1 MDREHK
7 DAKSLAISI
16 GIALSA
22 GMFSIIP
29 VAYGAPSGGKVEAG
43 NVAIVD
49 AGKEVNITST
59 TKNNVISWQDF
70 SIAKDETVKFDGGN
84 KTNNYLNI
92 IRGANT
98 SQIDGKIEG
107 GNDVYIVNPNGVI
120 FGKGASVNVG
130 NLYVSTRYVSDDVA
144 KNACDV
150 NDMTSVLASTDKKL
164 ASDVVNLGTISA
176 NKVIAE
182 GKNIRFLADN
192 INASKV
198 ELRALGAKERDSA
211 KKDLDN
217 GYIHVGSSDGT
228 TKNGTRY
235 VAKATND
242 AMEATDDN
250 KITWY
255 TTVDKDNFVSKVN
268 NNLSG
273 NYMLTE
279 DIVLDKNNNNNFVA
293 IHNFAG
299 SFDGMFHTVSGLN
312 IDIANQD
319 AGLFASV
326 NDARIENI
334 GVTDSIINAQ
344 TDTNRAGAI
353 VGYAKN
359 SVINNVYND
368 KTKVTANDETIA
380 GGIAG
385 QLSDTKIY
393 NSYNT
398 GETNGGGIYG
408 YNDKF
413 GNSYVKNCYNV
424 GTTGNDNKYGIFAST
439 DTPNSTLVENSYT
452 SSLQFNSN
460 EGKTIVNSF
469 RLDKNSNTITLYNS
483 ASKNN
488 YSDTKQTEHY
498 VDAGWSITD
507 TGGVKIDDAGNVT
520 KSTWRIY
527 GGTSNPLLTAFFK
540 GTTAASYDYTMGG
553 VSGNNEGK
561 DFSKVY
567 NGSALNISNVTFGAN
582 ADNSQINY
590 SNSKDKN
597 VTTGTYANFTSGQQG
612 YDVAGSNITI
622 SKRQVNANVD
632 TDFKPVKEYDGTAD
646 VIVAA
651 VAGALTK
658 TDIEDSGLVAGDTV
672 TLGGTVTGKYYSD
685 EAHTKE
691 DKTVGKGKYGVI
703 KFSGLKLEGADSGNY
718 DLHING
724 TENKDISF
732 KAGEITPK
740 ALTLTADASKR
751 LTKVYDGTNAIKGT
765 AADAIANLQVTGTV
779 ASDTVNVKGTADAEV
794 KYDDVN
800 AGTRNLIINGLT
812 LDGDAAKNYYLKDSN
827 GKVLYDPMGYFGKQ
841 IVTAD
846 NVTANNAGLITPRML
861 DKNSFKVYNAVTG
874 IWENGSKTYDGTA
887 DFSYDANTRLGQD
900 TIADGFGTDNGI
912 LASDIDKIKFTLG
925 GAKFTTD
932 DGTTVASDATASGL
946 ATAAKK
952 LSYTVTITGTDNK
965 VLSNYTF
972 DTTSTE
978 NSTTLAQQPNTTVS
992 GAGTINKRDIKLAGN
1007 NRTNLDKEY
1016 DSQDTVAA
1024 NYNTWD
1030 PATGVI
1036 TYADGSNA
1044 LVAGDGTSVKLTG
1057 KYSDKNVAYDVDGN
1071 VINKNITFAAELT
1084 GAKAANY
1091 NLMTPS
1097 ITQNKDNTAISG
1109 KITPK
1114 NLTVTFGDVTKVYDG
1129 TTKVTTA
1136 MLTGKESLNGKISG
1150 DDLTIDLANTA
1161 AKANYNSADV
1171 NTANKVYYTGI
1182 TLGGADAKNYNL
1194 QNTDYT
1200 GNGTIIKKTIN
1211 SVADLEWRVN
1221 DKLTKI
1227 YDGNSN
1233 LPSTVTKDNLQL
1245 FVNGVSYDNGSTGLN
1260 YTVGTG
1266 SHYDSANSNNSQAQA
1281 VTYQIKLTDNSGNYD
1296 FGTGDFTNT
1305 VAGAGVIT
1313 PRKVFVSVKNGL
1325 TKEYDATT
1333 EVKNAK
1339 NNIAIKNTDRDTGFI
1354 NGDANNL
1361 SVNGQYADKNAGSD
1375 KNVDYT
1381 LSLSGDSAGN
1391 YQLLQAD
1398 NTAADRLQGK
1408 GEITKHKL
1416 ALTINDVR
1424 KTYDGDAAVA
1434 ADKVAGAITAQDNV
1448 TAIDADF
1455 ANDFK
1460 TDKVTGTY
1468 GKQDS
1473 TGFTADANAGTDKT
1487 VKYEHLNT
1495 LLTGTSADNY
1505 ELTLQGTPLGD
1516 IAYGK
1521 GTIDKLAINAA
1532 NGWNFNFDFS
1542 GLHKVYD
1549 NSTDALVN
1557 GFDGKDKV
1565 SALNFSNGNKT
1576 IDFLHNYDVNSVSYD
1591 SVNAGTRNVTYNIK
1605 LNGDLSN
1612 NYDLTSLDTLGGVN
1626 YDSTTQTISKTIAGA
1641 GTIEQRKV
1649 YVGVQNN
1656 NSVSKIYDGTKELKP
1671 EAIANS
1677 SLIVKPK
1684 DNDRGSGLLGTDN
1697 VTVSNTTAVKAHYAD
1712 VNAGKNK
1719 EVRYETGLLNDANN
1733 NYLLVDIKGNAL
1745 AKENGTSYVTGLGE
1759 IKKRSLYVNFDSP
1772 VKDYDGETKANV
1784 NAVTNLVNSADTG
1797 LVNGD
1802 IFDSTKLNGDYG
1814 QVENGMF
1821 TASPDVTSDKVK
1833 YTGLL
1838 AALGDKAGNYEVQ
1851 AKAGQDSANVADYV
1865 DVDVDGSFIGTGK
1878 INKYKITNANL
1889 KWDVD
1894 HANKIYNGDIKVTHL
1909 AEDGT
1914 TVNEAGSNIKNL
1926 AVKLNN
1932 GQEEKLQYNLADA
1945 DYDDANAGS
1954 NKNVTYRL
1962 NLTNLKNFD
1971 IDNSLNGWDGTKLNL
1986 NGKGDIKKRH
1996 LSVDFADISKTYDGT
2011 KAVTSPISAVLNA
2024 GTKTGADVIARDGL
2038 NIDNVRIS
2046 GEYADKNAADGKDI
2060 NYSGIAGALTAGNA
2074 GVLNNYEI
2082 SDRATGKGAITKRK
2096 LYVSANDVP
2105 ALSKI
2110 YDGTTAIENNNLAN
2124 RIEIATKNNDS
2135 GLTGNDDVTINGST
2149 SNLANAMSGRYS
2161 DKNAGQAKDVY
2172 YEVALTGSDAGN
2184 YQLLNADGSELT
2196 KENGTSYVLGKGDI
2210 KKRSLN
2216 ITFKNPNKD
2225 YDGSTYAKVNA
2236 VLEQA
2241 TATTGLVAGDNFAS
2255 AAIKGSYGYIDTDGK
2270 FVASPD
2276 VISNKVKYTGLA
2288 AALGADAGNYVLN
2301 AGDDMQTLTPVTADT
2316 FVGGGTINKL
2326 KITDSNLK
2334 VLLAKASKIYN
2345 GDSEVTH
2352 KTEDGSSLIAA
2363 KDNVKTLSVI
2373 LKQADGSKDKEEKL
2387 DFSVIAANYAD
2398 ANAGKDKSVTYKLE
2412 LKNLDNFTIDSNSF
2426 SGWDGTSLNLNGTG
2440 DIAKRQ
2446 LKVNF
2451 ADVSKTY
2458 DGTNVVTDNIKATL
2472 NAGTKLGAE
2481 VINRDGLTLD
2491 NSKITGV
2498 YRDKN
2503 AGTAK
2508 DVSYKGILAA
2518 LKAGDSS
2525 VLTNY
2530 ELDDIGNGQGNI
2542 SKATL
2547 KVKQPSELV
2556 NKVYDGTTELVNNP
2570 YATVDKL
2577 IDTTVI
2583 DRNGDKVNDILKF
2596 NPQDAAYSDKNAGTH
2611 DVDYKVNVDNTNY
2624 ELVVEPIAGSNSQ
2637 VELISGADGSTDI
2650 KLKGMGVIDKRT
2662 LTFAIADASK
2672 EYDGTTFV
2680 KDAINN
2686 IKATNV
2692 IGDDNINLVVKK
2704 AWYDDKNAGISED
2717 TDKLKYHD
2725 VSYAIS
2731 INNDNYQLT
2740 KDTLAGHGTI
2750 TRAAVTVKA
2759 NPQEFR
2765 LGEKLPDTY
2774 NGQFYGVVVDAD
2786 KNKME
2791 QDFSFKLA
2799 EDEKDS
2805 TDVRYDIYPV
2815 WGWYNNRTS
2824 GNYGQNYTF
2833 TQDSTNKTAVKV
2845 TRALLPDANIVVDP
2859 DHNKTAGDVTNEV
2872 IKDVAKDI
2880 KFTPDNTSY
2889 QQASGDGANNL
2900 KLTGST
2906 AIEYRDINGNLIANI
2921 GTGKDEDDRQA
2932 SMQLKGSKTVVNLA
2946 GADVASKAA
2955 IALSSEGTGVN
2966 LTAEA

>member
-7 DAKSLAISI
+7 DAKSLAIRI

-43 NVAIVD
+43 HVDIVNAAVD
-49 AGKEVNITST
+49 IVNAAKEVNITST

-144 KNACDV
+144 QNAYSANNMATVMD
-150 NDMTSVLASTDKKL
+150 STDKKM
-164 ASDVVNLGTISA
+164 ASDVVNMGHISA
-176 NKVIAE
+176 DKVVAE
-182 GKNIRFLADN
+182 GKNIRFMNTAGN
-192 INASKV
+192 MTNANTV
-198 ELRALGAKERDSA
+198 ELRSD
-211 KKDLDN
+211 D
-217 GYIHVGSSDGT
+217 GYIHVGNADGASDAKYSGKTTGHSGT
-228 TKNGTRY
+228 AINIDWYKTVSADDVKN
-235 VAKATND
+235 
-242 AMEATDDN
+242 N
-250 KITWY
+250 KSIIGAGGS
-255 TTVDKDNFVSKVN
+255 NSC
-268 NNLSG
+268 

-279 DIVLDKNNNNNFVA
+279 NVVLDDSENNITPVSNFT
-293 IHNFAG
+293 G
-299 SFDGMFHTVSGLN
+299 KFDGMFNTVSNAN
-312 IDIANQD
+312 INSAGEAGIFGTTNGARIDNFGVINSKISTSVVKKGVGAIVGNATNSIINNVYNENTTVTGPRYLWVGGIVGEMTDTTINNAYNTGQSAGGGILGISHGTSD
-319 AGLFASV
+319 WSNKIDNSYNTGAVGSNNKAGLFASA
-326 NDARIENI
+326 D
-334 GVTDSIINAQ
+334 D
-344 TDTNRAGAI
+344 D
-353 VGYAKN
+353 
-359 SVINNVYND
+359 NV
-368 KTKVTANDETIA
+368 K
-380 GGIAG
+380 
-385 QLSDTKIY
+385 L
-393 NSYNT
+393 
-398 GETNGGGIYG
+398 
-408 YNDKF
+408 
-413 GNSYVKNCYNV
+413 VK
-424 GTTGNDNKYGIFAST
+424 
-439 DTPNSTLVENSYT
+439 NSYT
-452 SSLQFNSN
+452 TTNDISDNTSVTVDNSFIISATGAKVVNPEVNSSLTATQTYDN
-460 EGKTIVNSF
+460 
-469 RLDKNSNTITLYNS
+469 
-483 ASKNN
+483 
-488 YSDTKQTEHY
+488 KQTDVY
-498 VDAGWSITD
+498 NKANWDITD

-553 VSGNNEGK
+553 VSDNNEGK

-582 ADNSQINY
+582 ADKSQINY

-646 VIVAA
+646 VTVAA

-724 TENKDISF
+724 TENTDISF

-827 GKVLYDPMGYFGKQ
+827 GKVLYDPTGYFGKQ

-900 TIADGFGTDNGI
+900 TIANGFGTDSGI
-912 LASDIDKIKFTLG
+912 LASDIDKIKFNLG

-932 DGTTVASDATASGL
+932 DGTTAASDATASGL

-952 LSYTVTITGTDNK
+952 LAYTVTITGTDNK

-992 GAGTINKRDIKLAGN
+992 GAGTINKRDITLVGN
-1007 NRTNLDKEY
+1007 NKTNLDKEY
-1016 DSQDTVAA
+1016 DSKDNVAD

-1030 PATGVI
+1030 PAAGVI
-1036 TYADGSNA
+1036 TYADGSA
-1044 LVAGDGTSVKLTG
+1044 VLVAGDGTSVKLTG
-1057 KYSDKNVAYDVDGN
+1057 KYSDKNVAYDADGN

-1091 NLMTPS
+1091 NLVTQS
-1097 ITQNKDNTAISG
+1097 ITKNKDNTAIAG

-1114 NLTVTFGDVTKVYDG
+1114 NLNVAFGDVTKVYDG
-1129 TTKVTTA
+1129 TTKVTA
-1136 MLTGKESLNGKISG
+1136 DMLNGKESLNGKISG
-1150 DDLTIDLANTA
+1150 DDLTIDLINTA

-1266 SHYDSANSNNSQAQA
+1266 SYYDSANSNNSQAQA

-1473 TGFTADANAGTDKT
+1473 TGFTADANAGTDKA
-1487 VKYEHLNT
+1487 VEYKNLNT
-1495 LLTGTSADNY
+1495 LLTGTSANNY
-1505 ELTLQGTPLGD
+1505 ELTLQGTALGD

-1521 GTIDKLAINAA
+1521 GIIDKLAINAA

-1591 SVNAGTRNVTYNIK
+1591 SVNAGTRNVTYKIK

-1712 VNAGKNK
+1712 VNAGENK

-1733 NYLLVDIKGNAL
+1733 NYLLVDLNGNAL

-1814 QVENGMF
+1814 QVENGIF

-1838 AALGDKAGNYEVQ
+1838 AALGDKAKNYEVQ
-1851 AKAGQDSANVADYV
+1851 AKVGQDSANIADYA
-1865 DVDVDGSFIGTGK
+1865 DVAADGSFIGTGK

-1894 HANKIYNGDIKVTHL
+1894 NANKIYNGDIKVTHL

-1914 TVNEAGSNIKNL
+1914 TVNEAGANIKNL

-1971 IDNSLNGWDGTKLNL
+1971 IDNSLNGWDGTKLTL

-2024 GTKTGADVIARDGL
+2024 GTKVGADVIARDGL
-2038 NIDNVRIS
+2038 NIDNVRVS
-2046 GEYADKNAADGKDI
+2046 GEYADKNTADGKDI

-2082 SDRATGKGAITKRK
+2082 SDRATGKGVITKRK

-2110 YDGTTAIENNNLAN
+2110 YDGTTAIENNSLAN
-2124 RIEIATKNNDS
+2124 RIEIATKTNDS

-2149 SNLANAMSGRYS
+2149 SNLAKAMSGRYS

-2216 ITFKNPNKD
+2216 ITFTDPVKD

-2241 TATTGLVAGDNFAS
+2241 TATTGLVPGDTFAS
-2255 AAIKGSYGYIDTDGK
+2255 AAINGSYGYIDTDGK

-2288 AALGADAGNYVLN
+2288 AALGADADNYLLN
-2301 AGDDMQTLTPVTADT
+2301 AGDDTQTLTPVTADT

-2334 VLLAKASKIYN
+2334 VLLAKANKIYN

-2387 DFSVIAANYAD
+2387 DFSVKEANYAD

-2412 LKNLDNFTIDSNSF
+2412 LKKLDNFTIDSNSF

-2458 DGTNVVTDNIKATL
+2458 DGTNAVTDNINAVL

-2481 VINRDGLTLD
+2481 IINRDGLKLD

-2518 LKAGDSS
+2518 FKAGDSS

-2556 NKVYDGTTELVNNP
+2556 NKVYDGTTKLVNNP

-2637 VELISGADGSTDI
+2637 VELISKADGSTDI

-2717 TDKLKYHD
+2717 TDELKYHD

-2774 NGQFYGVVVDAD
+2774 NGQFYGVVDAD

-2921 GTGKDEDDRQA
+2921 GTGEDEDDRQA

>member
-7 DAKSLAISI
+7 DAKSLAIRI

-29 VAYGAPSGGKVEAG
+29 VAYGAPSGGEVKAG
-43 NVAIVD
+43 NAAIVN
-49 AGKEVNITST
+49 AAKEVNITST

-144 KNACDV
+144 KNAYSANNMATVMD
-150 NDMTSVLASTDKKL
+150 STDKKM
-164 ASDVVNLGTISA
+164 ASDVVNMGHISA
-176 NKVIAE
+176 DKVVAE
-182 GKNIRFLADN
+182 GKNIRFMNTAGN
-192 INASKV
+192 MTNANTV
-198 ELRALGAKERDSA
+198 ELRSD
-211 KKDLDN
+211 D
-217 GYIHVGSSDGT
+217 GYIHVGNVDGAGDAKYSGKT
-228 TKNGTRY
+228 TGPSGTAINIDWYKTVSADDVKN
-235 VAKATND
+235 
-242 AMEATDDN
+242 N
-250 KITWY
+250 KSIIGAGGS
-255 TTVDKDNFVSKVN
+255 N
-268 NNLSG
+268 SG

-279 DIVLDKNNNNNFVA
+279 NVVLDGSENNITPVSNFT
-293 IHNFAG
+293 G
-299 SFDGMFHTVSGLN
+299 KFDGMFNTVSNAN
-312 IDIANQD
+312 INS
-319 AGLFASV
+319 AGEAGIFGTT
-326 NDARIENI
+326 DGARIENF
-334 GVTDSIINAQ
+334 GVVNSIVNS
-344 TDTNRAGAI
+344 NLKNMGAGAI
-353 VGYAKN
+353 VGNAKN
-359 SVINNVYND
+359 SILKNVYNEG
-368 KTKVTANDETIA
+368 TNITALTSQRA
-380 GGIAG
+380 GGIVG
-385 QLSDTKIY
+385 EMSDTTIES
-393 NSYNT
+393 SYNT
-398 GETNGGGIYG
+398 GNSNGGGILG
-408 YNDKF
+408 RSTTTTNMIQ
-413 GNSYVKNCYNV
+413 NV
-424 GTTGNDNKYGIFAST
+424 YSTGTTGNNNQYGIFAVTLHANDLLVKNAYTLSKLVSSNKSST
-439 DTPNSTLVENSYT
+439 VQDSFNVDT
-452 SSLQFNSN
+452 
-460 EGKTIVNSF
+460 I
-469 RLDKNSNTITLYNS
+469 
-483 ASKNN
+483 
-488 YSDTKQTEHY
+488 DTKKQKTQY
-498 VDAGWSITD
+498 NDANWDITD

-582 ADNSQINY
+582 ADNRQINY

-646 VIVAA
+646 VTVAA

-724 TENKDISF
+724 TENTDISF

-779 ASDTVNVKGTADAEV
+779 DSDTVNVKGTADAEV

-827 GKVLYDPMGYFGKQ
+827 GKVLYDPTGYFGKQ

-887 DFSYDANTRLGQD
+887 KFSYDANTRLGQD
-900 TIADGFGTDNGI
+900 TIADGFGTDSGI

-932 DGTTVASDATASGL
+932 DGTTAAPDATASGL
-946 ATAAKK
+946 TTAAKK
-952 LSYTVTITGTDNK
+952 LAYTVTITGTDNK

-992 GAGTINKRDIKLAGN
+992 GAGTINKRDITLAGN
-1007 NRTNLDKEY
+1007 NKTNLDKEY
-1016 DSQDTVAA
+1016 DSKDNVAD
-1024 NYNTWD
+1024 NYNTWN

-1036 TYADGSNA
+1036 TYADGSDA
-1044 LVAGDGTSVKLTG
+1044 LVASDGTSVKLTG
-1057 KYSDKNVAYDVDGN
+1057 KYSDKNVAYDADGK

-1091 NLMTPS
+1091 NLVTPS
-1097 ITQNKDNTAISG
+1097 ITKNKDNTAISG
-1109 KITPK
+1109 KINPK
-1114 NLTVTFGDVTKVYDG
+1114 DLTVTFGDVTKVYDG
-1129 TTKVTTA
+1129 TTKVTAA
-1136 MLTGKESLNGKISG
+1136 MLNGKESLNGKISS

-1161 AKANYNSADV
+1161 DNANYNSADV

-1182 TLGGADAKNYNL
+1182 TLDGADAKNYNL

-1221 DKLTKI
+1221 NKLTKI

-1266 SHYDSANSNNSQAQA
+1266 SHYDSANSNNNQAQA
-1281 VTYQIKLTDNSGNYD
+1281 VTYQIKLTDISGNYD

-1339 NNIAIKNTDRDTGFI
+1339 NYIKYDIAINTDTDTGFI
-1354 NGDANNL
+1354 NSDANNL
-1361 SVNGQYADKNAGSD
+1361 SVNGQYADKNVGSD

-1416 ALTINDVR
+1416 ALTINDVY

-1434 ADKVAGAITAQDNV
+1434 ADKVAGAIIAKDNI

-1473 TGFTADANAGTDKT
+1473 TGFTADANAGNDKKT
-1487 VKYEHLNT
+1487 VKYENLNT

-1505 ELTLQGTPLGD
+1505 ELTLQGKPLGN

-1532 NGWNFNFDFS
+1532 DGWNFNFDFS

-1565 SALNFSNGNKT
+1565 STLNFSNGNKT

-1591 SVNAGTRNVTYNIK
+1591 SVNAGRRNVTYNIK

-1612 NYDLTSLDTLGGVN
+1612 NYDLTSLNTVGGVH
-1626 YDSTTQTISKTIAGA
+1626 YDSTTQTISKTITGA

-1671 EAIANS
+1671 EDIANS
-1677 SLIVKPK
+1677 SLIVQPK

-1697 VTVSNTTAVKAHYAD
+1697 VTVSNVTAVKAHYAD
-1712 VNAGKNK
+1712 VNASEDKK

-1733 NYLLVDIKGNAL
+1733 NYLLVDLNGNAL

-1759 IKKRSLYVNFDSP
+1759 IKKRSLYVNFVPP
-1772 VKDYDGETKANV
+1772 VNKTYDGETKAEV

-1814 QVENGMF
+1814 QVENGIF
-1821 TASPDVTSDKVK
+1821 TASPDVTSDKVR

-1838 AALGDKAGNYEVQ
+1838 AALGDKAGNYEVK
-1851 AKAGQDSANVADYV
+1851 AKDGQDSANIADYV
-1865 DVDVDGSFIGTGK
+1865 DVAVDGSFIGTGK
-1878 INKYKITNANL
+1878 IKKYKITNANL

-1914 TVNEAGSNIKNL
+1914 TVKAGSNIKNL
-1926 AVKLNN
+1926 AVKLKN
-1932 GQEEKLQYNLADA
+1932 GQEEKLQYNLDDADA
-1945 DYDDANAGS
+1945 DYADANAGI

-1962 NLTNLKNFD
+1962 KLTNLKNFE

-1986 NGKGDIKKRH
+1986 NGKGDIEKRH

-2105 ALSKI
+2105 PLSKI
-2110 YDGTTAIENNNLAN
+2110 YDGTTAIENNSLAN
-2124 RIEIATKNNDS
+2124 RIEIATKTNDS

-2149 SNLANAMSGRYS
+2149 SNFANAMSGRYS
-2161 DKNAGQAKDVY
+2161 DKNAGKDKKVY
-2172 YEVALTGSDAGN
+2172 YEVALTGSAAGN

-2236 VLEQA
+2236 VLEKA

-2276 VISNKVKYTGLA
+2276 VISNKVKYTDLA
-2288 AALGADAGNYVLN
+2288 AALGADADNYVLN
-2301 AGDDMQTLTPVTADT
+2301 AGDNTQILTPVTDNN
-2316 FVGGGTINKL
+2316 FVGGGTINPL

-2345 GDSEVTH
+2345 GDKDVTH
-2352 KTEDGSSLIAA
+2352 KTEDGSSSIAA

-2373 LKQADGSKDKEEKL
+2373 LKQYDGSKDKEEKL
-2387 DFSVIAANYAD
+2387 DFSVKEANYAD

-2412 LKNLDNFTIDSNSF
+2412 LKNLDNFTIDSNSV
-2426 SGWDGTSLNLNGTG
+2426 SGWDGTSLNLYGTG

-2458 DGTNVVTDNIKATL
+2458 DGTNAVTDNIKATL

-2481 VINRDGLTLD
+2481 IINRDGLTLD

-2498 YRDKN
+2498 YCDKN

-2556 NKVYDGTTELVNNP
+2556 NKVYKVYDGTTKLVNNP

-2650 KLKGMGVIDKRT
+2650 KLKGMGVIDKRK

-2672 EYDGTTFV
+2672 EYDGTTAV

-2717 TDKLKYHD
+2717 TDELKYHN

-2731 INNDNYQLT
+2731 INNENYQLT

-2774 NGQFYGVVVDAD
+2774 NGQFYGGVVDAD
-2786 KNKME
+2786 KNQME

-2859 DHNKTAGDVTNEV
+2859 DHNKTAGDVTDEV

-2906 AIEYRDINGNLIANI
+2906 AIEYRDIHGNLIANI
-2921 GTGKDEDDRQA
+2921 GTGENEDDRQA

>member
-7 DAKSLAISI
+7 DAKSLAIRI

-43 NVAIVD
+43 NAAIVN
-49 AGKEVNITST
+49 AAKEVNITST

-144 KNACDV
+144 QNAYSANNMATVMD
-150 NDMTSVLASTDKKL
+150 STDKKM
-164 ASDVVNLGTISA
+164 ASDVVNMGHISA
-176 NKVIAE
+176 DKVVAE
-182 GKNIRFLADN
+182 GKNIRFMNTAGN
-192 INASKV
+192 MTNANTV
-198 ELRALGAKERDSA
+198 ELRSD
-211 KKDLDN
+211 D
-217 GYIHVGSSDGT
+217 GYIHVGNADGASDAKYSGKTTGPSGT
-228 TKNGTRY
+228 AINIDWYKTVSADDVKN
-235 VAKATND
+235 
-242 AMEATDDN
+242 N
-250 KITWY
+250 KSIIGAAGS
-255 TTVDKDNFVSKVN
+255 N
-268 NNLSG
+268 SG

-279 DIVLDKNNNNNFVA
+279 NVVLDGSENNITPVSNF
-293 IHNFAG
+293 IG
-299 SFDGMFHTVSGLN
+299 KFDGMFNTVSNAN
-312 IDIANQD
+312 INSAGEAGIFGTTNGARIDNFGVINSKISTSVVKKGVGAIVGNATNSIINNVYNENTTVTGPRYLWVGGIVGEMTDTTINNAYNTGQSAGGGILGISHGTSD
-319 AGLFASV
+319 WSNKIDNSYNTGAVGSNNKAGLFASA
-326 NDARIENI
+326 D
-334 GVTDSIINAQ
+334 D
-344 TDTNRAGAI
+344 D
-353 VGYAKN
+353 
-359 SVINNVYND
+359 NV
-368 KTKVTANDETIA
+368 K
-380 GGIAG
+380 
-385 QLSDTKIY
+385 L
-393 NSYNT
+393 
-398 GETNGGGIYG
+398 
-408 YNDKF
+408 
-413 GNSYVKNCYNV
+413 VK
-424 GTTGNDNKYGIFAST
+424 
-439 DTPNSTLVENSYT
+439 NSYT
-452 SSLQFNSN
+452 TTNDISDNTSVTVDNSFIISATGAKVVNPEVNSSLTATQTYDN
-460 EGKTIVNSF
+460 
-469 RLDKNSNTITLYNS
+469 
-483 ASKNN
+483 
-488 YSDTKQTEHY
+488 KQTDVY
-498 VDAGWSITD
+498 NKANWDITD

-582 ADNSQINY
+582 ADNRQINY

-646 VIVAA
+646 VTVAA

-724 TENKDISF
+724 TENTDISF

-827 GKVLYDPMGYFGKQ
+827 GKVLYDPTGYFGKQ

-900 TIADGFGTDNGI
+900 TIANGFGTDSGI
-912 LASDIDKIKFTLG
+912 IASDIDKIKFTLG

-932 DGTTVASDATASGL
+932 DGTTAAPDATASGL
-946 ATAAKK
+946 TTAAKK
-952 LSYTVTITGTDNK
+952 LAYTVTITGTDNK

-978 NSTTLAQQPNTTVS
+978 NSTTLAQQPNNTVS
-992 GAGTINKRDIKLAGN
+992 GAGTINKRDITLAGN
-1007 NRTNLDKEY
+1007 NKTNLDKEY
-1016 DSQDTVAA
+1016 DSKDNVAD

-1030 PATGVI
+1030 PAAGVI
-1036 TYADGSNA
+1036 TYADGSA
-1044 LVAGDGTSVKLTG
+1044 VLVAGDGTSVKLTG
-1057 KYSDKNVAYDVDGN
+1057 KYSDKNVAYDADGN

-1091 NLMTPS
+1091 NLVTQS
-1097 ITQNKDNTAISG
+1097 ITKNKDNTAIAG

-1114 NLTVTFGDVTKVYDG
+1114 NLNVAFGDVTKVYDG
-1129 TTKVTTA
+1129 TAKVTAA
-1136 MLTGKESLNGKISG
+1136 MLNGKESLNGKISG
-1150 DDLTIDLANTA
+1150 DDLTIDLINTA

-1468 GKQDS
+1468 GKQDGN
-1473 TGFTADANAGTDKT
+1473 GFVADANAGTDKA

-1495 LLTGTSADNY
+1495 LLTGTSAGNY
-1505 ELTLQGTPLGD
+1505 ELTLQDTPLDD

-1591 SVNAGTRNVTYNIK
+1591 SVNAGTRNVTYKIK

-1712 VNAGKNK
+1712 VNAGENK

-1733 NYLLVDIKGNAL
+1733 NYLLVDLNGNAL
-1745 AKENGTSYVTGLGE
+1745 AKENGTSYITGLGE

-1814 QVENGMF
+1814 QVENGIF

-1838 AALGDKAGNYEVQ
+1838 AALGDKAKNYEVQ
-1851 AKAGQDSANVADYV
+1851 AKVGQDSANVADYA
-1865 DVDVDGSFIGTGK
+1865 DVAADGSFIGTGK

-1945 DYDDANAGS
+1945 DYDDAKADS

-1986 NGKGDIKKRH
+1986 NGKGDIKKRP

-2161 DKNAGQAKDVY
+2161 DKNAGQSKDVY

-2216 ITFKNPNKD
+2216 ITFTDPVKD

-2241 TATTGLVAGDNFAS
+2241 TATTGLVPGDTFAS

-2301 AGDDMQTLTPVTADT
+2301 AGDDTQTLTPVTADT

-2398 ANAGKDKSVTYKLE
+2398 ANAGKDKSVTYKLA
-2412 LKNLDNFTIDSNSF
+2412 LNNLDNFTIDSNSF

-2458 DGTNVVTDNIKATL
+2458 DGTNAVTDNINAVL

-2491 NSKITGV
+2491 NIKITGV

-2556 NKVYDGTTELVNNP
+2556 KKVYDGTTELVNNP

-2583 DRNGDKVNDILKF
+2583 DRIGDKVNDILKF

-2637 VELISGADGSTDI
+2637 VELISKADGSTDI

-2672 EYDGTTFV
+2672 EYDGTTAV

-2774 NGQFYGVVVDAD
+2774 NGQFYGVVDAD

-2921 GTGKDEDDRQA
+2921 GTGEDEDDRQA

>member
-7 DAKSLAISI
+7 DAKSLAIRI

-43 NVAIVD
+43 KVDIVN
-49 AGKEVNITST
+49 AAKEVNITST

-144 KNACDV
+144 QNAYSANNMATVMD
-150 NDMTSVLASTDKKL
+150 STDKKM
-164 ASDVVNLGTISA
+164 ASDVVNMGHISA
-176 NKVIAE
+176 DKVVAE
-182 GKNIRFLADN
+182 GKNIRFMNTAGN
-192 INASKV
+192 MTNANTV
-198 ELRALGAKERDSA
+198 ELRSD
-211 KKDLDN
+211 D
-217 GYIHVGSSDGT
+217 GYIHVGNADGAGDAKYSGKT
-228 TKNGTRY
+228 TGPFGTAINIDWYKTVSADDVKN
-235 VAKATND
+235 
-242 AMEATDDN
+242 N
-250 KITWY
+250 KSIIGAGGS
-255 TTVDKDNFVSKVN
+255 N
-268 NNLSG
+268 SG

-279 DIVLDKNNNNNFVA
+279 NVVLDGSENNITPVSNFT
-293 IHNFAG
+293 G
-299 SFDGMFHTVSGLN
+299 KFDGMFNTVSNAN
-312 IDIANQD
+312 INSAGEAGIFGTTNGARIDNFGVINSKISTSVVKKGVGAIVGNATNSIINNVYNENTTVTGPRYLWVGGIVGEMTDTTINNAYNTGQSAGGGILGISHGTSD
-319 AGLFASV
+319 WSNKIDNSYNTGAVGSNNKAGLFASA
-326 NDARIENI
+326 D
-334 GVTDSIINAQ
+334 D
-344 TDTNRAGAI
+344 D
-353 VGYAKN
+353 
-359 SVINNVYND
+359 NV
-368 KTKVTANDETIA
+368 K
-380 GGIAG
+380 
-385 QLSDTKIY
+385 L
-393 NSYNT
+393 
-398 GETNGGGIYG
+398 
-408 YNDKF
+408 
-413 GNSYVKNCYNV
+413 VK
-424 GTTGNDNKYGIFAST
+424 
-439 DTPNSTLVENSYT
+439 NSYT
-452 SSLQFNSN
+452 TTNDISDNTSVTVDNSFIISATGAKVVNPEVNSSLTATQTYDN
-460 EGKTIVNSF
+460 
-469 RLDKNSNTITLYNS
+469 
-483 ASKNN
+483 
-488 YSDTKQTEHY
+488 KQTDVY
-498 VDAGWSITD
+498 NKANWDITD

-582 ADNSQINY
+582 ADNRQINY

-646 VIVAA
+646 VTVAA

-724 TENKDISF
+724 TENTDISF

-827 GKVLYDPMGYFGKQ
+827 GKVLYDPTGYFGKQ

-900 TIADGFGTDNGI
+900 TIANGFGTDSGI
-912 LASDIDKIKFTLG
+912 IASDIDKIKFTLG

-932 DGTTVASDATASGL
+932 DGTTAAPDATASGL
-946 ATAAKK
+946 ITAAKK
-952 LSYTVTITGTDNK
+952 LAYTVTITGTDNK

-978 NSTTLAQQPNTTVS
+978 NSTTLAQQPNNTVS
-992 GAGTINKRDIKLAGN
+992 GAGTINKRDITLAGN
-1007 NRTNLDKEY
+1007 NKTNLDKEY
-1016 DSQDTVAA
+1016 NSKDNVAD

-1030 PATGVI
+1030 PAAGVI
-1036 TYADGSNA
+1036 TYADGSA
-1044 LVAGDGTSVKLTG
+1044 VLVAGDGTSVKLTG
-1057 KYSDKNVAYDVDGN
+1057 KYSDKNVAYDADGN

-1091 NLMTPS
+1091 NLVTQS
-1097 ITQNKDNTAISG
+1097 ITKNKDNTAIAG

-1114 NLTVTFGDVTKVYDG
+1114 NLNVAFGDVTKVYDG
-1129 TTKVTTA
+1129 TAKVTAA
-1136 MLTGKESLNGKISG
+1136 MLNGKESLNGKISG

-1266 SHYDSANSNNSQAQA
+1266 SYYDSANSNNSQAQA

-1712 VNAGKNK
+1712 VNAGENK

-1733 NYLLVDIKGNAL
+1733 NYLLVDLNGNAL

-1772 VKDYDGETKANV
+1772 VKDYDGENKANV

-1814 QVENGMF
+1814 QVENGIF

-1838 AALGDKAGNYEVQ
+1838 AALGDKAKNYEVQ
-1851 AKAGQDSANVADYV
+1851 AKVGQDSANIADYV
-1865 DVDVDGSFIGTGK
+1865 DVAADGSFIGTGK

-1914 TVNEAGSNIKNL
+1914 TVNEAGANIKNL

-2011 KAVTSPISAVLNA
+2011 KAVTSPISAKLNA
-2024 GTKTGADVIARDGL
+2024 GTKVGADVIARDGL
-2038 NIDNVRIS
+2038 NIDNVRVS

-2096 LYVSANDVP
+2096 LYVKANDVP
-2105 ALSKI
+2105 TLSKI
-2110 YDGTTAIENNNLAN
+2110 YDGTTAIENNSLAN
-2124 RIEIATKNNDS
+2124 RIEIATKTNDS

-2216 ITFKNPNKD
+2216 ITFTDPVKD

-2241 TATTGLVAGDNFAS
+2241 TATTGLVAGDTFAS
-2255 AAIKGSYGYIDTDGK
+2255 AAINGSYGYMDTDGK

-2288 AALGADAGNYVLN
+2288 AALGADADNYVLN
-2301 AGDDMQTLTPVTADT
+2301 AGDDTQTLTPVTADT

-2334 VLLAKASKIYN
+2334 VLLAKANKIYN
-2345 GDSEVTH
+2345 GDSKVEH

-2387 DFSVIAANYAD
+2387 DFSVKEANYAD

-2426 SGWDGTSLNLNGTG
+2426 SGWNGTSLNLNGTG

-2451 ADVSKTY
+2451 ADVSKIY
-2458 DGTNVVTDNIKATL
+2458 DGTNAVTDNINATL

-2491 NSKITGV
+2491 NSQITGV
-2498 YRDKN
+2498 YCDKN

-2672 EYDGTTFV
+2672 EYDGTTAV

-2717 TDKLKYHD
+2717 TNELKYHD

-2765 LGEKLPDTY
+2765 LGEKLPNTY
-2774 NGQFYGVVVDAD
+2774 NGQFYGVVDAD
-2786 KNKME
+2786 KNQME

-2921 GTGKDEDDRQA
+2921 GTGEDEDDRQA

>member
-279 DIVLDKNNNNNFVA
+279 DIVLDKNINNNFVA

-408 YNDKF
+408 YNDRL

-469 RLDKNSNTITLYNS
+469 RLDKNSSTITLYNS
-483 ASKNN
+483 ASKTN
-488 YSDTKQTEHY
+488 YSDTKQAEHY

-540 GTTAASYDYTMGG
+540 GTTTASYDYTMGG
-553 VSGNNEGK
+553 VSGNNKGK

-582 ADNSQINY
+582 ADKNQINY

-646 VIVAA
+646 VTVAA

-658 TDIEDSGLVAGDTV
+658 TDIKDSGLVAGDTV

-724 TENKDISF
+724 TENTDISF

-794 KYDDVN
+794 KYDAVN

-827 GKVLYDPMGYFGKQ
+827 GKVLYDPTGYFGKQ

-900 TIADGFGTDNGI
+900 TIADGFGTDSGI
-912 LASDIDKIKFTLG
+912 LASDIDKIKFALG

-932 DGTTVASDATASGL
+932 DGTTAASDATASGL

-952 LSYTVTITGTDNK
+952 LAYTVTITGTDNK

-1036 TYADGSNA
+1036 TYADGSA
-1044 LVAGDGTSVKLTG
+1044 VLVASDGTSVKLTG
-1057 KYSDKNVAYDVDGN
+1057 KYNDKNVAYDVDGN

-1091 NLMTPS
+1091 NLITPS

-1129 TTKVTTA
+1129 TTKVTAA

-1171 NTANKVYYTGI
+1171 IMADKVTYTGI
-1182 TLGGADAKNYNL
+1182 ALDGTDAKNYHL
-1194 QNTDYT
+1194 QNTAYT
-1200 GNGTIIKKTIN
+1200 GNGTITKKTIN
-1211 SVADLEWRVN
+1211 RAADLEWRVN

-1227 YDGNSN
+1227 YDGNTN
-1233 LPSTVTKDNLQL
+1233 LPSNVTKDNLQL
-1245 FVNGVSYDNGSTGLN
+1245 FVNGVSYANNSTGLN
-1260 YTVGTG
+1260 YTLGTS
-1266 SHYDSANSNNSQAQA
+1266 SHYDSANSNNGQVQA
-1281 VTYQIKLTDNSGNYD
+1281 VTYQIQLTDDSGNYN
-1296 FGTGDFTNT
+1296 FGAGDFINT

-1313 PRKVFVSVKNGL
+1313 PRKVFVSVNNRP

-1339 NNIAIKNTDRDTGFI
+1339 NNIAIQNTDRDTGFI
-1354 NGDANNL
+1354 NRDANNL
-1361 SVNGQYADKNAGSD
+1361 SVNGQYADKNAGLN
-1375 KNVDYT
+1375 KQVNYN

-1391 YQLLQAD
+1391 YLLLQ
-1398 NTAADRLQGK
+1398 NNGTAGNSLQGI
-1408 GEITKHKL
+1408 GDITKHKL
-1416 ALTINDVR
+1416 ALTIINNVR
-1424 KTYDGDAAVA
+1424 KTYDGDADVT
-1434 ADKVAGAITAQDNV
+1434 ADQVAGAITAQDNV

-1455 ANDFK
+1455 ANDFN
-1460 TDKVTGTY
+1460 TDNVIGTY

-1473 TGFTADANAGTDKT
+1473 TGFTADANAGTDKA
-1487 VKYEHLNT
+1487 VEYKNLNT
-1495 LLTGTSADNY
+1495 LLTGTSANNY
-1505 ELTLQGTPLGD
+1505 ELTLQGTALGD

-1521 GTIDKLAINAA
+1521 GTIDKLAINAV

-1565 SALNFSNGNKT
+1565 LALNFSNGNKT

-1591 SVNAGTRNVTYNIK
+1591 SVNAGTRNVTYKIK

-1677 SLIVKPK
+1677 SLIVQSKA
-1684 DNDRGSGLLGTDN
+1684 NDSGLLGTDS

-1712 VNAGKNK
+1712 VNAGENK
-1719 EVRYETGLLNDANN
+1719 EVRYETGLLNDINN
-1733 NYLLVDIKGNAL
+1733 NYLLVDMNDKAL
-1745 AKENGTSYVTGLGE
+1745 ATENGTSYVTGRGE
-1759 IKKRSLYVNFDSP
+1759 IKKRNLYVNFDSP
-1772 VKDYDGETKANV
+1772 VKDYDGETKAKV
-1784 NAVTNLVNSADTG
+1784 NAVTNLVSSADTG

-1814 QVENGMF
+1814 QVENGIF

-1851 AKAGQDSANVADYV
+1851 AKVGQDSANIADYV
-1865 DVDVDGSFIGTGK
+1865 NVDVDGSFIGTGK

-1889 KWDVD
+1889 KWDVAD
-1894 HANKIYNGDIKVTHL
+1894 ANKIYNGDTKVTHL
-1909 AEDGT
+1909 DENGT
-1914 TVNEAGSNIKNL
+1914 TVNEAKSNIKNL
-1926 AVKLNN
+1926 AVTLKN

-2024 GTKTGADVIARDGL
+2024 GTKVGADVIARDGL
-2038 NIDNVRIS
+2038 NIDNVRVS
-2046 GEYADKNAADGKDI
+2046 GEYADKNAADDKDI
-2060 NYSGIAGALTAGNA
+2060 NYSGITGALTAGNA

-2110 YDGTTAIENNNLAN
+2110 YDGTTTIKNSDLVN
-2124 RIEIATKNNDS
+2124 RIEIAAKTNDS
-2135 GLTGNDDVTINGST
+2135 GLAGNDDATINGST
-2149 SNLANAMSGRYS
+2149 GNLANAMSGRYS
-2161 DKNAGQAKDVY
+2161 DKKAGQAKDVY

-2184 YQLLNADGSELT
+2184 YQLLNADGSELA

-2210 KKRSLN
+2210 KKRGLN
-2216 ITFKNPNKD
+2216 IKFTDPVKD

-2241 TATTGLVAGDNFAS
+2241 TATTGLVAGDTFVS
-2255 AAIKGSYGYIDTDGK
+2255 AAINGSYGYIDTDGK

-2288 AALGADAGNYVLN
+2288 AALGADADNYVLN
-2301 AGDDMQTLTPVTADT
+2301 AGDATQAITPVTADT

-2363 KDNVKTLSVI
+2363 KDNVKTLSVT

-2398 ANAGKDKSVTYKLE
+2398 ANAGKDKSVTYKLA
-2412 LKNLDNFTIDSNSF
+2412 LNNLDNFTIDSNSF

-2458 DGTNVVTDNIKATL
+2458 DGTNAVTDNINAVL

-2481 VINRDGLTLD
+2481 VINRDGLKLD

-2525 VLTNY
+2525 VLENY
-2530 ELDDIGNGQGNI
+2530 ELADIGNGQGNI

-2547 KVKQPSELV
+2547 KVKQPSEPV
-2556 NKVYDGTTELVNNP
+2556 KKVYDGTTELVNNP

-2650 KLKGMGVIDKRT
+2650 KLKGMGVIDKRK

-2672 EYDGTTFV
+2672 EYDGTTAV

-2717 TDKLKYHD
+2717 TDELKYHD

-2731 INNDNYQLT
+2731 INNENYQLT

-2750 TRAAVTVKA
+2750 TRAAVIVKA

-2774 NGQFYGVVVDAD
+2774 NGQFYGGVVDAD
-2786 KNKME
+2786 KNQME

-2906 AIEYRDINGNLIANI
+2906 AIEYRDIYGNLIANI
-2921 GTGKDEDDRQA
+2921 GTGENEDDRQA

>member
-7 DAKSLAISI
+7 DAKSLAIRI

-43 NVAIVD
+43 NVDIVK
-49 AGKEVNITST
+49 AAKEVNITST

-144 KNACDV
+144 QNAYSANNMATVMD
-150 NDMTSVLASTDKKL
+150 STDKKM
-164 ASDVVNLGTISA
+164 ASDVVNMGHISA
-176 NKVIAE
+176 DKVVAE
-182 GKNIRFLADN
+182 GKNIRFMNTAGN
-192 INASKV
+192 MTNANTV
-198 ELRALGAKERDSA
+198 ELRSD
-211 KKDLDN
+211 D
-217 GYIHVGSSDGT
+217 GYIHVGNADGASDAKYSGKTTGPSGT
-228 TKNGTRY
+228 AINIDWYKTVSADDVKN
-235 VAKATND
+235 
-242 AMEATDDN
+242 N
-250 KITWY
+250 KSIIGAAGS
-255 TTVDKDNFVSKVN
+255 N
-268 NNLSG
+268 SG

-279 DIVLDKNNNNNFVA
+279 NVVLDGSENNITPVSNF
-293 IHNFAG
+293 IG
-299 SFDGMFHTVSGLN
+299 KFDGMFNTVSNAN
-312 IDIANQD
+312 INSAGEAGIFGTTNGARIDNFGVINSKISTSVVKKGVGAIVGNATNSIINNVYNENTTVTGPRYLWVGGIVGEMTDTTINNAYNTGQSAGGGILGISHGTLD
-319 AGLFASV
+319 WSNKIDNSYNTGAVGSNNKAGLFASA
-326 NDARIENI
+326 D
-334 GVTDSIINAQ
+334 D
-344 TDTNRAGAI
+344 D
-353 VGYAKN
+353 
-359 SVINNVYND
+359 NV
-368 KTKVTANDETIA
+368 K
-380 GGIAG
+380 
-385 QLSDTKIY
+385 L
-393 NSYNT
+393 
-398 GETNGGGIYG
+398 
-408 YNDKF
+408 
-413 GNSYVKNCYNV
+413 VK
-424 GTTGNDNKYGIFAST
+424 
-439 DTPNSTLVENSYT
+439 NSYT
-452 SSLQFNSN
+452 TTNDISDNTSVTVDNSFIISATGAKVVNPEVNSSLTATQTYDN
-460 EGKTIVNSF
+460 
-469 RLDKNSNTITLYNS
+469 
-483 ASKNN
+483 
-488 YSDTKQTEHY
+488 KQTDVY
-498 VDAGWSITD
+498 NKANWDITD

-582 ADNSQINY
+582 ADNRQINY

-646 VIVAA
+646 VTVAA

-724 TENKDISF
+724 TENTDISF

-827 GKVLYDPMGYFGKQ
+827 GKVLYDPTGYFGKQ

-887 DFSYDANTRLGQD
+887 DFSYDTNTRLGQD
-900 TIADGFGTDNGI
+900 TIANGFGTDSGI
-912 LASDIDKIKFTLG
+912 IASDIDKIKFTLG

-932 DGTTVASDATASGL
+932 DGTTAAPDATASGL
-946 ATAAKK
+946 TTAAKK
-952 LSYTVTITGTDNK
+952 LAYTVTITGTDNK

-978 NSTTLAQQPNTTVS
+978 NSTTLAQQPNNTVS
-992 GAGTINKRDIKLAGN
+992 GAGTINKRDITLVGN
-1007 NRTNLDKEY
+1007 NKTNLDKEY
-1016 DSQDTVAA
+1016 DSKDNVAA

-1030 PATGVI
+1030 PAAGVI
-1036 TYADGSNA
+1036 TYADGSA
-1044 LVAGDGTSVKLTG
+1044 VLVAGDGTSVKLTG
-1057 KYSDKNVAYDVDGN
+1057 KYSDKNVAYDADGN

-1091 NLMTPS
+1091 NLVTQS
-1097 ITQNKDNTAISG
+1097 ITKNKDNTAIAG

-1114 NLTVTFGDVTKVYDG
+1114 NLNVAFGDVTKVYDG
-1129 TTKVTTA
+1129 TAKVTAA
-1136 MLTGKESLNGKISG
+1136 MLNGKESLNGKISG
-1150 DDLTIDLANTA
+1150 DDLTIDLINTA

-1194 QNTDYT
+1194 QNTNYT
-1200 GNGTIIKKTIN
+1200 GNGKIIKKTIN

-1245 FVNGVSYDNGSTGLN
+1245 FVSGVSYDNGSTGLN

-1266 SHYDSANSNNSQAQA
+1266 SHYASANSNNGQVQA

-1361 SVNGQYADKNAGSD
+1361 SVNGQYADKNAGSN

-1487 VKYEHLNT
+1487 VEYNEINS
-1495 LLTGTSADNY
+1495 LLTGTSAGNY
-1505 ELTLQGTPLGD
+1505 EFTLNGSVVGNT
-1516 IAYGK
+1516 AYGK
-1521 GTIDKLAINAA
+1521 GKIDKLTIDPAS
-1532 NGWNFNFDFS
+1532 GWNFNFDFS

-1612 NYDLTSLDTLGGVN
+1612 NYDLTSLDTLGGVH

-1712 VNAGKNK
+1712 VNAGENK

-1733 NYLLVDIKGNAL
+1733 NYLLVDLNGNAL
-1745 AKENGTSYVTGLGE
+1745 AKENGTSYITGLGE

-1814 QVENGMF
+1814 QVENGIF

-1838 AALGDKAGNYEVQ
+1838 AALGDKAKNYEVQ
-1851 AKAGQDSANVADYV
+1851 AKVGQDSANVADYA
-1865 DVDVDGSFIGTGK
+1865 DVAVDGSFIGTGK

-1986 NGKGDIKKRH
+1986 NGKGDIEKRH

-2082 SDRATGKGAITKRK
+2082 SDRATGKGVITKRK

-2110 YDGTTAIENNNLAN
+2110 YDGTTAIENNSLAN
-2124 RIEIATKNNDS
+2124 RIEIATKTNDS
-2135 GLTGNDDVTINGST
+2135 GLTGNDGVTINGST
-2149 SNLANAMSGRYS
+2149 SNLAKAMSGRYS

-2216 ITFKNPNKD
+2216 ITFTDPVKD

-2236 VLEQA
+2236 VLEPA

-2255 AAIKGSYGYIDTDGK
+2255 AAIKGSYGYIDTDGQ

-2288 AALGADAGNYVLN
+2288 AALGADADNYVLN
-2301 AGDDMQTLTPVTADT
+2301 AGDDTQTLTPVTADN

-2398 ANAGKDKSVTYKLE
+2398 ANAGKDKLVTYKLA
-2412 LKNLDNFTIDSNSF
+2412 LNNLDNFTIDSNSF

-2458 DGTNVVTDNIKATL
+2458 DGTNAVTDNINAVL

-2518 LKAGDSS
+2518 LKAGLKAGDSS

-2530 ELDDIGNGQGNI
+2530 ELADIGNGQGNI

-2547 KVKQPSELV
+2547 KVKQPIELV
-2556 NKVYDGTTELVNNP
+2556 KKVYDGTTELVNNP

-2717 TDKLKYHD
+2717 TDELKYHD

-2774 NGQFYGVVVDAD
+2774 NGQFYGVVDAD

-2845 TRALLPDANIVVDP
+2845 NRALLPDANIVVDP

-2921 GTGKDEDDRQA
+2921 GTGEDEDDRQA

>member
-43 NVAIVD
+43 HAAIVK
-49 AGKEVNITST
+49 AANEVNITST

-144 KNACDV
+144 KNAYSANNMATVMD
-150 NDMTSVLASTDKKL
+150 STDKKM
-164 ASDVVNLGTISA
+164 ASDVVNMGHISA
-176 NKVIAE
+176 DKVVAE
-182 GKNIRFLADN
+182 GKNIRFMNTAGNMTDAN
-192 INASKV
+192 TI
-198 ELRALGAKERDSA
+198 ELRSD
-211 KKDLDN
+211 D
-217 GYIHVGSSDGT
+217 GYIHVGNADGARDAKYSGKTTGTSGTAINIDWYKTVSADDVKNNKSIIGAGGSNSS
-228 TKNGTRY
+228 
-235 VAKATND
+235 
-242 AMEATDDN
+242 
-250 KITWY
+250 
-255 TTVDKDNFVSKVN
+255 
-268 NNLSG
+268 

-279 DIVLDKNNNNNFVA
+279 NVVLDDSENNITPVSNFT
-293 IHNFAG
+293 G
-299 SFDGMFHTVSGLN
+299 KFDGMFNTVSKAN
-312 IDIANQD
+312 INSAGEAGIFGTTNGARIDNFGVINSKISTSVAKKGVGAIVGNAKNSIINNVYNENTTVTGPRYLWVGGIVGEMTDTTINNAYNTGQSAGGGILGISHGTSD
-319 AGLFASV
+319 WSNKIDNSYNTGAVGSNNKAGLFASA
-326 NDARIENI
+326 D
-334 GVTDSIINAQ
+334 D
-344 TDTNRAGAI
+344 D
-353 VGYAKN
+353 
-359 SVINNVYND
+359 NV
-368 KTKVTANDETIA
+368 K
-380 GGIAG
+380 
-385 QLSDTKIY
+385 L
-393 NSYNT
+393 
-398 GETNGGGIYG
+398 
-408 YNDKF
+408 
-413 GNSYVKNCYNV
+413 VK
-424 GTTGNDNKYGIFAST
+424 
-439 DTPNSTLVENSYT
+439 NSYT
-452 SSLQFNSN
+452 TTNDISDNTSLTVDNSFIISATGAKVVNPEVNSSLTATQTYDN
-460 EGKTIVNSF
+460 
-469 RLDKNSNTITLYNS
+469 
-483 ASKNN
+483 
-488 YSDTKQTEHY
+488 KQTDVY
-498 VDAGWSITD
+498 NKANWDITD

-527 GGTSNPLLTAFFK
+527 GGASNPLLTAFFK

-553 VSGNNEGK
+553 VSSNNKGK

-582 ADNSQINY
+582 ADKSQINY

-646 VIVAA
+646 VTVAA

-724 TENKDISF
+724 TENTDISF

-765 AADAIANLQVTGTV
+765 VADAIANLQVTGTV

-794 KYDDVN
+794 KYDAVN

-827 GKVLYDPMGYFGKQ
+827 GKVLYDPTGYFGEQ

-874 IWENGSKTYDGTA
+874 IWENGNKTYDGTA

-900 TIADGFGTDNGI
+900 TIADGFGTDSGI
-912 LASDIDKIKFTLG
+912 LASDINKINFTLG
-925 GAKFTTD
+925 GAKFTTA
-932 DGTTVASDATASGL
+932 DGVTEAADATASGL
-946 ATAAKK
+946 TTAAKK
-952 LSYTVTITGTDNK
+952 LAYTVTITGTDNK

-1036 TYADGSNA
+1036 TYANGSDA
-1044 LVAGDGTSVKLTG
+1044 LVASDGTSVKLTG

-1091 NLMTPS
+1091 NLRTQS
-1097 ITQNKDNTAISG
+1097 ITHNKDNTAISG

-1129 TTKVTTA
+1129 TTKVTAA

-1171 NTANKVYYTGI
+1171 IMANKITYTGI
-1182 TLGGADAKNYNL
+1182 ALDGTDAKNYHL
-1194 QNTDYT
+1194 QNTAYT
-1200 GNGTIIKKTIN
+1200 GNGTITKKTIN
-1211 SVADLEWRVN
+1211 SAADLEWRVN

-1227 YDGNSN
+1227 YDGNTN
-1233 LPSTVTKDNLQL
+1233 LPSNVTKDNLQL
-1245 FVNGVSYDNGSTGLN
+1245 FVNGVSYANNSTGLN
-1260 YTVGTG
+1260 YTLGT
-1266 SHYDSANSNNSQAQA
+1266 SSYYDSANSNNGQVQA
-1281 VTYQIKLTDNSGNYD
+1281 VTYQIKLTDDSGNYN
-1296 FGTGDFTNT
+1296 FGAGDFTNT

-1313 PRKVFVSVKNGL
+1313 PRKVFVSVNNRP

-1339 NNIAIKNTDRDTGFI
+1339 NNIAIQNTDRDTGFI
-1354 NGDANNL
+1354 NSDANNL
-1361 SVNGQYADKNAGSD
+1361 SVNGQYADKNAGLN
-1375 KNVDYT
+1375 KQVNYN

-1391 YQLLQAD
+1391 YLLLQND
-1398 NTAADRLQGK
+1398 GTAGNSLQGI
-1408 GEITKHKL
+1408 GDITKHKL
-1416 ALTINDVR
+1416 ALTINNVR
-1424 KTYDGDAAVA
+1424 KTYDGDADVA
-1434 ADKVAGAITAQDNV
+1434 ADQVAGAITAQDNV

-1455 ANDFK
+1455 APNFK
-1460 TDKVTGTY
+1460 TDKVRGTY

-1473 TGFTADANAGTDKT
+1473 TGFTADANAGTDKA
-1487 VKYEHLNT
+1487 VEYKNLNT
-1495 LLTGTSADNY
+1495 LLTGTSANNY
-1505 ELTLQGTPLGD
+1505 ELTLQGTALGD

-1591 SVNAGTRNVTYNIK
+1591 SVNAGTRNVTYKIK

-1677 SLIVKPK
+1677 SLIVQSKA
-1684 DNDRGSGLLGTDN
+1684 NDSGLLGTDS

-1719 EVRYETGLLNDANN
+1719 EVRYETGLLNDINN
-1733 NYLLVDIKGNAL
+1733 NYLLVDMNDKAL
-1745 AKENGTSYVTGLGE
+1745 ATENGTSYVTGRGE
-1759 IKKRSLYVNFDSP
+1759 IKKRNLYVNFDSP
-1772 VKDYDGETKANV
+1772 VKDYDGETKAKV

-1814 QVENGMF
+1814 QVENGIF

-1838 AALGDKAGNYEVQ
+1838 AALGDKAGNYKVQ
-1851 AKAGQDSANVADYV
+1851 AKVGQDSANIADYV
-1865 DVDVDGSFIGTGK
+1865 NVAVDGSFIGTGK

-1894 HANKIYNGDIKVTHL
+1894 DANKFYNGDTKVTHL

-1914 TVNEAGSNIKNL
+1914 TVNEAKSNIKNL
-1926 AVKLNN
+1926 AVTLKN

-2024 GTKTGADVIARDGL
+2024 GTKVGADVIARDGL
-2038 NIDNVRIS
+2038 NIDNVRVS
-2046 GEYADKNAADGKDI
+2046 GEYADKNAADDKDI

-2074 GVLNNYEI
+2074 GVLNNYEF

-2110 YDGTTAIENNNLAN
+2110 YDGTTAIENNSLAN
-2124 RIEIATKNNDS
+2124 RIEIATKTNDS

-2210 KKRSLN
+2210 KKRGLN
-2216 ITFKNPNKD
+2216 IKFTDPVKD

-2236 VLEQA
+2236 VLEPA
-2241 TATTGLVAGDNFAS
+2241 TATTGLVAGDTFVS
-2255 AAIKGSYGYIDTDGK
+2255 AAINGNYGYIDTDGK

-2288 AALGADAGNYVLN
+2288 AALGADADNYVLN
-2301 AGDDMQTLTPVTADT
+2301 AGDDTQTLTPVTADT

-2326 KITDSNLK
+2326 QITDSNLK

-2363 KDNVKTLSVI
+2363 KDNVKTLSVT

-2398 ANAGKDKSVTYKLE
+2398 ANAGKDKSVTYKLA
-2412 LKNLDNFTIDSNSF
+2412 LNNLDNFTIDSNSF

-2458 DGTNVVTDNIKATL
+2458 DGTNAVTDNINAAL

-2491 NSKITGV
+2491 NSQITGV

-2508 DVSYKGILAA
+2508 DVSYKRILAA

-2556 NKVYDGTTELVNNP
+2556 KKVYDGTTELVNNP
-2570 YATVDKL
+2570 YATVNKL

-2596 NPQDAAYSDKNAGTH
+2596 NPQDAAYSDKNVGTH

-2624 ELVVEPIAGSNSQ
+2624 ELVVEPIAGSNSH

-2650 KLKGMGVIDKRT
+2650 KLKGMGVIDKRK

-2672 EYDGTTFV
+2672 EYDGTTAV

-2774 NGQFYGVVVDAD
+2774 NGQFYGVVDAD

-2833 TQDSTNKTAVKV
+2833 MQDSTNKTAVKV

-2859 DHNKTAGDVTNEV
+2859 DHNKTAGDVTDEV

-2906 AIEYRDINGNLIANI
+2906 AIEYRDIHGNLIANI
-2921 GTGKDEDDRQA
+2921 GTGENEDDRQA

>member
-7 DAKSLAISI
+7 DAKSLAIRI

-29 VAYGAPSGGKVEAG
+29 VAYGAPSGGEVKAG
-43 NVAIVD
+43 NAAIVK
-49 AGKEVNITST
+49 AANGVNITST

-144 KNACDV
+144 QNAYSANNMATVMD
-150 NDMTSVLASTDKKL
+150 STDKKM
-164 ASDVVNLGTISA
+164 ASDVVNMGHISA
-176 NKVIAE
+176 DKVVAE
-182 GKNIRFLADN
+182 GKNIRFMNTAGNMTDAN
-192 INASKV
+192 KV
-198 ELRALGAKERDSA
+198 ELKSD
-211 KKDLDN
+211 D
-217 GYIHVGSSDGT
+217 GYIHVGNADGASDAKYSGKTTGT
-228 TKNGTRY
+228 SGTAINIDWYKTVSADDVKN
-235 VAKATND
+235 
-242 AMEATDDN
+242 N
-250 KITWY
+250 KSIIGAGGS
-255 TTVDKDNFVSKVN
+255 N
-268 NNLSG
+268 SG

-279 DIVLDKNNNNNFVA
+279 NVVLDGSENNITPVSNFT
-293 IHNFAG
+293 G
-299 SFDGMFHTVSGLN
+299 KFDGMFNTVSKAN
-312 IDIANQD
+312 INSAGEAGIFGTTNGARIDNFGVINSKISTSVAKKGVGAIVGNAKNSIINNVYNENTTVTGPRYLWVGGIVGEMTDTTINNAYNTGQSAGGGILGISHGTSD
-319 AGLFASV
+319 WSNKIDNSYNTGAVGSNNKAGLFASA
-326 NDARIENI
+326 D
-334 GVTDSIINAQ
+334 D
-344 TDTNRAGAI
+344 D
-353 VGYAKN
+353 
-359 SVINNVYND
+359 NV
-368 KTKVTANDETIA
+368 K
-380 GGIAG
+380 
-385 QLSDTKIY
+385 L
-393 NSYNT
+393 
-398 GETNGGGIYG
+398 
-408 YNDKF
+408 
-413 GNSYVKNCYNV
+413 VK
-424 GTTGNDNKYGIFAST
+424 
-439 DTPNSTLVENSYT
+439 NSYT
-452 SSLQFNSN
+452 TTNDISDNTSLTVDNSFIISATGAKVVNPEVNSSLTATQTYDN
-460 EGKTIVNSF
+460 
-469 RLDKNSNTITLYNS
+469 
-483 ASKNN
+483 
-488 YSDTKQTEHY
+488 KQTDVY
-498 VDAGWSITD
+498 NKANWDITD

-540 GTTAASYDYTMGG
+540 GTTAASYDYAMGG

-561 DFSKVY
+561 EFSKVY

-582 ADNSQINY
+582 ADKSQINY

-646 VIVAA
+646 VTVAA

-672 TLGGTVTGKYYSD
+672 TLGGMVTGKYYSD

-724 TENKDISF
+724 TENTDISF

-765 AADAIANLQVTGTV
+765 VADAIANLQVTGTV

-794 KYDDVN
+794 KYDAVN

-827 GKVLYDPMGYFGKQ
+827 GKVLYDPTGYFGKQ

-900 TIADGFGTDNGI
+900 TIADGFGTDSGI
-912 LASDIDKIKFTLG
+912 LASDINKINFTLG
-925 GAKFTTD
+925 GAKFTTA
-932 DGTTVASDATASGL
+932 DGVTEAADATASGL
-946 ATAAKK
+946 TTAAKK
-952 LSYTVTITGTDNK
+952 LAYTVTITGTDNK

-1016 DSQDTVAA
+1016 DSQDTVAD

-1030 PATGVI
+1030 PAAGVI

-1097 ITQNKDNTAISG
+1097 ITHNKDNTAISG
-1109 KITPK
+1109 KIIPK
-1114 NLTVTFGDVTKVYDG
+1114 DLTVTFGDVTKVYDG
-1129 TTKVTTA
+1129 TTKVTAA

-1171 NTANKVYYTGI
+1171 IMANKVTYTGI
-1182 TLGGADAKNYNL
+1182 ALDGADAKNYHL
-1194 QNTDYT
+1194 QNTAYT
-1200 GNGTIIKKTIN
+1200 GNGTITKKTIN
-1211 SVADLEWRVN
+1211 SAAALEWRVN

-1227 YDGNSN
+1227 YDGNTN
-1233 LPSTVTKDNLQL
+1233 LPSNVTKDNLQL
-1245 FVNGVSYDNGSTGLN
+1245 FVNGVSYANNSTGLN
-1260 YTVGTG
+1260 YTLGTS
-1266 SHYDSANSNNSQAQA
+1266 SHYDSANSNNGQVQA
-1281 VTYQIKLTDNSGNYD
+1281 VTYQIQLTDDSGNYN
-1296 FGTGDFTNT
+1296 FGAGDFINT

-1313 PRKVFVSVKNGL
+1313 PRKVFVSVNNRP

-1339 NNIAIKNTDRDTGFI
+1339 NNIAIQNTDRDTGFI
-1354 NGDANNL
+1354 NSDANNL
-1361 SVNGQYADKNAGSD
+1361 SVNGQYADKNAGLN
-1375 KNVDYT
+1375 KQVNYN

-1391 YQLLQAD
+1391 YQLLQND
-1398 NTAADRLQGK
+1398 GTAGNSLQGI
-1408 GEITKHKL
+1408 GDITKHKL
-1416 ALTINDVR
+1416 ALTINNVR
-1424 KTYDGDAAVA
+1424 KTYDGDADVA
-1434 ADKVAGAITAQDNV
+1434 ADQVAGAITAQDNV

-1460 TDKVTGTY
+1460 TDNVIGTY

-1473 TGFTADANAGTDKT
+1473 TGFTADANAGTDKA
-1487 VKYEHLNT
+1487 VEYKNLNT
-1495 LLTGTSADNY
+1495 LLTGTSANNY
-1505 ELTLQGTPLGD
+1505 ELTLQGTALGD

-1591 SVNAGTRNVTYNIK
+1591 SVNAGTRNVTYKIK

-1677 SLIVKPK
+1677 SLIVQSKA
-1684 DNDRGSGLLGTDN
+1684 NDSGLLGTDS

-1712 VNAGKNK
+1712 VNAGENK
-1719 EVRYETGLLNDANN
+1719 EVRYETGLLNDINN
-1733 NYLLVDIKGNAL
+1733 NYLLVDMNDKAL
-1745 AKENGTSYVTGLGE
+1745 ATENGTSYVKGRGE
-1759 IKKRSLYVNFDSP
+1759 IKKRNLYINFDSP
-1772 VKDYDGETKANV
+1772 VKDYDGETKAKV

-1814 QVENGMF
+1814 QVENGIF

-1851 AKAGQDSANVADYV
+1851 AKVGQNSANIADYV
-1865 DVDVDGSFIGTGK
+1865 NVDVDGSFIGTGK

-1894 HANKIYNGDIKVTHL
+1894 DANKIYNGDTKVTHL

-1926 AVKLNN
+1926 AVTLKN
-1932 GQEEKLQYNLADA
+1932 GQEEKLQYNLTDA

-1954 NKNVTYRL
+1954 NKNVTYQL

-2024 GTKTGADVIARDGL
+2024 GTKVGADVIARDGL
-2038 NIDNVRIS
+2038 NIDNVRVS
-2046 GEYADKNAADGKDI
+2046 GEYADKNAADDKDI

-2096 LYVSANDVP
+2096 LFVKANDVP

-2110 YDGTTAIENNNLAN
+2110 YDGTTAIENNSLAN
-2124 RIEIATKNNDS
+2124 RIEIATKTNDS

-2184 YQLLNADGSELT
+2184 YQLLNTDGSELT

-2216 ITFKNPNKD
+2216 ITFTDPVKD

-2241 TATTGLVAGDNFAS
+2241 TATTGLVTGDNFAS
-2255 AAIKGSYGYIDTDGK
+2255 AAINGSYGYIDTDGK

-2288 AALGADAGNYVLN
+2288 AALGADADNYVLN
-2301 AGDDMQTLTPVTADT
+2301 AGDATQTLTPVTADT

-2326 KITDSNLK
+2326 QITDSNLK
-2334 VLLAKASKIYN
+2334 ALLAKANKIYN
-2345 GDSEVTH
+2345 GDTDVTH
-2352 KTEDGSSLIAA
+2352 KTEDGSSLIEA
-2363 KDNVKTLSVI
+2363 KDNIKKLSVV
-2373 LKQADGSKDKEEKL
+2373 LKQADGSADKEEQL
-2387 DFSVIAANYAD
+2387 DFTVVAANYAD
-2398 ANAGKDKSVTYKLE
+2398 ANAGKDKSVTYKLA
-2412 LKNLDNFTIDSNSF
+2412 LNNLDNFTIDSNSF

-2458 DGTNVVTDNIKATL
+2458 DGTNAVTDNINAVL

-2491 NSKITGV
+2491 NSQITGV

-2508 DVSYKGILAA
+2508 DVSYTGILAA

-2556 NKVYDGTTELVNNP
+2556 KKVYDGTTELVNNP

-2650 KLKGMGVIDKRT
+2650 KLKGMGVIDKRK

-2672 EYDGTTFV
+2672 EYDGTTAV

-2717 TDKLKYHD
+2717 TDELKYHD

-2774 NGQFYGVVVDAD
+2774 NGQFYGVVDAD

-2921 GTGKDEDDRQA
+2921 GIGEDEDDRQA

>member
-7 DAKSLAISI
+7 DAKSLAIRI

-43 NVAIVD
+43 NAAIVN
-49 AGKEVNITST
+49 AAKEVNITST

-144 KNACDV
+144 QNAYSANNMATVMD
-150 NDMTSVLASTDKKL
+150 STDKKM
-164 ASDVVNLGTISA
+164 ASDVVNMGHISA
-176 NKVIAE
+176 DKVVAE
-182 GKNIRFLADN
+182 GKNIRFMNTAGN
-192 INASKV
+192 MTNANTV
-198 ELRALGAKERDSA
+198 ELRSD
-211 KKDLDN
+211 D
-217 GYIHVGSSDGT
+217 GYIHVGNADGASDAKYSGKTTGPSGTAINIDWYKTVSADDVKNNKSIIGAGGSS
-228 TKNGTRY
+228 
-235 VAKATND
+235 
-242 AMEATDDN
+242 
-250 KITWY
+250 
-255 TTVDKDNFVSKVN
+255 
-268 NNLSG
+268 SG

-279 DIVLDKNNNNNFVA
+279 NVVLDGSENNITPVSNFT
-293 IHNFAG
+293 G
-299 SFDGMFHTVSGLN
+299 KFDGMFNTVSNAN
-312 IDIANQD
+312 INSSSE
-319 AGLFASV
+319 AGIFGTT
-326 NDARIENI
+326 DGARIENF
-334 GVTDSIINAQ
+334 GVVNSIVNS
-344 TDTNRAGAI
+344 NLKNMGAGAI
-353 VGYAKN
+353 VGNAKN
-359 SVINNVYND
+359 SILKNVYNEG
-368 KTKVTANDETIA
+368 TNITALTSQRA
-380 GGIAG
+380 GGIVG
-385 QLSDTKIY
+385 EMSDTTIES
-393 NSYNT
+393 SYNT
-398 GETNGGGIYG
+398 GNSNGGGILG
-408 YNDKF
+408 RSTTTTNMIQ
-413 GNSYVKNCYNV
+413 NV
-424 GTTGNDNKYGIFAST
+424 YSTGTTGNNNQYGIFAVTLHANDLLVKNAYTLSKLVSSNKSST
-439 DTPNSTLVENSYT
+439 VQESFNVDT
-452 SSLQFNSN
+452 
-460 EGKTIVNSF
+460 I
-469 RLDKNSNTITLYNS
+469 
-483 ASKNN
+483 
-488 YSDTKQTEHY
+488 DTKKQKTQY
-498 VDAGWSITD
+498 NDANWDITD

-540 GTTAASYDYTMGG
+540 GTTAASYDYTRGG

-582 ADNSQINY
+582 ADNRQINY

-646 VIVAA
+646 VTVAA

-724 TENKDISF
+724 TENTDISF

-827 GKVLYDPMGYFGKQ
+827 GKVLYDPTGYFGKQ

-900 TIADGFGTDNGI
+900 TIANGFGTDSGI
-912 LASDIDKIKFTLG
+912 IASDINKINFTLG
-925 GAKFTTD
+925 GAKFTTA
-932 DGTTVASDATASGL
+932 DGVTEAADATASGL
-946 ATAAKK
+946 TTAAKK
-952 LSYTVTITGTDNK
+952 LAYTVTITGTDNK

-978 NSTTLAQQPNTTVS
+978 NSTTLAQQPNNTVS
-992 GAGTINKRDIKLAGN
+992 GAGTINKRDITLAGN
-1007 NRTNLDKEY
+1007 NKTNLDKEY
-1016 DSQDTVAA
+1016 DSKDNVAD

-1030 PATGVI
+1030 PAAGVI
-1036 TYADGSNA
+1036 TYADGSA
-1044 LVAGDGTSVKLTG
+1044 VLVAGDGTSVKLTG
-1057 KYSDKNVAYDVDGN
+1057 KYSDKNVVYDADGN

-1091 NLMTPS
+1091 NLRTQS
-1097 ITQNKDNTAISG
+1097 ITKNKDNTAISG

-1114 NLTVTFGDVTKVYDG
+1114 DLTVTFGDVTKVYDG
-1129 TTKVTTA
+1129 TTKVTA
-1136 MLTGKESLNGKISG
+1136 DMLNGKESLNGKISG
-1150 DDLTIDLANTA
+1150 DDLTIDLINTA

-1194 QNTDYT
+1194 QNTNYT
-1200 GNGTIIKKTIN
+1200 GNGKIIKKTIN
-1211 SVADLEWRVN
+1211 SVSDLEWRVN

-1245 FVNGVSYDNGSTGLN
+1245 FVSGVSYDNGSTGLN

-1266 SHYDSANSNNSQAQA
+1266 SHYASANSNNGQVQA

-1398 NTAADRLQGK
+1398 NTAADRMQGK

-1468 GKQDS
+1468 GKQDGN
-1473 TGFTADANAGTDKT
+1473 GFVADANAGTDKA

-1495 LLTGTSADNY
+1495 LLTGTSANNY
-1505 ELTLQGTPLGD
+1505 ELTLQGTALGD

-1542 GLHKVYD
+1542 GLNKVYD
-1549 NSTDALVN
+1549 NSTNALVN

-1591 SVNAGTRNVTYNIK
+1591 SVNAGTRNVTYNIT

-1656 NSVSKIYDGTKELKP
+1656 NPVSKIYDGTKELKP
-1671 EAIANS
+1671 EDIANS

-1712 VNAGKNK
+1712 VNAGENK

-1733 NYLLVDIKGNAL
+1733 NYLLVDLNGNAL
-1745 AKENGTSYVTGLGE
+1745 AKENGTSYITGLGE

-1814 QVENGMF
+1814 QVENGIF

-1851 AKAGQDSANVADYV
+1851 AKVGQDSANVADYA
-1865 DVDVDGSFIGTGK
+1865 DVAVDGSFIGTGK

-1986 NGKGDIKKRH
+1986 NGKGDIEKRH

-2096 LYVSANDVP
+2096 LYVKANDVP

-2110 YDGTTAIENNNLAN
+2110 YDGTTAIENNSLAN
-2124 RIEIATKNNDS
+2124 RIEIATKTNDS

-2216 ITFKNPNKD
+2216 ITFKNPNKN

-2236 VLEQA
+2236 VLEKA

-2276 VISNKVKYTGLA
+2276 VISNKVKYTGFA

-2301 AGDDMQTLTPVTADT
+2301 AGDDTQTLTPVTADT

-2412 LKNLDNFTIDSNSF
+2412 LKKLDNFTIDSNSF

-2458 DGTNVVTDNIKATL
+2458 DGTNAVTDNINAVL

-2481 VINRDGLTLD
+2481 IINRDGLTLD
-2491 NSKITGV
+2491 NSQITGV
-2498 YRDKN
+2498 YCDKN

-2556 NKVYDGTTELVNNP
+2556 KKVYDGTTELVNNP

-2637 VELISGADGSTDI
+2637 VELISKADGSTDI

-2717 TDKLKYHD
+2717 TDELKYHD

-2774 NGQFYGVVVDAD
+2774 NGQFYGVVDAD

-2921 GTGKDEDDRQA
+2921 GTGEDEDDRQA

>member
-7 DAKSLAISI
+7 DAKSLAIRI

-43 NVAIVD
+43 IAAIVN
-49 AGKEVNITST
+49 AAKEVNITST

-144 KNACDV
+144 QNAYSANNMATVMD
-150 NDMTSVLASTDKKL
+150 STDKKM
-164 ASDVVNLGTISA
+164 ASDVVNMGHISA
-176 NKVIAE
+176 DKVVAE
-182 GKNIRFLADN
+182 GKNIRFMNTAGN
-192 INASKV
+192 MTNANTV
-198 ELRALGAKERDSA
+198 ELRSD
-211 KKDLDN
+211 D
-217 GYIHVGSSDGT
+217 GYIHVGNADGASDAKYSGKTTGPSGT
-228 TKNGTRY
+228 AINIDWYKTVSADDVKN
-235 VAKATND
+235 
-242 AMEATDDN
+242 N
-250 KITWY
+250 KSIIGAGGS
-255 TTVDKDNFVSKVN
+255 N
-268 NNLSG
+268 SG

-279 DIVLDKNNNNNFVA
+279 NVVLDGSENNITPVSNFT
-293 IHNFAG
+293 G
-299 SFDGMFHTVSGLN
+299 KFDGMFNTVSNAN
-312 IDIANQD
+312 INL
-319 AGLFASV
+319 AGESGIFGTTAG
-326 NDARIENI
+326 ARIENF
-334 GVTDSIINAQ
+334 GVVNSIVNS
-344 TDTNRAGAI
+344 NLKNMGAGAI
-353 VGYAKN
+353 VGNAKN
-359 SVINNVYND
+359 SILKNVYNEG
-368 KTKVTANDETIA
+368 TNITALTSQRA
-380 GGIAG
+380 GGIVG
-385 QLSDTKIY
+385 EMSDTTIES
-393 NSYNT
+393 SYNT
-398 GETNGGGIYG
+398 GNSNGGGILG
-408 YNDKF
+408 RSTTTTNMIQ
-413 GNSYVKNCYNV
+413 NV
-424 GTTGNDNKYGIFAST
+424 YSTGTTGNNNQYGIFAVTLHANDLLVKNAYTLSKLVSSNKSST
-439 DTPNSTLVENSYT
+439 VQDSFNVDT
-452 SSLQFNSN
+452 
-460 EGKTIVNSF
+460 I
-469 RLDKNSNTITLYNS
+469 
-483 ASKNN
+483 
-488 YSDTKQTEHY
+488 DTKKQKTQY
-498 VDAGWSITD
+498 NDANWDITD

-582 ADNSQINY
+582 ADNRQINY

-646 VIVAA
+646 VTVAA

-724 TENKDISF
+724 TENTDISF

-827 GKVLYDPMGYFGKQ
+827 GKVLYDPTGYFGNQ

-900 TIADGFGTDNGI
+900 TIANGFGTDSGI
-912 LASDIDKIKFTLG
+912 IASDIDKIKFTLG

-932 DGTTVASDATASGL
+932 DGTTAAPDATASGL
-946 ATAAKK
+946 TTAAKK
-952 LSYTVTITGTDNK
+952 LAYMVTITGTDNK

-978 NSTTLAQQPNTTVS
+978 NSTTLAQQPNNTVS
-992 GAGTINKRDIKLAGN
+992 GAGTINKRDITLAGN
-1007 NRTNLDKEY
+1007 NKTNLDKEY
-1016 DSQDTVAA
+1016 DSKDNVAD

-1030 PATGVI
+1030 PAAGVI
-1036 TYADGSNA
+1036 TYADGSA
-1044 LVAGDGTSVKLTG
+1044 VFVAGDGTSVKLTG
-1057 KYSDKNVAYDVDGN
+1057 KYSDKNVAYDADGN

-1091 NLMTPS
+1091 NLVTQS
-1097 ITQNKDNTAISG
+1097 ITKNKDNTAIAG

-1114 NLTVTFGDVTKVYDG
+1114 NLNVAFGDVTKVYDG
-1129 TTKVTTA
+1129 TAKVTAA
-1136 MLTGKESLNGKISG
+1136 MLNGKESLNGKISG

-1171 NTANKVYYTGI
+1171 TRANKVTYTGI
-1182 TLGGADAKNYNL
+1182 ALDGADAKNYHL
-1194 QNTDYT
+1194 QNTAYT
-1200 GNGTIIKKTIN
+1200 GNGTITKKTIN
-1211 SVADLEWRVN
+1211 SAADLEWRVN

-1266 SHYDSANSNNSQAQA
+1266 SYYDSANSNNSQAQA

-1468 GKQDS
+1468 GKQDGN
-1473 TGFTADANAGTDKT
+1473 GFVADANAGTDKA

-1495 LLTGTSADNY
+1495 LLTGTSANNY
-1505 ELTLQGTPLGD
+1505 ELTLQGTALGD

-1542 GLHKVYD
+1542 GLNKVYD
-1549 NSTDALVN
+1549 NSTNALVN

-1591 SVNAGTRNVTYNIK
+1591 SVNAGTRNVTYNIT

-1712 VNAGKNK
+1712 VNAGENK

-1733 NYLLVDIKGNAL
+1733 NYLLVDLNGNAL
-1745 AKENGTSYVTGLGE
+1745 AKENGTSYITGLGE

-1814 QVENGMF
+1814 QVENGIF

-1838 AALGDKAGNYEVQ
+1838 AALGDKADNYEVQ
-1851 AKAGQDSANVADYV
+1851 AKVGQDSANVADYA
-1865 DVDVDGSFIGTGK
+1865 DVAVDGSFIGTGK

-1986 NGKGDIKKRH
+1986 NGKGDIEKRH

-2060 NYSGIAGALTAGNA
+2060 NYSGIAVALTAGNA

-2216 ITFKNPNKD
+2216 ITFTDPVKD

-2236 VLEQA
+2236 VLEKA

-2288 AALGADAGNYVLN
+2288 AALGADADNYVLN
-2301 AGDDMQTLTPVTADT
+2301 AGDNTQILTPVTADN
-2316 FVGGGTINKL
+2316 FVGGGTINPL

-2352 KTEDGSSLIAA
+2352 KTEDGSSFIAA

-2373 LKQADGSKDKEEKL
+2373 LKQDDGSKDKEEKL

-2412 LKNLDNFTIDSNSF
+2412 LKNLDNFTIDSNSL
-2426 SGWDGTSLNLNGTG
+2426 SGWDDHSKILKLNGTG

-2451 ADVSKTY
+2451 SDVSKIY
-2458 DGTNVVTDNIKATL
+2458 DGTNAVTDNINATL

-2491 NSKITGV
+2491 NSQITGV

-2556 NKVYDGTTELVNNP
+2556 KKVYDGTTELVNNP

-2624 ELVVEPIAGSNSQ
+2624 ELVVEPIAGSNSK

-2662 LTFAIADASK
+2662 LIFAIADASK
-2672 EYDGTTFV
+2672 EYDGTTAVAV

-2717 TDKLKYHD
+2717 TDELKYHD

-2774 NGQFYGVVVDAD
+2774 NGQFYGVVDAD

-2921 GTGKDEDDRQA
+2921 GTGEDEDDRQA

>member
-7 DAKSLAISI
+7 DAKSLAIRI

-43 NVAIVD
+43 SAAIVN
-49 AGKEVNITST
+49 AAKEVNITST

-144 KNACDV
+144 QNAYSANNMATVMD
-150 NDMTSVLASTDKKL
+150 STDKKM
-164 ASDVVNLGTISA
+164 ASDVVNMGHISA
-176 NKVIAE
+176 DKVVAE
-182 GKNIRFLADN
+182 GKNIRFMNTAGN
-192 INASKV
+192 MTNANTV
-198 ELRALGAKERDSA
+198 ELRSD
-211 KKDLDN
+211 D
-217 GYIHVGSSDGT
+217 GYIHVGNADGASDAKYSGKTTGPSGT
-228 TKNGTRY
+228 AINIDWYKTVSADDVKN
-235 VAKATND
+235 
-242 AMEATDDN
+242 N
-250 KITWY
+250 KSIIGAGGS
-255 TTVDKDNFVSKVN
+255 NSC
-268 NNLSG
+268 

-279 DIVLDKNNNNNFVA
+279 NVVLDDSENNITPVSNFT
-293 IHNFAG
+293 G
-299 SFDGMFHTVSGLN
+299 KFDGMFNTVSKAN
-312 IDIANQD
+312 INSAGEAGIFGTTNGARIDNFGVINSKISTSVAKKGVGAIVGNATNSIINNVYNENTTVTGPRYLWVGGIVGEMTDTTINNAYNTGQSAGGGILGISHGTSD
-319 AGLFASV
+319 WSNKIDNSYNTGAVGSNNKAGLFASA
-326 NDARIENI
+326 D
-334 GVTDSIINAQ
+334 D
-344 TDTNRAGAI
+344 D
-353 VGYAKN
+353 
-359 SVINNVYND
+359 NV
-368 KTKVTANDETIA
+368 K
-380 GGIAG
+380 
-385 QLSDTKIY
+385 L
-393 NSYNT
+393 
-398 GETNGGGIYG
+398 
-408 YNDKF
+408 
-413 GNSYVKNCYNV
+413 VK
-424 GTTGNDNKYGIFAST
+424 
-439 DTPNSTLVENSYT
+439 NSYT
-452 SSLQFNSN
+452 TTNDISDNTSVTVDNSFIISATGAKVVNPEVNSSLTATQTYDN
-460 EGKTIVNSF
+460 
-469 RLDKNSNTITLYNS
+469 
-483 ASKNN
+483 
-488 YSDTKQTEHY
+488 KQTDVY
-498 VDAGWSITD
+498 NKANWDITD

-553 VSGNNEGK
+553 VSDNNEGK

-582 ADNSQINY
+582 ADKSQINY

-646 VIVAA
+646 VTVAA

-724 TENKDISF
+724 TENTDISF

-827 GKVLYDPMGYFGKQ
+827 GKVLYDPTGYFGKQ

-900 TIADGFGTDNGI
+900 TIANGFGTDSGI

-932 DGTTVASDATASGL
+932 DGTTAASDATASGL

-952 LSYTVTITGTDNK
+952 LAYTVTITGTDNK

-992 GAGTINKRDIKLAGN
+992 GAGTINKRDITLVGN
-1007 NRTNLDKEY
+1007 NKTNLDKEY
-1016 DSQDTVAA
+1016 DSKDNVAD

-1030 PATGVI
+1030 PAAGVI
-1036 TYADGSNA
+1036 TYADGSA
-1044 LVAGDGTSVKLTG
+1044 HLVAGDGTSVKLTG
-1057 KYSDKNVAYDVDGN
+1057 KYSDKNVAYDVDGK

-1091 NLMTPS
+1091 NLVTQS
-1097 ITQNKDNTAISG
+1097 ITKNKDNTAIAG

-1114 NLTVTFGDVTKVYDG
+1114 NLNVAFGDVTKVYDG
-1129 TTKVTTA
+1129 TTKVTA
-1136 MLTGKESLNGKISG
+1136 DMLNGKESLNGKISG
-1150 DDLTIDLANTA
+1150 DDLTIDLINTA

-1171 NTANKVYYTGI
+1171 TRANKVTYTGI
-1182 TLGGADAKNYNL
+1182 ALDGADAKNYHL
-1194 QNTDYT
+1194 QNTAYT
-1200 GNGTIIKKTIN
+1200 GNGTITKKTIN
-1211 SVADLEWRVN
+1211 SAADLEWRVN

-1266 SHYDSANSNNSQAQA
+1266 SHYASANSNNSQAQA

-1361 SVNGQYADKNAGSD
+1361 SVNGKYADKNAGSD

-1473 TGFTADANAGTDKT
+1473 TGFTADANAGTDKA
-1487 VKYEHLNT
+1487 VEYKNLNT
-1495 LLTGTSADNY
+1495 LLTGTSANNY
-1505 ELTLQGTPLGD
+1505 ELTLQGTALGD

-1521 GTIDKLAINAA
+1521 GIIDKLAINAA

-1591 SVNAGTRNVTYNIK
+1591 SVNAGTRNVTYKIK

-1712 VNAGKNK
+1712 VNAGENK

-1733 NYLLVDIKGNAL
+1733 NYLLVDLNGNAL

-1814 QVENGMF
+1814 QVENGIF

-1838 AALGDKAGNYEVQ
+1838 AALGDKAKNYEVQ
-1851 AKAGQDSANVADYV
+1851 AKVGQDSANIADYV
-1865 DVDVDGSFIGTGK
+1865 DVAADGSFIGTGK

-1914 TVNEAGSNIKNL
+1914 TVNEAGANIKNL

-2011 KAVTSPISAVLNA
+2011 KAVTSPISAKLNA
-2024 GTKTGADVIARDGL
+2024 GTKVGADVIARDGL
-2038 NIDNVRIS
+2038 NIDNVRVS
-2046 GEYADKNAADGKDI
+2046 GEYADKNTADGKDI

-2096 LYVSANDVP
+2096 LYVKANDVP
-2105 ALSKI
+2105 TLSKI
-2110 YDGTTAIENNNLAN
+2110 YDGTTAIENNSLAN
-2124 RIEIATKNNDS
+2124 RIEIATKTNDS

-2216 ITFKNPNKD
+2216 ITFTDPVKD

-2241 TATTGLVAGDNFAS
+2241 TATTGLVAGDTFAS
-2255 AAIKGSYGYIDTDGK
+2255 AAINGSYGYMDTDGK

-2276 VISNKVKYTGLA
+2276 VISNKVKYIGLA
-2288 AALGADAGNYVLN
+2288 AALGADADNYVLN
-2301 AGDDMQTLTPVTADT
+2301 AGDDTQTLTPVTADT

-2334 VLLAKASKIYN
+2334 VLLAKANKIYN
-2345 GDSEVTH
+2345 GDSKVEH

-2387 DFSVIAANYAD
+2387 DFSVKEANYAD

-2451 ADVSKTY
+2451 ADVSKIY
-2458 DGTNVVTDNIKATL
+2458 DGTNAVTDNINATL

-2491 NSKITGV
+2491 NSQITGV
-2498 YRDKN
+2498 YCDKN

-2518 LKAGDSS
+2518 FKAGDSS

-2556 NKVYDGTTELVNNP
+2556 NKVYDGTTKLVNNP

-2637 VELISGADGSTDI
+2637 VELISKADGSTDI
-2650 KLKGMGVIDKRT
+2650 KLKGMGVIDKRK

-2672 EYDGTTFV
+2672 EYDGTTAV

-2717 TDKLKYHD
+2717 TDELKYHD

-2750 TRAAVTVKA
+2750 TRAAVTVKV

-2774 NGQFYGVVVDAD
+2774 NGQFYGVVDAD

-2824 GNYGQNYTF
+2824 GNYGHNYTF

-2921 GTGKDEDDRQA
+2921 GTGEDEDDRQA

>member
-7 DAKSLAISI
+7 DAKSLAIRI

-43 NVAIVD
+43 NVDIVK
-49 AGKEVNITST
+49 AAKEVNITST

-144 KNACDV
+144 QNAYSANNMATVMD
-150 NDMTSVLASTDKKL
+150 STDKKM
-164 ASDVVNLGTISA
+164 ASDVVNMGHISA
-176 NKVIAE
+176 DKVVAE
-182 GKNIRFLADN
+182 GKNIRFMNTAGN
-192 INASKV
+192 MTNANTV
-198 ELRALGAKERDSA
+198 ELRSD
-211 KKDLDN
+211 D
-217 GYIHVGSSDGT
+217 GYIHVGNADGASDAKYSGKTTGPSGT
-228 TKNGTRY
+228 AINIDWYKTVSADDVKN
-235 VAKATND
+235 
-242 AMEATDDN
+242 N
-250 KITWY
+250 KSIIGAAGS
-255 TTVDKDNFVSKVN
+255 N
-268 NNLSG
+268 SG

-279 DIVLDKNNNNNFVA
+279 NVVLDGSENNITPVSNF
-293 IHNFAG
+293 IG
-299 SFDGMFHTVSGLN
+299 KFDGMFNTVSNAN
-312 IDIANQD
+312 INSAGEAGIFGTTNGARIDNFGVINSKISTSVVKKGVGAIVGNATNSIINNVYNENTTVTGPRYLWVGGIVGEMTDTTINNAYNTGQSAGGGILGISHGTLD
-319 AGLFASV
+319 WSNKIDNSYNTGAVGSNNKAGLFASA
-326 NDARIENI
+326 D
-334 GVTDSIINAQ
+334 D
-344 TDTNRAGAI
+344 D
-353 VGYAKN
+353 
-359 SVINNVYND
+359 NV
-368 KTKVTANDETIA
+368 K
-380 GGIAG
+380 
-385 QLSDTKIY
+385 L
-393 NSYNT
+393 
-398 GETNGGGIYG
+398 
-408 YNDKF
+408 
-413 GNSYVKNCYNV
+413 VK
-424 GTTGNDNKYGIFAST
+424 
-439 DTPNSTLVENSYT
+439 NSYT
-452 SSLQFNSN
+452 TTNDISDNTSVTVDNSFIISATGAKVVNPEVNSSLTATQTYDN
-460 EGKTIVNSF
+460 
-469 RLDKNSNTITLYNS
+469 
-483 ASKNN
+483 
-488 YSDTKQTEHY
+488 KQTDVY
-498 VDAGWSITD
+498 NKANWDITD

-582 ADNSQINY
+582 ADNRQINY

-646 VIVAA
+646 VTVAA

-724 TENKDISF
+724 TENTDISF

-827 GKVLYDPMGYFGKQ
+827 GKVLYDPTGYFGKQ

-887 DFSYDANTRLGQD
+887 DFSYDTNTRLGQD
-900 TIADGFGTDNGI
+900 TIANGFGTDSGI
-912 LASDIDKIKFTLG
+912 IASDIDKIKFTLG

-932 DGTTVASDATASGL
+932 DGTTAAPDATASGL
-946 ATAAKK
+946 TTAAKK
-952 LSYTVTITGTDNK
+952 LAYTVTITGTDNK

-978 NSTTLAQQPNTTVS
+978 NSTTLAQQPNNTVS
-992 GAGTINKRDIKLAGN
+992 GAGTINKRDITLVGN
-1007 NRTNLDKEY
+1007 NKTNLDKEY
-1016 DSQDTVAA
+1016 DSKDNVAD

-1030 PATGVI
+1030 PAAGVI
-1036 TYADGSNA
+1036 TYADGSA
-1044 LVAGDGTSVKLTG
+1044 VLVAGDGTSVKLTG
-1057 KYSDKNVAYDVDGN
+1057 KYSDKNVAYDADGN

-1091 NLMTPS
+1091 NLVTQS
-1097 ITQNKDNTAISG
+1097 ITKNKDNTAIAG

-1114 NLTVTFGDVTKVYDG
+1114 NLNVAFGDVTKVYDG
-1129 TTKVTTA
+1129 TAKVTAA
-1136 MLTGKESLNGKISG
+1136 MLNGKESLNGKISG

-1171 NTANKVYYTGI
+1171 TRANKVTYTGI
-1182 TLGGADAKNYNL
+1182 ALDGADAKNYHL
-1194 QNTDYT
+1194 QNTAYT
-1200 GNGTIIKKTIN
+1200 GNGTITKKTIN
-1211 SVADLEWRVN
+1211 SAADLEWRVN

-1361 SVNGQYADKNAGSD
+1361 SVNGQYADKNAGSN

-1487 VKYEHLNT
+1487 VEYNEINS
-1495 LLTGTSADNY
+1495 LLTGTSAGNY
-1505 ELTLQGTPLGD
+1505 EFTLNGSVVGNT
-1516 IAYGK
+1516 AYGK
-1521 GTIDKLAINAA
+1521 GKIDKLTIDPAS
-1532 NGWNFNFDFS
+1532 GWNFNFDFS

-1591 SVNAGTRNVTYNIK
+1591 SVNAGTRNVTYKIK

-1612 NYDLTSLDTLGGVN
+1612 NYDLTSLDTLGGVH

-1712 VNAGKNK
+1712 VNAGENK

-1733 NYLLVDIKGNAL
+1733 NYLLVDINGNAL

-1814 QVENGMF
+1814 QVENGIF

-1838 AALGDKAGNYEVQ
+1838 AALGDKAKNYEVQ
-1851 AKAGQDSANVADYV
+1851 AKVGQDSANIADYV
-1865 DVDVDGSFIGTGK
+1865 DVAADGSFIGTGK

-1914 TVNEAGSNIKNL
+1914 TVNEAGVNIKNL

-2011 KAVTSPISAVLNA
+2011 KAVTSPISAKLNA
-2024 GTKTGADVIARDGL
+2024 GTKVGADVIARDGL
-2038 NIDNVRIS
+2038 NIDNVRVS

-2096 LYVSANDVP
+2096 LYVKANDVP
-2105 ALSKI
+2105 TLSKI
-2110 YDGTTAIENNNLAN
+2110 YDGTTAIENNSLAN
-2124 RIEIATKNNDS
+2124 RIEIATKTNDS

-2216 ITFKNPNKD
+2216 ITFTDPVKD

-2241 TATTGLVAGDNFAS
+2241 TATTGLVAGDTFAS
-2255 AAIKGSYGYIDTDGK
+2255 AAIKGSYGYMDTDGK

-2288 AALGADAGNYVLN
+2288 AALGADADNYVLN
-2301 AGDDMQTLTPVTADT
+2301 AGDDTQILTPVTDDN
-2316 FVGGGTINKL
+2316 FVGGGTINPL

-2352 KTEDGSSLIAA
+2352 KTEDGSSSIAA

-2398 ANAGKDKSVTYKLE
+2398 ANAGKDKSVTYKLK

-2458 DGTNVVTDNIKATL
+2458 DGTNAVTDNINAVL

-2491 NSKITGV
+2491 NIKITGV

-2556 NKVYDGTTELVNNP
+2556 NKVYDGTTKLVNNP

-2637 VELISGADGSTDI
+2637 VELISKADGSTDI

-2672 EYDGTTFV
+2672 EYDGTTAV

-2717 TDKLKYHD
+2717 TDELKYHD

-2774 NGQFYGVVVDAD
+2774 NGQFYGVVDAD

-2833 TQDSTNKTAVKV
+2833 TQDGTNKTAVKV

-2906 AIEYRDINGNLIANI
+2906 AIEYRDIHGNLIANI
-2921 GTGKDEDDRQA
+2921 GTGEDEDDRQA

>member
-7 DAKSLAISI
+7 DAKSLAIRI

-43 NVAIVD
+43 KVDIVN
-49 AGKEVNITST
+49 AAKEVNITST

-144 KNACDV
+144 QNAYSANNMATVMD
-150 NDMTSVLASTDKKL
+150 STDKKM
-164 ASDVVNLGTISA
+164 ASDVVNMGHISA
-176 NKVIAE
+176 DKVVAE
-182 GKNIRFLADN
+182 GKNIRFMNTAGN
-192 INASKV
+192 MTNANTV
-198 ELRALGAKERDSA
+198 ELRSD
-211 KKDLDN
+211 D
-217 GYIHVGSSDGT
+217 GYIHVGNADGAGDAKYSGKT
-228 TKNGTRY
+228 TGPSGTAINIDWYKTVSADDVKN
-235 VAKATND
+235 
-242 AMEATDDN
+242 N
-250 KITWY
+250 KSIIGAGGS
-255 TTVDKDNFVSKVN
+255 N
-268 NNLSG
+268 SG

-279 DIVLDKNNNNNFVA
+279 NVVLDGSENNITPVSNFT
-293 IHNFAG
+293 G
-299 SFDGMFHTVSGLN
+299 KFDGMFNTVSNAN
-312 IDIANQD
+312 INS
-319 AGLFASV
+319 AGEAGIFGTT
-326 NDARIENI
+326 DGARIENF
-334 GVTDSIINAQ
+334 GVVNSIVNS
-344 TDTNRAGAI
+344 NLKNMGAGAI
-353 VGYAKN
+353 VGNAKN
-359 SVINNVYND
+359 SILKNVYNEG
-368 KTKVTANDETIA
+368 TNITALTSQRA
-380 GGIAG
+380 GGIVG
-385 QLSDTKIY
+385 EMSDTTIES
-393 NSYNT
+393 SYNT
-398 GETNGGGIYG
+398 GNSNGGGILG
-408 YNDKF
+408 RSTTTTNMIQ
-413 GNSYVKNCYNV
+413 NV
-424 GTTGNDNKYGIFAST
+424 YSTGTTGNNNQYGIFAVTLHANDLLVKNAYTLSKLVSSNKSST
-439 DTPNSTLVENSYT
+439 VQDSFNVDT
-452 SSLQFNSN
+452 
-460 EGKTIVNSF
+460 I
-469 RLDKNSNTITLYNS
+469 
-483 ASKNN
+483 
-488 YSDTKQTEHY
+488 DTKKQKTQY
-498 VDAGWSITD
+498 NDANWDITD

-553 VSGNNEGK
+553 VSDNNEGK

-582 ADNSQINY
+582 ADKSQINY

-646 VIVAA
+646 VTVAA

-724 TENKDISF
+724 TENTDISF

-827 GKVLYDPMGYFGKQ
+827 GKVLYDPTGYFGKQ

-887 DFSYDANTRLGQD
+887 DFSYDTNTRLGQD
-900 TIADGFGTDNGI
+900 TIANGFGTDSGI
-912 LASDIDKIKFTLG
+912 IASDIDKIKFTLG

-932 DGTTVASDATASGL
+932 DGTTAAPDATASGL
-946 ATAAKK
+946 TTAAKK
-952 LSYTVTITGTDNK
+952 LAYTVTITGTDNK

-978 NSTTLAQQPNTTVS
+978 NSTTLAQQPNNTVS
-992 GAGTINKRDIKLAGN
+992 GAGTINKRDITLVGN
-1007 NRTNLDKEY
+1007 NKTNLDKEY
-1016 DSQDTVAA
+1016 DSKDNVAD

-1030 PATGVI
+1030 PAAGVI
-1036 TYADGSNA
+1036 TYADGSA
-1044 LVAGDGTSVKLTG
+1044 GLVAGDGTSVKLTG
-1057 KYSDKNVAYDVDGN
+1057 KYSDKNVAYDADGN

-1091 NLMTPS
+1091 NLVTQS
-1097 ITQNKDNTAISG
+1097 ITKNKDNTAIAG

-1114 NLTVTFGDVTKVYDG
+1114 NLNVAFGDVTKVYDG
-1129 TTKVTTA
+1129 TTKVTA
-1136 MLTGKESLNGKISG
+1136 DMLNGKESLNGKISG

-1171 NTANKVYYTGI
+1171 TRANKVTYTGI
-1182 TLGGADAKNYNL
+1182 ALDGADAKNYHL
-1194 QNTDYT
+1194 QNTAYT
-1200 GNGTIIKKTIN
+1200 GNGTITKKTIN
-1211 SVADLEWRVN
+1211 SAADLEWRVN

-1296 FGTGDFTNT
+1296 FGTGDFINT

-1468 GKQDS
+1468 GKQDGN
-1473 TGFTADANAGTDKT
+1473 GFVADANAGTDKA

-1495 LLTGTSADNY
+1495 LLTGTSANNY
-1505 ELTLQGTPLGD
+1505 ELTLQGTALGD

-1521 GTIDKLAINAA
+1521 GIIDKLAINAA

-1591 SVNAGTRNVTYNIK
+1591 SVNAGTRNVTYKIK

-1712 VNAGKNK
+1712 VNAGENK

-1733 NYLLVDIKGNAL
+1733 NYLLVDINGNAL
-1745 AKENGTSYVTGLGE
+1745 AKENGTSYITGLGE

-1814 QVENGMF
+1814 QVENGIF

-1838 AALGDKAGNYEVQ
+1838 AALGDKAKNYEVQ
-1851 AKAGQDSANVADYV
+1851 AKVGQDSANVADYA
-1865 DVDVDGSFIGTGK
+1865 DVAVDGSFIGTGK

-1945 DYDDANAGS
+1945 DYDDAKADS

-2060 NYSGIAGALTAGNA
+2060 NYSGIAGALTADNA

-2216 ITFKNPNKD
+2216 ITFTDPVKD

-2288 AALGADAGNYVLN
+2288 AALGADADNYVLN
-2301 AGDDMQTLTPVTADT
+2301 AGDDTQTLTPVTADN

-2387 DFSVIAANYAD
+2387 DFSVIVANYAD
-2398 ANAGKDKSVTYKLE
+2398 ANAGKDKSVTYKLA
-2412 LKNLDNFTIDSNSF
+2412 LNNLDNFTIDSNSF

-2458 DGTNVVTDNIKATL
+2458 DGTNAVTDNINAAL

-2491 NSKITGV
+2491 NSQITGV
-2498 YRDKN
+2498 YCDKN

-2508 DVSYKGILAA
+2508 DVSYKGILSA

-2530 ELDDIGNGQGNI
+2530 KLDDIGNGQGNI

-2556 NKVYDGTTELVNNP
+2556 KKVYDGTTELVNNP

-2624 ELVVEPIAGSNSQ
+2624 ELVVEPIAGSNSH

-2650 KLKGMGVIDKRT
+2650 KLKGMGVIDKRK

-2672 EYDGTTFV
+2672 EYDGTTAV

-2717 TDKLKYHD
+2717 TDELKYHD

-2774 NGQFYGVVVDAD
+2774 NGQIYGAVDAD
-2786 KNKME
+2786 KNQME

-2906 AIEYRDINGNLIANI
+2906 AIEYRDIHGNLIANI
-2921 GTGKDEDDRQA
+2921 GTGEDEDDRQA

>member
-7 DAKSLAISI
+7 DAKSLAIRI

-43 NVAIVD
+43 SAAIVN
-49 AGKEVNITST
+49 AAKEVNITST

-130 NLYVSTRYVSDDVA
+130 NLYVSTRYVSDDIA
-144 KNACDV
+144 QNAYSANNMATVMD
-150 NDMTSVLASTDKKL
+150 STDKKM
-164 ASDVVNLGTISA
+164 ASDVVNMGHISA
-176 NKVIAE
+176 DKVVAE
-182 GKNIRFLADN
+182 GKNIRFMNTAGN
-192 INASKV
+192 MTNANTV
-198 ELRALGAKERDSA
+198 ELRSD
-211 KKDLDN
+211 D
-217 GYIHVGSSDGT
+217 GYIHVGNADGASDAKYSGKTTGPSGT
-228 TKNGTRY
+228 AINIDWYKTVSADDVKN
-235 VAKATND
+235 
-242 AMEATDDN
+242 N
-250 KITWY
+250 KSIIGAGGS
-255 TTVDKDNFVSKVN
+255 N
-268 NNLSG
+268 SG

-279 DIVLDKNNNNNFVA
+279 NVVLDGSENNITPVSNFT
-293 IHNFAG
+293 G
-299 SFDGMFHTVSGLN
+299 KFDGMFNTVSNAN
-312 IDIANQD
+312 INS
-319 AGLFASV
+319 AGEAGIFGTT
-326 NDARIENI
+326 DGARIENF
-334 GVTDSIINAQ
+334 GVVNSIVNS
-344 TDTNRAGAI
+344 NLKNMGAGAI
-353 VGYAKN
+353 VGNAKN
-359 SVINNVYND
+359 SILKNVYNEG
-368 KTKVTANDETIA
+368 TNITALTSQRA
-380 GGIAG
+380 GGIVG
-385 QLSDTKIY
+385 EMSDTTIES
-393 NSYNT
+393 SYNT
-398 GETNGGGIYG
+398 GNSNGGGILG
-408 YNDKF
+408 RSTTTTNMIQ
-413 GNSYVKNCYNV
+413 NV
-424 GTTGNDNKYGIFAST
+424 YSTGTTGNNNQYGIFAVTLHANDLLVKNAYTLSKLVSSNKSST
-439 DTPNSTLVENSYT
+439 VQDSFNVDT
-452 SSLQFNSN
+452 
-460 EGKTIVNSF
+460 I
-469 RLDKNSNTITLYNS
+469 
-483 ASKNN
+483 
-488 YSDTKQTEHY
+488 DTKKQKTQY
-498 VDAGWSITD
+498 NDANWDITD

-646 VIVAA
+646 VTVAA

-724 TENKDISF
+724 TENTDISF

-827 GKVLYDPMGYFGKQ
+827 GKVLYDPTGYFGKQ

-887 DFSYDANTRLGQD
+887 DFSYDANIRLGQD
-900 TIADGFGTDNGI
+900 TIANGFGTDSGI
-912 LASDIDKIKFTLG
+912 LASDIDKIKFNLG

-932 DGTTVASDATASGL
+932 DGTTAASDATASGL

-952 LSYTVTITGTDNK
+952 LAYTVTITGTDNK

-992 GAGTINKRDIKLAGN
+992 GAGTINKRDITLVGN
-1007 NRTNLDKEY
+1007 NKTNLDKEY
-1016 DSQDTVAA
+1016 DSKDNVAD

-1030 PATGVI
+1030 PAAGVI
-1036 TYADGSNA
+1036 TYADGSA
-1044 LVAGDGTSVKLTG
+1044 VLVAGDGTSVKLTG
-1057 KYSDKNVAYDVDGN
+1057 KYSDKNVAYDADGN

-1091 NLMTPS
+1091 NLRTQS
-1097 ITQNKDNTAISG
+1097 ITKNKDNTAIAG

-1114 NLTVTFGDVTKVYDG
+1114 NLNVAFGDVTKVYDG
-1129 TTKVTTA
+1129 TAKVTAA
-1136 MLTGKESLNGKISG
+1136 MLNGKESLNGKISG
-1150 DDLTIDLANTA
+1150 DDLTIDLINTA
-1161 AKANYNSADV
+1161 SKANYNSADV

-1460 TDKVTGTY
+1460 TDNVTGTY

-1487 VKYEHLNT
+1487 VEYKNLNT
-1495 LLTGTSADNY
+1495 LLTGTSAGNY
-1505 ELTLQGTPLGD
+1505 ELTLQSTPLGD

-1549 NSTDALVN
+1549 NSTNALVN

-1677 SLIVKPK
+1677 SLIVQSK
-1684 DNDRGSGLLGTDN
+1684 DNDSGLLGTDN
-1697 VTVSNTTAVKAHYAD
+1697 VTVSNTTAVKAHYVD
-1712 VNAGKNK
+1712 VNAGENK

-1733 NYLLVDIKGNAL
+1733 NYLLVDLNGNAL
-1745 AKENGTSYVTGLGE
+1745 AKENGTSYITGLGE

-1814 QVENGMF
+1814 QVENGIF

-1838 AALGDKAGNYEVQ
+1838 AALGDKAKNYEVQ
-1851 AKAGQDSANVADYV
+1851 AKVGQDSANIADYA
-1865 DVDVDGSFIGTGK
+1865 DVAADGSFIGTGK

-1986 NGKGDIKKRH
+1986 NGKGDIEKRH

-2082 SDRATGKGAITKRK
+2082 SDRATGKGVITKRK

-2124 RIEIATKNNDS
+2124 RIEIATKKNDS

-2255 AAIKGSYGYIDTDGK
+2255 AVIKGSYGYIDTDGK

-2276 VISNKVKYTGLA
+2276 VISNKVKYTGFA

-2301 AGDDMQTLTPVTADT
+2301 AGDDTQTLTPVTADT

-2458 DGTNVVTDNIKATL
+2458 DGTNAVTDNINAVL

-2481 VINRDGLTLD
+2481 IINRDGLKLD

-2556 NKVYDGTTELVNNP
+2556 NKVYDGTTKLVNNP

-2672 EYDGTTFV
+2672 EYDGTTAV

-2717 TDKLKYHD
+2717 TNELKYHD

-2750 TRAAVTVKA
+2750 TRAAVTVKV

-2774 NGQFYGVVVDAD
+2774 NGQFYGVVDAD

-2824 GNYGQNYTF
+2824 GNYGHNYTF

-2921 GTGKDEDDRQA
+2921 GTGEDEDDRQA

>member
-7 DAKSLAISI
+7 DAKSLAIRI

-43 NVAIVD
+43 NVDIVK
-49 AGKEVNITST
+49 AAKEVNITST

-144 KNACDV
+144 QNAYSANNMATVMD
-150 NDMTSVLASTDKKL
+150 STDKKM
-164 ASDVVNLGTISA
+164 ASDVVNMGHISA
-176 NKVIAE
+176 DKVVAE
-182 GKNIRFLADN
+182 GKNIRFMNTAGN
-192 INASKV
+192 MTNANTV
-198 ELRALGAKERDSA
+198 ELRSD
-211 KKDLDN
+211 D
-217 GYIHVGSSDGT
+217 GYIHVGNADGAGDAKYSGKT
-228 TKNGTRY
+228 TGPSGTAINIDWYKTVSADDVKN
-235 VAKATND
+235 
-242 AMEATDDN
+242 N
-250 KITWY
+250 KSIIGAGGS
-255 TTVDKDNFVSKVN
+255 N
-268 NNLSG
+268 SG

-279 DIVLDKNNNNNFVA
+279 NVVLDGSENNITPVSNFT
-293 IHNFAG
+293 G
-299 SFDGMFHTVSGLN
+299 KFDGMFNTVSNAN
-312 IDIANQD
+312 INSAGEAGIFGTTNGARIDNFGVINSKISTSVVKKGVGAIVGNATNSIINNVYNENTTVTGPRYLWVGGIVGEMTDTTINNAYNTGQSAGGGILGISHGTSD
-319 AGLFASV
+319 WSNKIDNSYNTGAVGSNNKAGLFASA
-326 NDARIENI
+326 D
-334 GVTDSIINAQ
+334 D
-344 TDTNRAGAI
+344 D
-353 VGYAKN
+353 
-359 SVINNVYND
+359 NV
-368 KTKVTANDETIA
+368 K
-380 GGIAG
+380 
-385 QLSDTKIY
+385 L
-393 NSYNT
+393 
-398 GETNGGGIYG
+398 
-408 YNDKF
+408 
-413 GNSYVKNCYNV
+413 VK
-424 GTTGNDNKYGIFAST
+424 
-439 DTPNSTLVENSYT
+439 NSYT
-452 SSLQFNSN
+452 TTNDISDNTSVTVDNSFIISATGAKVVNPEVNSSLTAT
-460 EGKTIVNSF
+460 KTYDN
-469 RLDKNSNTITLYNS
+469 
-483 ASKNN
+483 
-488 YSDTKQTEHY
+488 KQTDVY
-498 VDAGWSITD
+498 NKANWDITD

-582 ADNSQINY
+582 ADKSQINY

-597 VTTGTYANFTSGQQG
+597 VTTGTYANFTSGQQD
-612 YDVAGSNITI
+612 YDVAGSNIII

-646 VIVAA
+646 VTVAA

-724 TENKDISF
+724 TENTDISF

-765 AADAIANLQVTGTV
+765 VADAIANLQVTGTV

-794 KYDDVN
+794 KYDAVN

-827 GKVLYDPMGYFGKQ
+827 GKVLYDPTGYFGEQ

-925 GAKFTTD
+925 DAKFTTD
-932 DGTTVASDATASGL
+932 DGTTAASDATASGL

-952 LSYTVTITGTDNK
+952 LAYTVTITGTDNK

-1030 PATGVI
+1030 PAAGVI
-1036 TYADGSNA
+1036 TYADGSDA
-1044 LVAGDGTSVKLTG
+1044 LVASDGTSVKLTG

-1071 VINKNITFAAELT
+1071 VINKNITFVAELT

-1091 NLMTPS
+1091 NLITPS

-1129 TTKVTTA
+1129 TTKVTAA

-1171 NTANKVYYTGI
+1171 IMADKVTYTGI
-1182 TLGGADAKNYNL
+1182 ALDGADAKNYHL
-1194 QNTDYT
+1194 QNTAYT
-1200 GNGTIIKKTIN
+1200 GNGTITKKTIN
-1211 SVADLEWRVN
+1211 IAADLEWRVN

-1227 YDGNSN
+1227 YDGNTN

-1245 FVNGVSYDNGSTGLN
+1245 FVNGVSYANNSTGLN
-1260 YTVGTG
+1260 YTFGTS
-1266 SHYDSANSNNSQAQA
+1266 SHYDSANSNNGQVQA
-1281 VTYQIKLTDNSGNYD
+1281 VTYQIKLTDDSGNYN
-1296 FGTGDFTNT
+1296 FGAGDFINT

-1313 PRKVFVSVKNGL
+1313 PRKVFVSVNNRP

-1339 NNIAIKNTDRDTGFI
+1339 NNIAIQNTDRDTGFI
-1354 NGDANNL
+1354 NSDANNL
-1361 SVNGQYADKNAGSD
+1361 SVNGQYADKNAGLN
-1375 KNVDYT
+1375 KQVNYN

-1391 YQLLQAD
+1391 YLLLQND
-1398 NTAADRLQGK
+1398 GTAGNSLQGI
-1408 GEITKHKL
+1408 GDITKHKL
-1416 ALTINDVR
+1416 ALTINNVR
-1424 KTYDGDAAVA
+1424 KTYDGDADVA
-1434 ADKVAGAITAQDNV
+1434 ADQVAGAITAQDNV

-1455 ANDFK
+1455 APNFK
-1460 TDKVTGTY
+1460 TDKVRGTY

-1473 TGFTADANAGTDKT
+1473 TGFTADANAGTDKA
-1487 VKYEHLNT
+1487 VEYKNLNT
-1495 LLTGTSADNY
+1495 LLTGTSANNY
-1505 ELTLQGTPLGD
+1505 ELTLQGTALGD

-1591 SVNAGTRNVTYNIK
+1591 SVNAGTRNVTYKIK

-1677 SLIVKPK
+1677 SLIVQSKA
-1684 DNDRGSGLLGTDN
+1684 NDSGLLGTDS

-1719 EVRYETGLLNDANN
+1719 EVRYETGLLNDINN
-1733 NYLLVDIKGNAL
+1733 NYLLVDMNDKAL
-1745 AKENGTSYVTGLGE
+1745 ATENGTSYVTGRGE
-1759 IKKRSLYVNFDSP
+1759 IKKRNLYVNFDSP
-1772 VKDYDGETKANV
+1772 VKDYDGETKAKV

-1814 QVENGMF
+1814 QVENGIF

-1851 AKAGQDSANVADYV
+1851 AKVGQDSANVADYA
-1865 DVDVDGSFIGTGK
+1865 DVAVDGSFIGTGK

-1894 HANKIYNGDIKVTHL
+1894 DANKIYNGDTKVTHL

-1914 TVNEAGSNIKNL
+1914 TVNEAKSNIKNL
-1926 AVKLNN
+1926 AVTLKN

-1954 NKNVTYRL
+1954 NKNVTYQL

-2011 KAVTSPISAVLNA
+2011 QAVTSPISAVLNA
-2024 GTKTGADVIARDGL
+2024 GTKVGADVIARDGL
-2038 NIDNVRIS
+2038 NIDNVRVS
-2046 GEYADKNAADGKDI
+2046 GEYADKNAADDKDI
-2060 NYSGIAGALTAGNA
+2060 NYSGITGALTAGNA

-2110 YDGTTAIENNNLAN
+2110 YDGTTTIKNSDLVN
-2124 RIEIATKNNDS
+2124 RIEIAAKTNDS

-2236 VLEQA
+2236 VLEPA

-2255 AAIKGSYGYIDTDGK
+2255 AAINGSYGYIDTDGK

-2276 VISNKVKYTGLA
+2276 VISNKVKYTGFA
-2288 AALGADAGNYVLN
+2288 AALGADADNYVLN
-2301 AGDDMQTLTPVTADT
+2301 AGDNTQILTPVTADN

-2345 GDSEVTH
+2345 GDNKVEH
-2352 KTEDGSSLIAA
+2352 KTEDDSSLIAA

-2398 ANAGKDKSVTYKLE
+2398 ANAGKDKSVTYKLA
-2412 LKNLDNFTIDSNSF
+2412 LNNLDNFTIDSNSF

-2458 DGTNVVTDNIKATL
+2458 DGTNAVTDNINAAL

-2481 VINRDGLTLD
+2481 VINRDGLKLD
-2491 NSKITGV
+2491 NSQITGV
-2498 YRDKN
+2498 YCDKN

-2508 DVSYKGILAA
+2508 DVSYQGILAA

-2556 NKVYDGTTELVNNP
+2556 NKVYDGTTKLVNNP

-2624 ELVVEPIAGSNSQ
+2624 ELVVEPIAGSNSN

-2650 KLKGMGVIDKRT
+2650 KLKGMGVIDKRK

-2672 EYDGTTFV
+2672 EYDGTTAV
-2680 KDAINN
+2680 KYAINN

-2717 TDKLKYHD
+2717 TDELKYHD

-2774 NGQFYGVVVDAD
+2774 NGQIYGAVDAV
-2786 KNKME
+2786 KNQME

-2859 DHNKTAGDVTNEV
+2859 DHNKTAGDVTDEV

-2906 AIEYRDINGNLIANI
+2906 AIEYRDIHGNLIANI
-2921 GTGKDEDDRQA
+2921 GTGENEDDRQA
-2932 SMQLKGSKTVVNLA
+2932 SMQLTGSKTVVNLA

>member
-43 NVAIVD
+43 NAAIVN
-49 AGKEVNITST
+49 AAKEVNITST

-144 KNACDV
+144 KNAYSANNMATVMD
-150 NDMTSVLASTDKKL
+150 STDKKM
-164 ASDVVNLGTISA
+164 ASDVVNMGHISA
-176 NKVIAE
+176 DKVVAE
-182 GKNIRFLADN
+182 GKNIRFMNTAGN
-192 INASKV
+192 MTNANTV
-198 ELRALGAKERDSA
+198 ELRSD
-211 KKDLDN
+211 D
-217 GYIHVGSSDGT
+217 GYIHVGNVDGAGDAKYSGKT
-228 TKNGTRY
+228 TGPSGTAINIDWYKTVSADDVKN
-235 VAKATND
+235 
-242 AMEATDDN
+242 N
-250 KITWY
+250 KSIIGAGGS
-255 TTVDKDNFVSKVN
+255 N
-268 NNLSG
+268 SG

-279 DIVLDKNNNNNFVA
+279 NVVLDGSENNITPVSNFT
-293 IHNFAG
+293 G
-299 SFDGMFHTVSGLN
+299 KFDGMFNTVSNAN
-312 IDIANQD
+312 INS
-319 AGLFASV
+319 AGEAGIFGTT
-326 NDARIENI
+326 DGARIENF
-334 GVTDSIINAQ
+334 GVVNSIVNS
-344 TDTNRAGAI
+344 NLKNMGAGAI
-353 VGYAKN
+353 VGNAKN
-359 SVINNVYND
+359 SILKNVYNEG
-368 KTKVTANDETIA
+368 TNITALTSQRA
-380 GGIAG
+380 GGIVG
-385 QLSDTKIY
+385 EMSDTTIES
-393 NSYNT
+393 SYNT
-398 GETNGGGIYG
+398 GNSNGGGILG
-408 YNDKF
+408 RSTTTTNMIQ
-413 GNSYVKNCYNV
+413 NV
-424 GTTGNDNKYGIFAST
+424 YSTGTTGNNNQYGIFAVTLHANDLLVKNAYTLSKLVSSNKSST
-439 DTPNSTLVENSYT
+439 VQDSFNVDT
-452 SSLQFNSN
+452 
-460 EGKTIVNSF
+460 I
-469 RLDKNSNTITLYNS
+469 
-483 ASKNN
+483 
-488 YSDTKQTEHY
+488 DTKKQKTQY
-498 VDAGWSITD
+498 NDANWDITD

-582 ADNSQINY
+582 ADKSQINY

-646 VIVAA
+646 VTVAA

-724 TENKDISF
+724 TENTDISF

-827 GKVLYDPMGYFGKQ
+827 GKVLYDPTGYFGKQ

-887 DFSYDANTRLGQD
+887 DFSYDTNTRLGQD
-900 TIADGFGTDNGI
+900 TIANGFGTDSGI
-912 LASDIDKIKFTLG
+912 IASDIDKIKFTLG

-932 DGTTVASDATASGL
+932 DGTTAAPDATASGL

-952 LSYTVTITGTDNK
+952 LAYTVTITGTDNK

-992 GAGTINKRDIKLAGN
+992 GAGTINKRDITLVGN
-1007 NRTNLDKEY
+1007 NKTNLDKEY
-1016 DSQDTVAA
+1016 DSKDNVAD

-1030 PATGVI
+1030 PAAGVI
-1036 TYADGSNA
+1036 TYADGSA
-1044 LVAGDGTSVKLTG
+1044 VLVAGDGTSVKLTG
-1057 KYSDKNVAYDVDGN
+1057 KYSDKNVAYDADGN

-1091 NLMTPS
+1091 NLRTQS
-1097 ITQNKDNTAISG
+1097 ITKNKDNTAIAG

-1114 NLTVTFGDVTKVYDG
+1114 NLNVAFGDVTKVYDG
-1129 TTKVTTA
+1129 TAKVTAA
-1136 MLTGKESLNGKISG
+1136 MLNGKESLNGKISG
-1150 DDLTIDLANTA
+1150 DDLTIDLINTA
-1161 AKANYNSADV
+1161 SKANYNSADV

-1305 VAGAGVIT
+1305 VAEAGVIT
-1313 PRKVFVSVKNGL
+1313 PRKVFVLVNNNKL

-1333 EVKNAK
+1333 DVNNAK
-1339 NNIAIKNTDRDTGFI
+1339 NYITIRNSDSSTGFV
-1354 NGDANNL
+1354 NNDADNL
-1361 SVNGQYADKNAGSD
+1361 SVSGKYADKNAGSN

-1398 NTAADRLQGK
+1398 NTAADSLQGK

-1416 ALTINDVR
+1416 ALTINNVR
-1424 KTYDGDAAVA
+1424 KTYDGDADVA
-1434 ADKVAGAITAQDNV
+1434 TDQVAGAITAQDNV

-1468 GKQDS
+1468 GKQDGN
-1473 TGFTADANAGTDKT
+1473 GFVADANAGTDKA
-1487 VKYEHLNT
+1487 VEYKNLNT
-1495 LLTGTSADNY
+1495 LLTGTSANNY
-1505 ELTLQGTPLGD
+1505 ELTLQGTALGD

-1521 GTIDKLAINAA
+1521 GIIDKLAINAA

-1591 SVNAGTRNVTYNIK
+1591 SVNAGTRNVTYKIK

-1712 VNAGKNK
+1712 VNAGENK

-1733 NYLLVDIKGNAL
+1733 NYLLVDLNGNAL
-1745 AKENGTSYVTGLGE
+1745 AKENGTSYITGLGE

-1814 QVENGMF
+1814 QVENGIF

-1851 AKAGQDSANVADYV
+1851 AKVGQDSANVADYA
-1865 DVDVDGSFIGTGK
+1865 DVAVDGSFIGTGK

-1889 KWDVD
+1889 KWDVN

-1986 NGKGDIKKRH
+1986 NGKGDIEKRH

-2024 GTKTGADVIARDGL
+2024 GTKVGADVIARDGL
-2038 NIDNVRIS
+2038 NIDNVRVS
-2046 GEYADKNAADGKDI
+2046 GEYADKNAADDKDI

-2096 LYVSANDVP
+2096 LYVKANDVP

-2110 YDGTTAIENNNLAN
+2110 YDGTTTIENNSLAN
-2124 RIEIATKNNDS
+2124 RIEIATKNHDS

-2216 ITFKNPNKD
+2216 ITFTDPVKD

-2241 TATTGLVAGDNFAS
+2241 TATTGLVAGDTFAS
-2255 AAIKGSYGYIDTDGK
+2255 AAINGSYGYIDTDGK

-2276 VISNKVKYTGLA
+2276 VVSNKVKYTGLA
-2288 AALGADAGNYVLN
+2288 AALGADADNYVLN
-2301 AGDDMQTLTPVTADT
+2301 AGDDTQTLTPVTADT

-2398 ANAGKDKSVTYKLE
+2398 ANAGKDKSVTYKLA
-2412 LKNLDNFTIDSNSF
+2412 LNNLDNFTIDSNSF

-2458 DGTNVVTDNIKATL
+2458 DGTNAVTDNINAVL

-2491 NSKITGV
+2491 NIKITGV

-2637 VELISGADGSTDI
+2637 VELISKADGSTDI

-2672 EYDGTTFV
+2672 EYDGTTAV

-2717 TDKLKYHD
+2717 TDELKYHD

-2774 NGQFYGVVVDAD
+2774 NGQFYGVVDTD

-2921 GTGKDEDDRQA
+2921 GTGEDEDDRQA

>member
-7 DAKSLAISI
+7 DAKSLAIRI

-29 VAYGAPSGGKVEAG
+29 VAYGAPSGGEVKAG
-43 NVAIVD
+43 NAAIVN
-49 AGKEVNITST
+49 AAKEVNITST

-144 KNACDV
+144 KNAYSANNMATVMD
-150 NDMTSVLASTDKKL
+150 STDKKM
-164 ASDVVNLGTISA
+164 ASDVVNMGHISA
-176 NKVIAE
+176 DKVVAE
-182 GKNIRFLADN
+182 GKNIRFMNTAGN
-192 INASKV
+192 MTNANTV
-198 ELRALGAKERDSA
+198 ELRSD
-211 KKDLDN
+211 D
-217 GYIHVGSSDGT
+217 GYIHVGNVDGAGDAKYSGKT
-228 TKNGTRY
+228 TGPSGTAINIDWYKTVSADDVKN
-235 VAKATND
+235 
-242 AMEATDDN
+242 N
-250 KITWY
+250 KSIIGAGGS
-255 TTVDKDNFVSKVN
+255 N
-268 NNLSG
+268 SG

-279 DIVLDKNNNNNFVA
+279 NVVLDGSENNITPVSNFT
-293 IHNFAG
+293 G
-299 SFDGMFHTVSGLN
+299 KFDGMFNTVSNAN
-312 IDIANQD
+312 INS
-319 AGLFASV
+319 AGEAGIFGTT
-326 NDARIENI
+326 DGARIENF
-334 GVTDSIINAQ
+334 GVVNSIVNS
-344 TDTNRAGAI
+344 NLKNMGAGAI
-353 VGYAKN
+353 VGNAKN
-359 SVINNVYND
+359 SILKNVYNEG
-368 KTKVTANDETIA
+368 TNITALTSQRA
-380 GGIAG
+380 GGIVG
-385 QLSDTKIY
+385 EMSDTTIES
-393 NSYNT
+393 SYNT
-398 GETNGGGIYG
+398 GNSNGGGILG
-408 YNDKF
+408 RSTTTTNMIQ
-413 GNSYVKNCYNV
+413 NV
-424 GTTGNDNKYGIFAST
+424 YSTGTTGNNNQYGIFAVTLHANDLLVKNAYTLSKLVSSNKSST
-439 DTPNSTLVENSYT
+439 VQDSFNVDT
-452 SSLQFNSN
+452 
-460 EGKTIVNSF
+460 I
-469 RLDKNSNTITLYNS
+469 
-483 ASKNN
+483 
-488 YSDTKQTEHY
+488 DTKKQKTQY
-498 VDAGWSITD
+498 NDANWDITD

-582 ADNSQINY
+582 ADNRQINY

-646 VIVAA
+646 VTVAA
-651 VAGALTK
+651 VVGALTK

-724 TENKDISF
+724 TENTDISF

-827 GKVLYDPMGYFGKQ
+827 GKVLYDPTGYFGKQ

-900 TIADGFGTDNGI
+900 TIANGFGTDSGI
-912 LASDIDKIKFTLG
+912 IASDIDKIKFTLG

-932 DGTTVASDATASGL
+932 DGTTAAPDATASGL
-946 ATAAKK
+946 TTAAKK
-952 LSYTVTITGTDNK
+952 LAYTVTITGTDNK

-978 NSTTLAQQPNTTVS
+978 NSTTLAQQPNNTVS
-992 GAGTINKRDIKLAGN
+992 GAGTINKRDITLAGN
-1007 NRTNLDKEY
+1007 NKTNLDKEY
-1016 DSQDTVAA
+1016 DSKDNVAD

-1030 PATGVI
+1030 PAAGVI
-1036 TYADGSNA
+1036 TYADGSA
-1044 LVAGDGTSVKLTG
+1044 VLVAGDGTSVKLTG
-1057 KYSDKNVAYDVDGN
+1057 KYSDKNVAYDADGN

-1091 NLMTPS
+1091 NLVTQS
-1097 ITQNKDNTAISG
+1097 ITKNKDNTAIAG

-1114 NLTVTFGDVTKVYDG
+1114 NLNVAFGDVTKVYDG
-1129 TTKVTTA
+1129 TAKVTAA
-1136 MLTGKESLNGKISG
+1136 MLNGKESLNGKISG
-1150 DDLTIDLANTA
+1150 DDLTIDLINTA

-1296 FGTGDFTNT
+1296 FGTGDFNNT
-1305 VAGAGVIT
+1305 VAEAGVIT
-1313 PRKVFVSVKNGL
+1313 PRKVFVSVNNNKL

-1333 EVKNAK
+1333 DVNNAK
-1339 NNIAIKNTDRDTGFI
+1339 NYITIRNSDSSTGFV
-1354 NGDANNL
+1354 NNDADNL
-1361 SVNGQYADKNAGSD
+1361 SVSGKYADKNAGSN

-1398 NTAADRLQGK
+1398 NTAANRLQGK

-1416 ALTINDVR
+1416 ALTIKDVR
-1424 KTYDGDAAVA
+1424 KTYDGDADVA
-1434 ADKVAGAITAQDNV
+1434 TDQVAGAITAQDNI
-1448 TAIDADF
+1448 TAIDTDF

-1460 TDKVTGTY
+1460 KDNVIGTY

-1473 TGFTADANAGTDKT
+1473 TGFTADANAGTDKA
-1487 VKYEHLNT
+1487 VEYKNLNT
-1495 LLTGTSADNY
+1495 LLTGTSAGNY
-1505 ELTLQGTPLGD
+1505 ELTLQGTALGD

-1712 VNAGKNK
+1712 VNAGENK

-1733 NYLLVDIKGNAL
+1733 NYLLVDLNGNAL

-1814 QVENGMF
+1814 QVENGIF

-1838 AALGDKAGNYEVQ
+1838 AALGDKAKNYEVQ
-1851 AKAGQDSANVADYV
+1851 AKVGQDSANIADYV
-1865 DVDVDGSFIGTGK
+1865 DVAADGSFIGTGK

-1914 TVNEAGSNIKNL
+1914 TVNEAGANIKNL

-1986 NGKGDIKKRH
+1986 NGKGDIEKRH

-2216 ITFKNPNKD
+2216 ITFTDPVKD

-2288 AALGADAGNYVLN
+2288 AALGADADNYVLN
-2301 AGDDMQTLTPVTADT
+2301 AGDDTQTLTPVTADT

-2334 VLLAKASKIYN
+2334 VLLAKANKIYN
-2345 GDSEVTH
+2345 GDSKVTH

-2387 DFSVIAANYAD
+2387 DFSVKEANYAD
-2398 ANAGKDKSVTYKLE
+2398 ANAGKDKSVTYKLA

-2451 ADVSKTY
+2451 ADVSKIY
-2458 DGTNVVTDNIKATL
+2458 DGTNAVTDNINATL
-2472 NAGTKLGAE
+2472 NAETKLGAE
-2481 VINRDGLTLD
+2481 IINRDGLKLD

-2503 AGTAK
+2503 AGAAK

-2556 NKVYDGTTELVNNP
+2556 KKVYDGTTELVNNP

-2672 EYDGTTFV
+2672 EYDGTTAV

-2717 TDKLKYHD
+2717 TNELKYHD

-2750 TRAAVTVKA
+2750 TRAAVTVKV

-2774 NGQFYGVVVDAD
+2774 NGQFYGVVDAD

-2824 GNYGQNYTF
+2824 GNYGHNYTF

-2921 GTGKDEDDRQA
+2921 GTGEDEDDRQA

>member
-29 VAYGAPSGGKVEAG
+29 VAYGAPSGGEVKAG
-43 NVAIVD
+43 NAAIVN
-49 AGKEVNITST
+49 AAKEVNITST

-144 KNACDV
+144 KNAYSANNMATVMD
-150 NDMTSVLASTDKKL
+150 STDKKM
-164 ASDVVNLGTISA
+164 ASDVVNMGHISA
-176 NKVIAE
+176 DKVVAE
-182 GKNIRFLADN
+182 GKNIRFMNTAGN
-192 INASKV
+192 MTNANTV
-198 ELRALGAKERDSA
+198 ELRSD
-211 KKDLDN
+211 D
-217 GYIHVGSSDGT
+217 GYIHVGNVDGAGDAKYSGKT
-228 TKNGTRY
+228 TGPSGTAINIDWYKTVSADDVKN
-235 VAKATND
+235 
-242 AMEATDDN
+242 N
-250 KITWY
+250 KSIIGAGGS
-255 TTVDKDNFVSKVN
+255 N
-268 NNLSG
+268 SG

-279 DIVLDKNNNNNFVA
+279 NVVLDGSENNITPVSNFT
-293 IHNFAG
+293 G
-299 SFDGMFHTVSGLN
+299 KFDGMFNTVSNAN
-312 IDIANQD
+312 INS
-319 AGLFASV
+319 AGEAGIFGTT
-326 NDARIENI
+326 DGARIENF
-334 GVTDSIINAQ
+334 GVVNSIVNS
-344 TDTNRAGAI
+344 NLKNMGAGAI
-353 VGYAKN
+353 VGNAKN
-359 SVINNVYND
+359 SILKNVYNEG
-368 KTKVTANDETIA
+368 TNITALTSQRA
-380 GGIAG
+380 GGIVG
-385 QLSDTKIY
+385 EMSDTTIES
-393 NSYNT
+393 SYNT
-398 GETNGGGIYG
+398 GNSNGGGILG
-408 YNDKF
+408 RSTTTTNMIQ
-413 GNSYVKNCYNV
+413 NV
-424 GTTGNDNKYGIFAST
+424 YSTGTTGNNNQYGIFAVTLHANDLLVKNAYTLSKLVSSNKSST
-439 DTPNSTLVENSYT
+439 VQDSFNVDT
-452 SSLQFNSN
+452 
-460 EGKTIVNSF
+460 I
-469 RLDKNSNTITLYNS
+469 
-483 ASKNN
+483 
-488 YSDTKQTEHY
+488 DTKKQKTQY
-498 VDAGWSITD
+498 NDANWDITD

-582 ADNSQINY
+582 ADNRQINY

-646 VIVAA
+646 VTVAA

-724 TENKDISF
+724 TENTDISF

-827 GKVLYDPMGYFGKQ
+827 GKVLYDPTGYFGKQ

-900 TIADGFGTDNGI
+900 TIANGFGTDSGI
-912 LASDIDKIKFTLG
+912 IASDIDKIKFTLG

-932 DGTTVASDATASGL
+932 DGTTAAPDATASGL

-952 LSYTVTITGTDNK
+952 LAYTVTITGTDNK

-992 GAGTINKRDIKLAGN
+992 GAGTINKRDITLVGN
-1007 NRTNLDKEY
+1007 NKTNLDKEY
-1016 DSQDTVAA
+1016 DSKDNVAD

-1030 PATGVI
+1030 PAAGVI
-1036 TYADGSNA
+1036 TYADGSA
-1044 LVAGDGTSVKLTG
+1044 VLVAGDGTSVKLTG
-1057 KYSDKNVAYDVDGN
+1057 KYSDKNVAYDADGN

-1091 NLMTPS
+1091 NLRTQS
-1097 ITQNKDNTAISG
+1097 ITKNKDNTAIAG

-1114 NLTVTFGDVTKVYDG
+1114 NLNVAFGDVTKVYDG
-1129 TTKVTTA
+1129 TAKVTAA
-1136 MLTGKESLNGKISG
+1136 MLNGKESLNGKISG
-1150 DDLTIDLANTA
+1150 DDLTIDLINTA
-1161 AKANYNSADV
+1161 SKANYNSADV

-1305 VAGAGVIT
+1305 VAEAGVIT
-1313 PRKVFVSVKNGL
+1313 PRKVFVLVNNNKL

-1333 EVKNAK
+1333 DVNNAK
-1339 NNIAIKNTDRDTGFI
+1339 NYITIRNSDSSTGFV
-1354 NGDANNL
+1354 NNDADNL
-1361 SVNGQYADKNAGSD
+1361 SVSGKYADKNAGSN

-1398 NTAADRLQGK
+1398 NTAADSLQGK

-1416 ALTINDVR
+1416 ALTINNVR
-1424 KTYDGDAAVA
+1424 KTYDGDADVA
-1434 ADKVAGAITAQDNV
+1434 TDQVAGAITAQDNV

-1468 GKQDS
+1468 GKQDGN
-1473 TGFTADANAGTDKT
+1473 GFVADANAGTDKA
-1487 VKYEHLNT
+1487 VEYKNLNT
-1495 LLTGTSADNY
+1495 LLTGTSTNNY
-1505 ELTLQGTPLGD
+1505 ELTLQGTALGD

-1521 GTIDKLAINAA
+1521 GIIDKLAINAA

-1591 SVNAGTRNVTYNIK
+1591 SVNAGTRNVTYKIK

-1712 VNAGKNK
+1712 VNAGENK

-1733 NYLLVDIKGNAL
+1733 NYLLVDLNGNAL

-1814 QVENGMF
+1814 QVENGIF

-1838 AALGDKAGNYEVQ
+1838 AALGDKAKNYEVQ
-1851 AKAGQDSANVADYV
+1851 AKVGKDSANIADYV
-1865 DVDVDGSFIGTGK
+1865 DVAADGSFIGTGK

-1914 TVNEAGSNIKNL
+1914 TVNEAGANIKNL

-2011 KAVTSPISAVLNA
+2011 KAVTSPISAKLNA
-2024 GTKTGADVIARDGL
+2024 GTKVGADVIARDGL
-2038 NIDNVRIS
+2038 NIDNVRVS

-2096 LYVSANDVP
+2096 LYVKANDVP
-2105 ALSKI
+2105 TLSKI
-2110 YDGTTAIENNNLAN
+2110 YDGTTAIENNSLAN
-2124 RIEIATKNNDS
+2124 RIEIATKTNDS

-2184 YQLLNADGSELT
+2184 YQLLNVDGSELT

-2216 ITFKNPNKD
+2216 ITFTDPVKD

-2241 TATTGLVAGDNFAS
+2241 TATTGLVAGDTFAS
-2255 AAIKGSYGYIDTDGK
+2255 AAINGSYGYMDTDGK

-2288 AALGADAGNYVLN
+2288 AALGADADNYVLN
-2301 AGDDMQTLTPVTADT
+2301 AGDDTQTLTPVTADT

-2334 VLLAKASKIYN
+2334 VLLAKANKIYN
-2345 GDSEVTH
+2345 GDSKVEH

-2387 DFSVIAANYAD
+2387 DFSVKEANYAD

-2446 LKVNF
+2446 LEVNF
-2451 ADVSKTY
+2451 ADVSKIY
-2458 DGTNVVTDNIKATL
+2458 DGTNAVTDNINAVL

-2481 VINRDGLTLD
+2481 VINRDGLKLD

-2518 LKAGDSS
+2518 FKAGDSS

-2556 NKVYDGTTELVNNP
+2556 NKVYDGTTKLVNNP

-2637 VELISGADGSTDI
+2637 VELISKADGSTDI

-2717 TDKLKYHD
+2717 TDELKYHD

-2750 TRAAVTVKA
+2750 TRAAVTVKV

-2774 NGQFYGVVVDAD
+2774 NGQFYGVVDAD

-2824 GNYGQNYTF
+2824 GNYGHNYTF

-2921 GTGKDEDDRQA
+2921 GTGEDEDDRQA

>member
-1 MDREHK
+1 MDLEHK
-7 DAKSLAISI
+7 DAKSLAIRI

-43 NVAIVD
+43 NAAIVK
-49 AGKEVNITST
+49 AANGVNITST

-144 KNACDV
+144 QNAYSANNMATVMD
-150 NDMTSVLASTDKKL
+150 STDKKM
-164 ASDVVNLGTISA
+164 ASDVVNMGHISA
-176 NKVIAE
+176 DKVVAE
-182 GKNIRFLADN
+182 GKNIRFMNTAGN
-192 INASKV
+192 MTNANTV
-198 ELRALGAKERDSA
+198 ELRSD
-211 KKDLDN
+211 D
-217 GYIHVGSSDGT
+217 GYIHVGNADGASDAKYSGKTTGPSGT
-228 TKNGTRY
+228 AINIDWYKTVSADDVKN
-235 VAKATND
+235 
-242 AMEATDDN
+242 N
-250 KITWY
+250 KSIIGAGGS
-255 TTVDKDNFVSKVN
+255 N
-268 NNLSG
+268 SG

-279 DIVLDKNNNNNFVA
+279 NVVLDGSENNITPVSNFT
-293 IHNFAG
+293 G
-299 SFDGMFHTVSGLN
+299 KFDGMFNTVSNAN
-312 IDIANQD
+312 INSAGEAGIFGTTNGARIDNFGVINSKISTSVVKKGVGAIVGNATNSIINNVYNENTTVTGPRYLWVGGIVGEMTDTTINNAYNTGQSAGGGILGISHGTSD
-319 AGLFASV
+319 WSNKIDNSYNTGAVGSNNKAGLFASA
-326 NDARIENI
+326 D
-334 GVTDSIINAQ
+334 D
-344 TDTNRAGAI
+344 D
-353 VGYAKN
+353 
-359 SVINNVYND
+359 NV
-368 KTKVTANDETIA
+368 K
-380 GGIAG
+380 
-385 QLSDTKIY
+385 L
-393 NSYNT
+393 
-398 GETNGGGIYG
+398 
-408 YNDKF
+408 
-413 GNSYVKNCYNV
+413 VK
-424 GTTGNDNKYGIFAST
+424 
-439 DTPNSTLVENSYT
+439 NSYT
-452 SSLQFNSN
+452 TTNDISDNTSVTVDNSFIISATGAKVVNPEVNSSLTATQTYDN
-460 EGKTIVNSF
+460 
-469 RLDKNSNTITLYNS
+469 
-483 ASKNN
+483 
-488 YSDTKQTEHY
+488 KQTDVY
-498 VDAGWSITD
+498 NKANWDITD

-540 GTTAASYDYTMGG
+540 GTTVASYDYTMGG
-553 VSGNNEGK
+553 VSGNNKGK

-582 ADNSQINY
+582 ADNNQINY

-646 VIVAA
+646 VTVAA

-724 TENKDISF
+724 TENTDISF

-740 ALTLTADASKR
+740 ALTLTADVSKR

-827 GKVLYDPMGYFGKQ
+827 GKVLYDPTGYFGEQ

-874 IWENGSKTYDGTA
+874 IWENGNKTYDGTA

-900 TIADGFGTDNGI
+900 TIADGFGTDSGI
-912 LASDIDKIKFTLG
+912 LASDINKINFTLG
-925 GAKFTTD
+925 GAKFTTA
-932 DGTTVASDATASGL
+932 DGVTEAADATASGL
-946 ATAAKK
+946 TTAAKK
-952 LSYTVTITGTDNK
+952 LAYTVTITGTDNK

-978 NSTTLAQQPNTTVS
+978 NSTTLAQQPNNTVS
-992 GAGTINKRDIKLAGN
+992 GAGTINKRDITLAGN
-1007 NRTNLDKEY
+1007 NKTNLDKEY
-1016 DSQDTVAA
+1016 DSKDNVAD

-1030 PATGVI
+1030 PAAGVI
-1036 TYADGSNA
+1036 TYADGSA
-1044 LVAGDGTSVKLTG
+1044 VLVESDGTSVKLTG
-1057 KYSDKNVAYDVDGN
+1057 KYSDKNVAYDVDGK

-1091 NLMTPS
+1091 NLVTQS

-1114 NLTVTFGDVTKVYDG
+1114 DLTVTFGDVNKVYDG
-1129 TTKVTTA
+1129 TTKVTA
-1136 MLTGKESLNGKISG
+1136 DMLNGKESLNGKISG
-1150 DDLTIDLANTA
+1150 DDLTIDLINTA

-1200 GNGTIIKKTIN
+1200 GNGTITKKTIN
-1211 SVADLEWRVN
+1211 SAADLEWRVN

-1245 FVNGVSYDNGSTGLN
+1245 FVNGVSYANNSTGLN
-1260 YTVGTG
+1260 YTLGTS
-1266 SHYDSANSNNSQAQA
+1266 SHYDSANSNNGQVQA
-1281 VTYQIKLTDNSGNYD
+1281 VTYQIQLTDNSGNYN
-1296 FGTGDFTNT
+1296 FGAGDFINT

-1339 NNIAIKNTDRDTGFI
+1339 NNIAIQNTDRDTGFI
-1354 NGDANNL
+1354 NSDANNL
-1361 SVNGQYADKNAGSD
+1361 SVNGQYADKNAGLN
-1375 KNVDYT
+1375 KQVNYN

-1391 YQLLQAD
+1391 YQLLQND
-1398 NTAADRLQGK
+1398 GTAGNSLQGI
-1408 GEITKHKL
+1408 GDITKHKL
-1416 ALTINDVR
+1416 ALTIKNVR
-1424 KTYDGDAAVA
+1424 KTYDGDADVA
-1434 ADKVAGAITAQDNV
+1434 ADQVAWAITAQDNV
-1448 TAIDADF
+1448 THIDADF

-1460 TDKVTGTY
+1460 TDNVIGTY

-1473 TGFTADANAGTDKT
+1473 TGFTADANAGTDKA
-1487 VKYEHLNT
+1487 VEYKNLNT
-1495 LLTGTSADNY
+1495 LLTGTSANNY
-1505 ELTLQGTPLGD
+1505 ELTLQGTALGD

-1591 SVNAGTRNVTYNIK
+1591 SVNAGTRNVTYKIK

-1612 NYDLTSLDTLGGVN
+1612 NYDLTSLDTLSGVN

-1677 SLIVKPK
+1677 SLIVQSKA
-1684 DNDRGSGLLGTDN
+1684 NDSGLLGTDS

-1712 VNAGKNK
+1712 VNAGENK
-1719 EVRYETGLLNDANN
+1719 EVRYETGLLNDINN
-1733 NYLLVDIKGNAL
+1733 NYLLVDMNDKAL
-1745 AKENGTSYVTGLGE
+1745 ATENGTSYVTGRGE
-1759 IKKRSLYVNFDSP
+1759 IKKRNLYVNFDSP
-1772 VKDYDGETKANV
+1772 VKDYDGETKAKV

-1814 QVENGMF
+1814 QVENGIF

-1851 AKAGQDSANVADYV
+1851 AKVGQDSANIADYV
-1865 DVDVDGSFIGTGK
+1865 NVAVDGSFIGTGK

-1894 HANKIYNGDIKVTHL
+1894 DANKIYNGDTKVTHL
-1909 AEDGT
+1909 DENGT
-1914 TVNEAGSNIKNL
+1914 TVNEAKSNIKNL
-1926 AVKLNN
+1926 AVTLKN

-1986 NGKGDIKKRH
+1986 NGKGDIKKRT

-2216 ITFKNPNKD
+2216 ITFTDPVKD

-2236 VLEQA
+2236 VLEKA

-2288 AALGADAGNYVLN
+2288 AALGADADNYVLN
-2301 AGDDMQTLTPVTADT
+2301 AGDNTQILTPVTADN
-2316 FVGGGTINKL
+2316 FVGGGTINPL

-2352 KTEDGSSLIAA
+2352 KTEDGSSFIAA

-2373 LKQADGSKDKEEKL
+2373 LKQDDGSKDKEEKL

-2412 LKNLDNFTIDSNSF
+2412 LKNLDNFTIDSNSL
-2426 SGWDGTSLNLNGTG
+2426 SGWDDHSKILKLNGTG

-2451 ADVSKTY
+2451 SDVSKIY
-2458 DGTNVVTDNIKATL
+2458 DGTNAVTDNINAAL

-2491 NSKITGV
+2491 NSQITGV

-2556 NKVYDGTTELVNNP
+2556 KKVYDGTTELVNNP

-2624 ELVVEPIAGSNSQ
+2624 ELVVEPIAGSNSK

-2662 LTFAIADASK
+2662 LIFAIADASK
-2672 EYDGTTFV
+2672 EYDGTTAVAV

-2717 TDKLKYHD
+2717 TDELKYHD

-2774 NGQFYGVVVDAD
+2774 NGQFYGVVDAD

-2921 GTGKDEDDRQA
+2921 GTGEDEDDRQA

>member
-7 DAKSLAISI
+7 DAKSLAIRI

-29 VAYGAPSGGKVEAG
+29 VAYGAPSGGEVKAG
-43 NVAIVD
+43 NAAIVN
-49 AGKEVNITST
+49 AAKEVNITST

-144 KNACDV
+144 QNAYSANNMATVMD
-150 NDMTSVLASTDKKL
+150 STDKKM
-164 ASDVVNLGTISA
+164 ASDVVNMGHISA
-176 NKVIAE
+176 DKVVAE
-182 GKNIRFLADN
+182 GKNIRFMNTAGN
-192 INASKV
+192 MTNANTV
-198 ELRALGAKERDSA
+198 ELRSD
-211 KKDLDN
+211 D
-217 GYIHVGSSDGT
+217 GYIHVGNADGASDAKYSGKTTGPSGT
-228 TKNGTRY
+228 AINIDWYKTVSADDVKN
-235 VAKATND
+235 
-242 AMEATDDN
+242 N
-250 KITWY
+250 KSIIGAAGS
-255 TTVDKDNFVSKVN
+255 N
-268 NNLSG
+268 SG

-279 DIVLDKNNNNNFVA
+279 NVVLDDSENNITPVSNFT
-293 IHNFAG
+293 G
-299 SFDGMFHTVSGLN
+299 KFDGMFNTVSNAN
-312 IDIANQD
+312 INSAGEAGIFGTTNGARIDNFGVINSKISTSVVKKGVGAIVGNATNSIINNVYNENTTVTGPRYLWVGGIVGEMTDTTINNAYNTGQSAGGGILGISHGTSD
-319 AGLFASV
+319 WSNKIDNSYNTGAVGSNNKAGLFASA
-326 NDARIENI
+326 D
-334 GVTDSIINAQ
+334 D
-344 TDTNRAGAI
+344 D
-353 VGYAKN
+353 
-359 SVINNVYND
+359 NV
-368 KTKVTANDETIA
+368 K
-380 GGIAG
+380 
-385 QLSDTKIY
+385 L
-393 NSYNT
+393 
-398 GETNGGGIYG
+398 
-408 YNDKF
+408 
-413 GNSYVKNCYNV
+413 VK
-424 GTTGNDNKYGIFAST
+424 
-439 DTPNSTLVENSYT
+439 NSYT
-452 SSLQFNSN
+452 TTNDISDNTSVTVDNSFIISATGAKVVNPEVNSSLTATQTYDN
-460 EGKTIVNSF
+460 
-469 RLDKNSNTITLYNS
+469 
-483 ASKNN
+483 
-488 YSDTKQTEHY
+488 KQTDVY
-498 VDAGWSITD
+498 NKANWDITD

-582 ADNSQINY
+582 ADNRQINY

-646 VIVAA
+646 VTVAA

-724 TENKDISF
+724 TENTDISF

-827 GKVLYDPMGYFGKQ
+827 GKVLYDPTGYFGNQ

-900 TIADGFGTDNGI
+900 TIANGFGTDSGI
-912 LASDIDKIKFTLG
+912 IASDIDKIKFTLG

-932 DGTTVASDATASGL
+932 DGTTAAPDATASGL
-946 ATAAKK
+946 TTAAKK
-952 LSYTVTITGTDNK
+952 LAYMVTITGTDNK

-978 NSTTLAQQPNTTVS
+978 NSTTLAQQPNNTVS
-992 GAGTINKRDIKLAGN
+992 GAGTINKRDITLVGN
-1007 NRTNLDKEY
+1007 NKTNLDKEY
-1016 DSQDTVAA
+1016 DSKDNVAD

-1030 PATGVI
+1030 PAAGVI
-1036 TYADGSNA
+1036 TYADGSA
-1044 LVAGDGTSVKLTG
+1044 VLVAGDGTSVKLTG
-1057 KYSDKNVAYDVDGN
+1057 KYSDKNVAYDADGN

-1091 NLMTPS
+1091 NLVTQS
-1097 ITQNKDNTAISG
+1097 ITKNKDNTAIAG

-1114 NLTVTFGDVTKVYDG
+1114 NLNVAFGDVTKVYDG
-1129 TTKVTTA
+1129 TAKVTAA
-1136 MLTGKESLNGKISG
+1136 MLNGKESLNGKISG

-1171 NTANKVYYTGI
+1171 TRANKVTYTGI
-1182 TLGGADAKNYNL
+1182 ALDGADAKNYHL
-1194 QNTDYT
+1194 QNTAYT
-1200 GNGTIIKKTIN
+1200 GNGTITKKTIN
-1211 SVADLEWRVN
+1211 SAADLEWRVN

-1468 GKQDS
+1468 GKQDGN
-1473 TGFTADANAGTDKT
+1473 GFVADANAGTDKA

-1495 LLTGTSADNY
+1495 LLTGTSANNY
-1505 ELTLQGTPLGD
+1505 ELTLQGTALGD

-1542 GLHKVYD
+1542 GLNKVYD
-1549 NSTDALVN
+1549 NSTNALVN

-1671 EAIANS
+1671 EVIANS

-1697 VTVSNTTAVKAHYAD
+1697 VIVSNTTAVKAHYAD
-1712 VNAGKNK
+1712 VNAGENK

-1733 NYLLVDIKGNAL
+1733 NYLLVDLNGNAL

-1814 QVENGMF
+1814 QVENGIF

-1838 AALGDKAGNYEVQ
+1838 AALGDKAKNYEVQ
-1851 AKAGQDSANVADYV
+1851 TKVGQDSANVADYA
-1865 DVDVDGSFIGTGK
+1865 DVAVDGSFIGTGT

-1914 TVNEAGSNIKNL
+1914 TVNEAGANIKNL

-1986 NGKGDIKKRH
+1986 NGKGDIEKRH

-2011 KAVTSPISAVLNA
+2011 KAVTSPISAKLNA
-2024 GTKTGADVIARDGL
+2024 GTKVGADVIARDGL
-2038 NIDNVRIS
+2038 NIDNVRVS

-2110 YDGTTAIENNNLAN
+2110 YDGTTAIENNSLAN
-2124 RIEIATKNNDS
+2124 RIEIATKTNDS

-2216 ITFKNPNKD
+2216 ITFTDPVKD

-2241 TATTGLVAGDNFAS
+2241 TATTGLVAGDTFAS
-2255 AAIKGSYGYIDTDGK
+2255 AAINGSYGYMDTDGK

-2276 VISNKVKYTGLA
+2276 VSSNKVKYTGLA
-2288 AALGADAGNYVLN
+2288 AALGADADNYVLN
-2301 AGDDMQTLTPVTADT
+2301 AGDNTQILTPVTDDN

-2334 VLLAKASKIYN
+2334 VLLAKANKIYN
-2345 GDSEVTH
+2345 GDSKVEH

-2398 ANAGKDKSVTYKLE
+2398 ANAGKDKSVTYKLA
-2412 LKNLDNFTIDSNSF
+2412 LNNLDNFTIDSNSF

-2458 DGTNVVTDNIKATL
+2458 DGTNAVTDNINAVL

-2491 NSKITGV
+2491 NSQITGV

-2508 DVSYKGILAA
+2508 DVSYTGILAA

-2556 NKVYDGTTELVNNP
+2556 KKVYDGTTELVNNP

-2624 ELVVEPIAGSNSQ
+2624 ELVVEPIAGSNSH

-2650 KLKGMGVIDKRT
+2650 KLKGMGVIDKRK
-2662 LTFAIADASK
+2662 LTFAIVDASK
-2672 EYDGTTFV
+2672 EYDGTTAV

-2717 TDKLKYHD
+2717 TDELKYHD

-2731 INNDNYQLT
+2731 IDNDNYQLT

-2774 NGQFYGVVVDAD
+2774 NGQIYGAVDAD
-2786 KNKME
+2786 KNQME

-2921 GTGKDEDDRQA
+2921 GTGEDEDDRQA

>member
-7 DAKSLAISI
+7 DAKSLAIRI

-43 NVAIVD
+43 NVDIVK
-49 AGKEVNITST
+49 AAKEVNITST

-144 KNACDV
+144 QNAYSANNMATVMD
-150 NDMTSVLASTDKKL
+150 STDKKM
-164 ASDVVNLGTISA
+164 ASDVVNMGHISA
-176 NKVIAE
+176 DKVVAE
-182 GKNIRFLADN
+182 GKNIRFMNTAGN
-192 INASKV
+192 MTNANTV
-198 ELRALGAKERDSA
+198 ELRSD
-211 KKDLDN
+211 D
-217 GYIHVGSSDGT
+217 GYIHVGNADGAGDAKYSGKT
-228 TKNGTRY
+228 TGPSGTAINIDWYKTVSADDVKN
-235 VAKATND
+235 
-242 AMEATDDN
+242 N
-250 KITWY
+250 KSIIGAGGS
-255 TTVDKDNFVSKVN
+255 N
-268 NNLSG
+268 SG

-279 DIVLDKNNNNNFVA
+279 NVVLDGSENNITPVSNFT
-293 IHNFAG
+293 G
-299 SFDGMFHTVSGLN
+299 KFDGMFNTVSNAN
-312 IDIANQD
+312 INSAGEAGIFGTTNGARIDNFGVINSKISTSVVKKGVGAIVGNATNSIINNVYNENTTVTGPRYLWVGGIVGEMTDTTINNAYNTGQSAGGGILGISHGTSD
-319 AGLFASV
+319 WSNKIDNSYNTGAVGSNNKAGLFASA
-326 NDARIENI
+326 D
-334 GVTDSIINAQ
+334 D
-344 TDTNRAGAI
+344 D
-353 VGYAKN
+353 
-359 SVINNVYND
+359 NV
-368 KTKVTANDETIA
+368 K
-380 GGIAG
+380 
-385 QLSDTKIY
+385 L
-393 NSYNT
+393 
-398 GETNGGGIYG
+398 
-408 YNDKF
+408 
-413 GNSYVKNCYNV
+413 VK
-424 GTTGNDNKYGIFAST
+424 
-439 DTPNSTLVENSYT
+439 NSYT
-452 SSLQFNSN
+452 TTNDISDNTSVTVDNSFIISATGAKVVNPEVNSSLTATQTYDN
-460 EGKTIVNSF
+460 
-469 RLDKNSNTITLYNS
+469 
-483 ASKNN
+483 
-488 YSDTKQTEHY
+488 KQTDVY
-498 VDAGWSITD
+498 NKANWDITD

-582 ADNSQINY
+582 ADKSQINY

-646 VIVAA
+646 VTVAA

-724 TENKDISF
+724 TENTDISF

-827 GKVLYDPMGYFGKQ
+827 GKVLYDPTGYFGKQ

-900 TIADGFGTDNGI
+900 SIANGFGTDSGI
-912 LASDIDKIKFTLG
+912 LASDIDKIKFNLG

-932 DGTTVASDATASGL
+932 DGTTAASDATASGL

-952 LSYTVTITGTDNK
+952 LAYTVTITGTDNK

-992 GAGTINKRDIKLAGN
+992 GAGTINKRDITLVGN
-1007 NRTNLDKEY
+1007 NKTNLDKEY
-1016 DSQDTVAA
+1016 DSKDNVAD

-1030 PATGVI
+1030 PAAGVI
-1036 TYADGSNA
+1036 TYADGSA
-1044 LVAGDGTSVKLTG
+1044 VLVAGDGTSVKLTG

-1091 NLMTPS
+1091 NLRTQS
-1097 ITQNKDNTAISG
+1097 ITKNKDNTAIAG

-1114 NLTVTFGDVTKVYDG
+1114 NLNVAFGDVTKVYDG
-1129 TTKVTTA
+1129 TAKVTAA
-1136 MLTGKESLNGKISG
+1136 MLNGKESLNGKISG
-1150 DDLTIDLANTA
+1150 DDLTIDLINTA
-1161 AKANYNSADV
+1161 SKANYNSADV

-1211 SVADLEWRVN
+1211 RVADLEWRVN

-1305 VAGAGVIT
+1305 VAEAGVIT
-1313 PRKVFVSVKNGL
+1313 PRKVFVSVNNNKL

-1333 EVKNAK
+1333 DVNNAK
-1339 NNIAIKNTDRDTGFI
+1339 NYITIRNSDSSTGFV
-1354 NGDANNL
+1354 NNDADNL
-1361 SVNGQYADKNAGSD
+1361 SVSGKYADKNAGSN

-1398 NTAADRLQGK
+1398 NTAADSLQGK

-1416 ALTINDVR
+1416 ALTINNVR
-1424 KTYDGDAAVA
+1424 KTYDGDADVA
-1434 ADKVAGAITAQDNV
+1434 TDQVAGAITAQDNV

-1468 GKQDS
+1468 GKQDGN
-1473 TGFTADANAGTDKT
+1473 GFVADANAGTDKA
-1487 VKYEHLNT
+1487 VEYKNLNT
-1495 LLTGTSADNY
+1495 LLTGTSANNY
-1505 ELTLQGTPLGD
+1505 ELTLQGTALGD

-1521 GTIDKLAINAA
+1521 GIIDKLAINAA

-1591 SVNAGTRNVTYNIK
+1591 SVNAGTRNVTYTIK

-1626 YDSTTQTISKTIAGA
+1626 YDSTTQTISKTIDGA

-1677 SLIVKPK
+1677 SLIVKSK

-1712 VNAGKNK
+1712 VNAGENK

-1733 NYLLVDIKGNAL
+1733 NYLLVDLNGNAL
-1745 AKENGTSYVTGLGE
+1745 AKENGTSYITGLGE

-1814 QVENGMF
+1814 QVENGIF

-1838 AALGDKAGNYEVQ
+1838 AALGDKAKNYEVQ
-1851 AKAGQDSANVADYV
+1851 AKVGQDSANIADYV
-1865 DVDVDGSFIGTGK
+1865 DVAADGSFIGTGK

-1986 NGKGDIKKRH
+1986 NGKGDIEKRH

-2011 KAVTSPISAVLNA
+2011 KAVTSPISAKLNA
-2024 GTKTGADVIARDGL
+2024 GTKVGADVIARDGL
-2038 NIDNVRIS
+2038 NIDNVRVS

-2082 SDRATGKGAITKRK
+2082 SDRATGKGVITKRK

-2110 YDGTTAIENNNLAN
+2110 YDGTTAIENNSLAN
-2124 RIEIATKNNDS
+2124 RIEIATKTNDS
-2135 GLTGNDDVTINGST
+2135 GLTGNDGVTINGST

-2161 DKNAGQAKDVY
+2161 DKNAGKDKKVY

-2216 ITFKNPNKD
+2216 ITFTDPVKD

-2288 AALGADAGNYVLN
+2288 AALGADADNYVLN
-2301 AGDDMQTLTPVTADT
+2301 AGDDTQTLTPVTADN

-2398 ANAGKDKSVTYKLE
+2398 ANAGKDKLVTYKLA
-2412 LKNLDNFTIDSNSF
+2412 LNNLDNFTIDSNSF

-2458 DGTNVVTDNIKATL
+2458 DGTNDVTDNINATL
-2472 NAGTKLGAE
+2472 NAGTKLGAKI
-2481 VINRDGLTLD
+2481 INRYGLKLD

-2508 DVSYKGILAA
+2508 DVSYKGIWAA

-2547 KVKQPSELV
+2547 KVKQPGELV
-2556 NKVYDGTTELVNNP
+2556 NKVYDGTTKLVNNP

-2672 EYDGTTFV
+2672 EYDGTTAV

-2717 TDKLKYHD
+2717 TNELKYHD

-2750 TRAAVTVKA
+2750 MRAAVTVKA

-2774 NGQFYGVVVDAD
+2774 NGQFYGVVDAD

-2833 TQDSTNKTAVKV
+2833 TQDGTNKTAVKV
-2845 TRALLPDANIVVDP
+2845 TRALLPDASIVVDP

-2921 GTGKDEDDRQA
+2921 GTGEDEDDRQA

>member
-1 MDREHK
+1 MDQEHK

-29 VAYGAPSGGKVEAG
+29 VAYGAPSGGEVKAG
-43 NVAIVD
+43 NVDIVK
-49 AGKEVNITST
+49 AAKEVNITST

-144 KNACDV
+144 QNAYSANNMATVMD
-150 NDMTSVLASTDKKL
+150 STDKKM
-164 ASDVVNLGTISA
+164 ASDVVNMGHISA
-176 NKVIAE
+176 DKVVAE
-182 GKNIRFLADN
+182 GKNIRFMNTAGNMTDAN
-192 INASKV
+192 TI
-198 ELRALGAKERDSA
+198 ELKSYD
-211 KKDLDN
+211 
-217 GYIHVGSSDGT
+217 GYIHVGNADGASDAKYSGKTTGT
-228 TKNGTRY
+228 SGTAINIDWYKTVSADDVKN
-235 VAKATND
+235 
-242 AMEATDDN
+242 N
-250 KITWY
+250 KSIIGAGGSNS
-255 TTVDKDNFVSKVN
+255 D
-268 NNLSG
+268 

-279 DIVLDKNNNNNFVA
+279 NVVLDGSENNITPVSNFT
-293 IHNFAG
+293 G
-299 SFDGMFHTVSGLN
+299 KFDGMFNTVSNAN
-312 IDIANQD
+312 INSAGEAGIFGTTNGARIDNFGVIDSKISTSVAKKGVGAIVGNAKNSIINNVYNENTTVTGPRYLWVGGIVGEMTDTTINNAYNTGQSAGGGILGISHGTSD
-319 AGLFASV
+319 WSNKIDNSYNTGAVGSNNKAGLFASA
-326 NDARIENI
+326 D
-334 GVTDSIINAQ
+334 D
-344 TDTNRAGAI
+344 D
-353 VGYAKN
+353 
-359 SVINNVYND
+359 NV
-368 KTKVTANDETIA
+368 K
-380 GGIAG
+380 
-385 QLSDTKIY
+385 L
-393 NSYNT
+393 
-398 GETNGGGIYG
+398 
-408 YNDKF
+408 
-413 GNSYVKNCYNV
+413 VK
-424 GTTGNDNKYGIFAST
+424 
-439 DTPNSTLVENSYT
+439 NSYT
-452 SSLQFNSN
+452 TTNDISDNTSLTVDNSFIISATGAKVVNPEVNSSLTATQTYDN
-460 EGKTIVNSF
+460 
-469 RLDKNSNTITLYNS
+469 
-483 ASKNN
+483 
-488 YSDTKQTEHY
+488 KQTDVY
-498 VDAGWSITD
+498 NKANWDITD

-582 ADNSQINY
+582 ADKSQINY

-646 VIVAA
+646 VTVAA

-672 TLGGTVTGKYYSD
+672 TLGGTVMGKYYSD

-724 TENKDISF
+724 TENTDISF

-765 AADAIANLQVTGTV
+765 VADAIANLQVTGTV

-827 GKVLYDPMGYFGKQ
+827 GKVLYDPTGYFGEQ

-874 IWENGSKTYDGTA
+874 IWENGNKTYDGTA

-900 TIADGFGTDNGI
+900 TIADGFGTDSGI
-912 LASDIDKIKFTLG
+912 LASDINKINFTLG
-925 GAKFTTD
+925 GAKFTTA
-932 DGTTVASDATASGL
+932 DGVTEAADATASGL
-946 ATAAKK
+946 TTAAKK
-952 LSYTVTITGTDNK
+952 LAYTVTITGTDNK

-1036 TYADGSNA
+1036 TYANGSDA
-1044 LVAGDGTSVKLTG
+1044 LVASDGTSVKLTG
-1057 KYSDKNVAYDVDGN
+1057 KYSDKNVAYDVDSN

-1091 NLMTPS
+1091 NLMTQS

-1129 TTKVTTA
+1129 TTKVTAA

-1171 NTANKVYYTGI
+1171 IMADKVTYTGI
-1182 TLGGADAKNYNL
+1182 ALDGADAKNYHL
-1194 QNTDYT
+1194 QNTAYT
-1200 GNGTIIKKTIN
+1200 GNGTITKKTIN
-1211 SVADLEWRVN
+1211 RAADLEWRVN

-1227 YDGNSN
+1227 YDGNTN

-1245 FVNGVSYDNGSTGLN
+1245 FVNGVSYANNSTGLN
-1260 YTVGTG
+1260 YTLGTS
-1266 SHYDSANSNNSQAQA
+1266 SHYDSANSNNGQVQA
-1281 VTYQIKLTDNSGNYD
+1281 VTYQIKLTDDSGNYN
-1296 FGTGDFTNT
+1296 FGAGDFTNT

-1313 PRKVFVSVKNGL
+1313 PRKVFVSVNNRP

-1333 EVKNAK
+1333 KVKNAK
-1339 NNIAIKNTDRDTGFI
+1339 NNIAIQNTDRDTGFI
-1354 NGDANNL
+1354 NSDANNL
-1361 SVNGQYADKNAGSD
+1361 SVNGQYADKNAGLN
-1375 KNVDYT
+1375 KQVNYN

-1391 YQLLQAD
+1391 YLLLQND
-1398 NTAADRLQGK
+1398 GTAGNSLQGI
-1408 GEITKHKL
+1408 GDITKHKL
-1416 ALTINDVR
+1416 ALTIKNVR
-1424 KTYDGDAAVA
+1424 KTYDGDADVA
-1434 ADKVAGAITAQDNV
+1434 ANQVAGAITAQDSV

-1460 TDKVTGTY
+1460 TDKVKGTY
-1468 GKQDS
+1468 GKKDS
-1473 TGFTADANAGTDKT
+1473 TGFTADANAGTDKA
-1487 VKYEHLNT
+1487 VEYKNLNT
-1495 LLTGTSADNY
+1495 LLTGTSANNY
-1505 ELTLQGTPLGD
+1505 ELTLQGTALGD

-1532 NGWNFNFDFS
+1532 DGWNFNFDFS
-1542 GLHKVYD
+1542 GLNKVYD
-1549 NSTDALVN
+1549 NTANALVN
-1557 GFDGKDKV
+1557 GISGKDNV
-1565 SALNFSNGNKT
+1565 SSLNFTNGTKT
-1576 IDFLHNYDVNSVSYD
+1576 IDFLQNYDVNSVEYD
-1591 SVNAGTRNVTYNIK
+1591 SVNAGTRNVTYRIK

-1612 NYDLTSLDTLGGVN
+1612 NYDLSSLDTLSGVS
-1626 YDSTTQTISKTIAGA
+1626 YDSATQTISKTIAGA

-1649 YVGVQNN
+1649 YVGVKNN
-1656 NSVSKIYDGTKELKP
+1656 IPVSKIYDGNKELK
-1671 EAIANS
+1671 AAD
-1677 SLIVKPK
+1677 IVGSTLSVKDK
-1684 DNDRGSGLLGTDN
+1684 DNNNNSGLLGSDH
-1697 VTVSNTTAVKAHYAD
+1697 VTVSNTTAVKAHYTD
-1712 VNAGKNK
+1712 VNAGENK
-1719 EVRYETGLLNDANN
+1719 EVRYETGLLNDINN
-1733 NYLLVDIKGNAL
+1733 NYLLVDMNDKAL
-1745 AKENGTSYVTGLGE
+1745 ATENGTSYVTGRGE
-1759 IKKRSLYVNFDSP
+1759 IKKRNLYVNFDSP
-1772 VKDYDGETKANV
+1772 VKDYDGETKAKV

-1814 QVENGMF
+1814 QVENGIF

-1851 AKAGQDSANVADYV
+1851 AKVGQDSANIADYV
-1865 DVDVDGSFIGTGK
+1865 NVAVDGSFIGTGK

-1894 HANKIYNGDIKVTHL
+1894 DANKIYNGDTKVTHL

-1914 TVNEAGSNIKNL
+1914 TVNEAKSNIKNL
-1926 AVKLNN
+1926 AVTLKN

-1954 NKNVTYRL
+1954 NKNVTYQL

-1986 NGKGDIKKRH
+1986 NGKGDIKKRT

-2024 GTKTGADVIARDGL
+2024 GTKVGADVIARDGL
-2038 NIDNVRIS
+2038 NIDNVRVS
-2046 GEYADKNAADGKDI
+2046 GEYADKNAADDKDI

-2096 LYVSANDVP
+2096 LYVKANDVP

-2110 YDGTTAIENNNLAN
+2110 YDGTTAIENNSLAN
-2124 RIEIATKNNDS
+2124 RIEIATKTHDS

-2161 DKNAGQAKDVY
+2161 DKKAGQAKDVY
-2172 YEVALTGSDAGN
+2172 YEVALTGNNAGN

-2216 ITFKNPNKD
+2216 ITFTDPVKD

-2236 VLEQA
+2236 VLEQT
-2241 TATTGLVAGDNFAS
+2241 TATTGLVAGDTFAS
-2255 AAIKGSYGYIDTDGK
+2255 AAINGSYGYIDTDGK

-2276 VISNKVKYTGLA
+2276 VVSNKVKYTGLA
-2288 AALGADAGNYVLN
+2288 AALGADADNYVLN
-2301 AGDDMQTLTPVTADT
+2301 AGDDTQTLTPVTADT
-2316 FVGGGTINKL
+2316 FVGGGTINRL

-2334 VLLAKASKIYN
+2334 ALLAKANKIYN
-2345 GDSEVTH
+2345 GDTDVTH
-2352 KTEDGSSLIAA
+2352 KTEDGSSLIEA
-2363 KDNVKTLSVI
+2363 KDNIKKLSVV
-2373 LKQADGSKDKEEKL
+2373 LKQADGSADKEEQL
-2387 DFSVIAANYAD
+2387 DFTVVAANYA
-2398 ANAGKDKSVTYKLE
+2398 NAAAGNDKTLKYKLQ
-2412 LKNLDNFTIDSNSF
+2412 LNNLANFKVDSNSL
-2426 SGWDGTSLNLNGTG
+2426 GNWDGTNLNLTGTG

-2458 DGTNVVTDNIKATL
+2458 DGTNAVTDNINAAL

-2491 NSKITGV
+2491 NSQITGV
-2498 YRDKN
+2498 YCDKN

-2556 NKVYDGTTELVNNP
+2556 KKVYDGTTELVNNP

-2650 KLKGMGVIDKRT
+2650 KLKGMGVIDKRK
-2662 LTFAIADASK
+2662 LTFSIADASK
-2672 EYDGTTFV
+2672 EYDGTTAV

-2717 TDKLKYHD
+2717 TDELKYHD

-2731 INNDNYQLT
+2731 INNENYQLT

-2774 NGQFYGVVVDAD
+2774 NGQIYGAVDAD
-2786 KNKME
+2786 KNQME

-2845 TRALLPDANIVVDP
+2845 TRALLPDANIVVAP
-2859 DHNKTAGDVTNEV
+2859 DHNKTAGDVTDEV

-2906 AIEYRDINGNLIANI
+2906 AIEYRDIHGNLIANI
-2921 GTGKDEDDRQA
+2921 GTGENEDDRQA

>member
-7 DAKSLAISI
+7 DAKSLAIRI

-43 NVAIVD
+43 SAAIVN
-49 AGKEVNITST
+49 AAKEVNITST

-144 KNACDV
+144 QNAYSANNMATVMD
-150 NDMTSVLASTDKKL
+150 STDKKM
-164 ASDVVNLGTISA
+164 ASDVVNMGHISA
-176 NKVIAE
+176 DKVVAE
-182 GKNIRFLADN
+182 GKNIRFMNTAGN
-192 INASKV
+192 MTNANTV
-198 ELRALGAKERDSA
+198 ELRSD
-211 KKDLDN
+211 D
-217 GYIHVGSSDGT
+217 GYIHVGNADGASDAKYSGKTTGPSGT
-228 TKNGTRY
+228 AINIDWYKTVSADDVKN
-235 VAKATND
+235 
-242 AMEATDDN
+242 N
-250 KITWY
+250 KSIIGAGG
-255 TTVDKDNFVSKVN
+255 N
-268 NNLSG
+268 NSG

-279 DIVLDKNNNNNFVA
+279 NVVLDDSENNITPVSNFT
-293 IHNFAG
+293 G
-299 SFDGMFHTVSGLN
+299 KFDGMFNTVSKAN
-312 IDIANQD
+312 INSAGEAGIFGTTNGARIDNFGVINSKISTSVAKKGVGAIVGNATNSIINNVYNENTTVTGPRYLWVGGIVGEMTDTTINNAYNTGQSAGGGILGISHGTSD
-319 AGLFASV
+319 WSNKIDNSYNTGAVGSNNKAGLFASA
-326 NDARIENI
+326 D
-334 GVTDSIINAQ
+334 D
-344 TDTNRAGAI
+344 D
-353 VGYAKN
+353 
-359 SVINNVYND
+359 NV
-368 KTKVTANDETIA
+368 K
-380 GGIAG
+380 
-385 QLSDTKIY
+385 L
-393 NSYNT
+393 
-398 GETNGGGIYG
+398 
-408 YNDKF
+408 
-413 GNSYVKNCYNV
+413 VK
-424 GTTGNDNKYGIFAST
+424 
-439 DTPNSTLVENSYT
+439 NSYT
-452 SSLQFNSN
+452 TTNDISDNTSVTVDNSFIISATGAKVVNPEVNSSLTATQTYDN
-460 EGKTIVNSF
+460 
-469 RLDKNSNTITLYNS
+469 
-483 ASKNN
+483 
-488 YSDTKQTEHY
+488 KQTDVY
-498 VDAGWSITD
+498 NKANWDITD

-553 VSGNNEGK
+553 VSDNNEGK

-582 ADNSQINY
+582 ADKSQINY

-646 VIVAA
+646 VTVAA

-724 TENKDISF
+724 TENTDISF

-827 GKVLYDPMGYFGKQ
+827 GKVLYDPTGYFGKQ

-900 TIADGFGTDNGI
+900 TIANGFGTDSGI

-932 DGTTVASDATASGL
+932 DGTTAASDATASGL

-952 LSYTVTITGTDNK
+952 LAYTVTITGTDNK

-992 GAGTINKRDIKLAGN
+992 GAGTINKRDITLVGN
-1007 NRTNLDKEY
+1007 NKTNLDKEY
-1016 DSQDTVAA
+1016 DSKDNVAD

-1030 PATGVI
+1030 PAAGVI
-1036 TYADGSNA
+1036 TYADGSA
-1044 LVAGDGTSVKLTG
+1044 VLVAGDGTSVKLTG
-1057 KYSDKNVAYDVDGN
+1057 KYSDKNVAYDADGN

-1091 NLMTPS
+1091 NLRTQS
-1097 ITQNKDNTAISG
+1097 ITKNKDNTAIAG

-1114 NLTVTFGDVTKVYDG
+1114 NLNVAFGDVTKVYDG
-1129 TTKVTTA
+1129 TAKVTAA
-1136 MLTGKESLNGKISG
+1136 MLNGKESLNGKISG
-1150 DDLTIDLANTA
+1150 DDLTIDLDNTA

-1171 NTANKVYYTGI
+1171 TRANKVTYTGI
-1182 TLGGADAKNYNL
+1182 ALDGADAKNYHL
-1194 QNTDYT
+1194 QNTAYT
-1200 GNGTIIKKTIN
+1200 GNGTITKKTIN
-1211 SVADLEWRVN
+1211 SAADLEWRVN

-1266 SHYDSANSNNSQAQA
+1266 SYYDSANSNNSQAQA

-1434 ADKVAGAITAQDNV
+1434 ADKVAGAITAKDNV
-1448 TAIDADF
+1448 IAIDADF

-1468 GKQDS
+1468 GKQDGN
-1473 TGFTADANAGTDKT
+1473 GFVADANAGTDKA

-1495 LLTGTSADNY
+1495 LLTGTSAGNY
-1505 ELTLQGTPLGD
+1505 ELTLQGTALGD

-1557 GFDGKDKV
+1557 GFDGKDKI

-1591 SVNAGTRNVTYNIK
+1591 SVNAGTRNVTYKIK

-1712 VNAGKNK
+1712 VNAGENK

-1733 NYLLVDIKGNAL
+1733 NYLLVDLNGNAL
-1745 AKENGTSYVTGLGE
+1745 AKENGTSYITGLGE

-1814 QVENGMF
+1814 QVENGIF
-1821 TASPDVTSDKVK
+1821 TASPDVTSDKVN

-1838 AALGDKAGNYEVQ
+1838 AALGDKAKNYEVQ
-1851 AKAGQDSANVADYV
+1851 AKVGQDSANVADYA
-1865 DVDVDGSFIGTGK
+1865 DVAVDGSFIGTGK

-1932 GQEEKLQYNLADA
+1932 WQEEKLQYNLADA

-1986 NGKGDIKKRH
+1986 NGKGDIEKRH

-2082 SDRATGKGAITKRK
+2082 SDRATGKGVITKRK

-2110 YDGTTAIENNNLAN
+2110 YDGTTAIENNSLAN
-2124 RIEIATKNNDS
+2124 RIEIATKTNDS
-2135 GLTGNDDVTINGST
+2135 GLTGNDGVTINGST
-2149 SNLANAMSGRYS
+2149 SNLAKAMSGRYS

-2216 ITFKNPNKD
+2216 ITFTDPVKD

-2288 AALGADAGNYVLN
+2288 AALGADADNYVLN
-2301 AGDDMQTLTPVTADT
+2301 AGDATQAITPVTADT

-2352 KTEDGSSLIAA
+2352 KNEDGSSLIAA
-2363 KDNVKTLSVI
+2363 KDNVKTLSVT

-2398 ANAGKDKSVTYKLE
+2398 ANAGKDKSVTYKLA
-2412 LKNLDNFTIDSNSF
+2412 LNNLDNFTIDSNSF

-2458 DGTNVVTDNIKATL
+2458 DGTNAVTDNINATL

-2481 VINRDGLTLD
+2481 VINSDGLKLD
-2491 NSKITGV
+2491 NSQITGV

-2547 KVKQPSELV
+2547 KVKQPSERV

-2624 ELVVEPIAGSNSQ
+2624 ELVVEPIAGSNSK
-2637 VELISGADGSTDI
+2637 VELISKADGSTDI
-2650 KLKGMGVIDKRT
+2650 KLKGMGVIDKRK
-2662 LTFAIADASK
+2662 LTFAITDASK
-2672 EYDGTTFV
+2672 EYDGKTAV

-2692 IGDDNINLVVKK
+2692 IGDDNINLLVKK

-2774 NGQFYGVVVDAD
+2774 NGQIYGAVDAE
-2786 KNKME
+2786 KNQME

-2799 EDEKDS
+2799 KDEKDS

-2906 AIEYRDINGNLIANI
+2906 AIEYRDIYGNLIANI
-2921 GTGKDEDDRQA
+2921 GTGENEDDRQA

>member
-7 DAKSLAISI
+7 DAKSLAIRI

-43 NVAIVD
+43 SAAIVN
-49 AGKEVNITST
+49 AAKEVNITST

-144 KNACDV
+144 QNAYSANNMATVMD
-150 NDMTSVLASTDKKL
+150 STDKKM
-164 ASDVVNLGTISA
+164 ASDVVNMGHISA
-176 NKVIAE
+176 DKVVAE
-182 GKNIRFLADN
+182 GKNIRFMNTAGN
-192 INASKV
+192 MTNANTV
-198 ELRALGAKERDSA
+198 ELRSD
-211 KKDLDN
+211 D
-217 GYIHVGSSDGT
+217 GYIHVGNVDGAGDAKYSGKT
-228 TKNGTRY
+228 TGPSGTAINIDWYKTVSADDVKN
-235 VAKATND
+235 
-242 AMEATDDN
+242 N
-250 KITWY
+250 KSIIGAGGS
-255 TTVDKDNFVSKVN
+255 N
-268 NNLSG
+268 SG

-279 DIVLDKNNNNNFVA
+279 NVVLDDSENNITPVSNFT
-293 IHNFAG
+293 G
-299 SFDGMFHTVSGLN
+299 KFDGMFNTVSKAN
-312 IDIANQD
+312 IKSAGEAGIFGTTNGARIDNFGVINSKISTSVVKKGVGAIVGNATNSIINNVYNENTTVTGPRYLWVGGIVGEMTDTTINNAYNTGQSAGGGILGISHGTSD
-319 AGLFASV
+319 WSNKIDNSYNTGAVGSNNKAGLFASA
-326 NDARIENI
+326 D
-334 GVTDSIINAQ
+334 D
-344 TDTNRAGAI
+344 D
-353 VGYAKN
+353 
-359 SVINNVYND
+359 NV
-368 KTKVTANDETIA
+368 K
-380 GGIAG
+380 
-385 QLSDTKIY
+385 L
-393 NSYNT
+393 
-398 GETNGGGIYG
+398 
-408 YNDKF
+408 
-413 GNSYVKNCYNV
+413 VK
-424 GTTGNDNKYGIFAST
+424 
-439 DTPNSTLVENSYT
+439 NSYT
-452 SSLQFNSN
+452 TTNDISDNTSVTVDNSFIISATGAKVVNPEVNSSLTATQTYDN
-460 EGKTIVNSF
+460 
-469 RLDKNSNTITLYNS
+469 
-483 ASKNN
+483 
-488 YSDTKQTEHY
+488 KQTDVY
-498 VDAGWSITD
+498 NKANWDITD

-540 GTTAASYDYTMGG
+540 GTTVASYDYTMGG

-582 ADNSQINY
+582 ADKSQINY

-646 VIVAA
+646 VTVAA

-672 TLGGTVTGKYYSD
+672 TLGGTVTGKYYLD
-685 EAHTKE
+685 KAHTKE
-691 DKTVGKGKYGVI
+691 DKTVNKGKYGVI

-724 TENKDISF
+724 KENTDISF
-732 KAGEITPK
+732 KDGEITPK

-751 LTKVYDGTNAIKGT
+751 LTKVYDGTKAIKGT

-827 GKVLYDPMGYFGKQ
+827 GKVLYDPTGYFGKQ

-900 TIADGFGTDNGI
+900 TIADGFGTDSGI
-912 LASDIDKIKFTLG
+912 LASDIDKIKFNLG

-932 DGTTVASDATASGL
+932 DGTTAASDATASGL

-952 LSYTVTITGTDNK
+952 LAYTVTITGTDNK

-992 GAGTINKRDIKLAGN
+992 GAGTINKRDITLVGN
-1007 NRTNLDKEY
+1007 NKTNLDKEY
-1016 DSQDTVAA
+1016 DSKDNVAD

-1030 PATGVI
+1030 PAAGVI
-1036 TYADGSNA
+1036 TYADGSA
-1044 LVAGDGTSVKLTG
+1044 VLVAGDGTSVKLTG
-1057 KYSDKNVAYDVDGN
+1057 KYSDKNVAYDVDGK

-1091 NLMTPS
+1091 NLRTQS
-1097 ITQNKDNTAISG
+1097 ITKNKDNTAIAG

-1114 NLTVTFGDVTKVYDG
+1114 NLNVAFGDVTKVYDG
-1129 TTKVTTA
+1129 TTKVTA
-1136 MLTGKESLNGKISG
+1136 DMLNGKESLNGKISG
-1150 DDLTIDLANTA
+1150 DDLTIDLDNTA

-1171 NTANKVYYTGI
+1171 TRANKVTYTGI
-1182 TLGGADAKNYNL
+1182 ALDGADAKNYHL
-1194 QNTDYT
+1194 QNTAYT
-1200 GNGTIIKKTIN
+1200 GNGTITKKTIN
-1211 SVADLEWRVN
+1211 SAADLEWRVN

-1266 SHYDSANSNNSQAQA
+1266 SHYDSANSNNGQAQA
-1281 VTYQIKLTDNSGNYD
+1281 VTYQIKLMDNSGNYD

-1305 VAGAGVIT
+1305 VAEAGVIT

-1339 NNIAIKNTDRDTGFI
+1339 NYIKYDKTINTDTDTGFI
-1354 NGDANNL
+1354 NSDANNL
-1361 SVNGQYADKNAGSD
+1361 SVNGQYADKNAGSN

-1408 GEITKHKL
+1408 GEIRKHKL

-1460 TDKVTGTY
+1460 TDNVIGTY

-1473 TGFTADANAGTDKT
+1473 TGFTADANAGTDKA
-1487 VKYEHLNT
+1487 VEYKNLNT
-1495 LLTGTSADNY
+1495 LLTGTSAGNY
-1505 ELTLQGTPLGD
+1505 ELTLQSTPLGD

-1671 EAIANS
+1671 EDIANS
-1677 SLIVKPK
+1677 SLIVQPK
-1684 DNDRGSGLLGTDN
+1684 ANDSGLLGTDS
-1697 VTVSNTTAVKAHYAD
+1697 VTVSNTTAVKVHYAD
-1712 VNAGKNK
+1712 VNAGENK

-1733 NYLLVDIKGNAL
+1733 NYLLVDINGNAL

-1759 IKKRSLYVNFDSP
+1759 IKKRNLYVNFDSP
-1772 VKDYDGETKANV
+1772 VKDYDGETKAEFNADPNRV
-1784 NAVTNLVNSADTG
+1784 NIADTG

-1814 QVENGMF
+1814 QVENGIF

-1838 AALGDKAGNYEVQ
+1838 VALGDKAGNYDIK
-1851 AKAGQDSANVADYV
+1851 AKAGQDSADIADYTNIAA
-1865 DVDVDGSFIGTGK
+1865 DGSFIGTGK

-1889 KWDVD
+1889 KWDIAK
-1894 HANKIYNGDIKVTHL
+1894 ANKIYNGDTKVTHL
-1909 AEDGT
+1909 TEDGT
-1914 TVNEAGSNIKNL
+1914 ALSKAESNIN
-1926 AVKLNN
+1926 KLSVILNT
-1932 GQEEKLQYNLADA
+1932 GKEEKLKYNLADA
-1945 DYDDANAGS
+1945 DYADANADS
-1954 NKNVTYRL
+1954 NKDVTYQL
-1962 NLTNLKNFD
+1962 NLINLKNFD
-1971 IDNSLNGWDGTKLNL
+1971 IDSSVNGWDGSKLSL
-1986 NGKGDIKKRH
+1986 AGKGDIAKRH
-1996 LSVDFADISKTYDGT
+1996 LSADFAEVNKVYDGT
-2011 KAVTSPISAVLNA
+2011 KDVTGDIKVKLNA
-2024 GTKTGADVIARDGL
+2024 GTKLGADVIAKDGL
-2038 NIDNVRIS
+2038 TIDKSKIS
-2046 GEYADKNAADGKDI
+2046 GEYADKNAAEGKDV
-2060 NYSGIAGALTAGNA
+2060 NYSGIMGALTAGNNN
-2074 GVLNNYEI
+2074 VLNNYEI
-2082 SDRATGKGAITKRK
+2082 SDSAIGKGGITKRK
-2096 LYVSANDVP
+2096 LYVKANNNVP
-2105 ALSKI
+2105 VLSKI
-2110 YDGTTAIENNNLAN
+2110 YDGTTAIENNSLAN
-2124 RIEIATKNNDS
+2124 RIEIATKTNDS
-2135 GLTGNDDVTINGST
+2135 GLTGNDDVTINGSN

-2161 DKNAGQAKDVY
+2161 DKKAGQAKDVY

-2184 YQLLNADGSELT
+2184 YQLLNTDGSELT

-2210 KKRSLN
+2210 QKRSLN
-2216 ITFKNPNKD
+2216 ITFKNPDKD
-2225 YDGSTYAKVNA
+2225 YDGSTYAKVNV
-2236 VLEQA
+2236 VLY
-2241 TATTGLVAGDNFAS
+2241 TGLVAGDNFAS

-2276 VISNKVKYTGLA
+2276 VSSNKVKYTGFA
-2288 AALGADAGNYVLN
+2288 AALGADADNYVLN
-2301 AGDDMQTLTPVTADT
+2301 AGDDTQTLTPVTADT

-2326 KITDSNLK
+2326 QITDSNLK

-2363 KDNVKTLSVI
+2363 KDNVKTLSVT

-2398 ANAGKDKSVTYKLE
+2398 ANEGKDKSVTYKLA
-2412 LKNLDNFTIDSNSF
+2412 LNNLDNFTIDSNSF

-2458 DGTNVVTDNIKATL
+2458 DGTNAVTDNINATL

-2481 VINRDGLTLD
+2481 VINSDGLKLD
-2491 NSKITGV
+2491 NSQITGV

-2547 KVKQPSELV
+2547 KVKQPSERV

-2624 ELVVEPIAGSNSQ
+2624 ELVVEPIAGSNSK
-2637 VELISGADGSTDI
+2637 VELISKADGSTDI
-2650 KLKGMGVIDKRT
+2650 KLKGMGVIDKRK
-2662 LTFAIADASK
+2662 LTFAITDASK
-2672 EYDGTTFV
+2672 EYDGKTAV

-2692 IGDDNINLVVKK
+2692 IGDDNINLLVKK

-2774 NGQFYGVVVDAD
+2774 NGQIYGAVDAE
-2786 KNKME
+2786 KNQME

-2799 EDEKDS
+2799 KDEKDS

-2906 AIEYRDINGNLIANI
+2906 AIEYRDIYGNLIANI
-2921 GTGKDEDDRQA
+2921 GTGENEDDRQA

>member
-7 DAKSLAISI
+7 DAKSLAIRI

-29 VAYGAPSGGKVEAG
+29 VAYGAPSGGEVKAG
-43 NVAIVD
+43 NAAIVN
-49 AGKEVNITST
+49 AAKEVNITST

-144 KNACDV
+144 QNAYSANNMATVMD
-150 NDMTSVLASTDKKL
+150 STDKKM
-164 ASDVVNLGTISA
+164 ASDVVNMGHISA
-176 NKVIAE
+176 DKVVAE
-182 GKNIRFLADN
+182 GKNIRFMNTAGN
-192 INASKV
+192 MTNANTV
-198 ELRALGAKERDSA
+198 ELRSD
-211 KKDLDN
+211 D
-217 GYIHVGSSDGT
+217 GYIHVGNADGAGDAKYSGKKT
-228 TKNGTRY
+228 GPSGTAINIDWYKTVSADDVKN
-235 VAKATND
+235 
-242 AMEATDDN
+242 N
-250 KITWY
+250 KSIIGAGGS
-255 TTVDKDNFVSKVN
+255 N
-268 NNLSG
+268 SG

-279 DIVLDKNNNNNFVA
+279 NVVLDGSENNITPVSNFT
-293 IHNFAG
+293 G
-299 SFDGMFHTVSGLN
+299 KFDGMFNTVSNAN
-312 IDIANQD
+312 INS
-319 AGLFASV
+319 AGEAGIFGTT
-326 NDARIENI
+326 DGARIENF
-334 GVTDSIINAQ
+334 GVVNSIVNS
-344 TDTNRAGAI
+344 NLKNMGAGAI
-353 VGYAKN
+353 VGNAKN
-359 SVINNVYND
+359 SILKNVYNEG
-368 KTKVTANDETIA
+368 TNITALTSQRA
-380 GGIAG
+380 GGIVG
-385 QLSDTKIY
+385 EMSDTTIES
-393 NSYNT
+393 SYNT
-398 GETNGGGIYG
+398 GNSNGGGILG
-408 YNDKF
+408 RSTTTTNMIQ
-413 GNSYVKNCYNV
+413 NV
-424 GTTGNDNKYGIFAST
+424 YSTGTTGNNNQYGIFAVTLHANDLLVKNAYTLSKLVSSNKSST
-439 DTPNSTLVENSYT
+439 VQDSFNVDT
-452 SSLQFNSN
+452 
-460 EGKTIVNSF
+460 I
-469 RLDKNSNTITLYNS
+469 
-483 ASKNN
+483 
-488 YSDTKQTEHY
+488 DTKKQKTQY
-498 VDAGWSITD
+498 NDANWDITD

-582 ADNSQINY
+582 ADNRQINY

-646 VIVAA
+646 VTVAA

-724 TENKDISF
+724 TENTDISF

-827 GKVLYDPMGYFGKQ
+827 GKVLYDPTGYFGKQ

-900 TIADGFGTDNGI
+900 TIANGFGTDSGI
-912 LASDIDKIKFTLG
+912 IASDIDKIKFTLG

-932 DGTTVASDATASGL
+932 DGTTAAPDATASGL
-946 ATAAKK
+946 TTAAKK
-952 LSYTVTITGTDNK
+952 LAYTVTITGTDNK

-978 NSTTLAQQPNTTVS
+978 NSTTLAQQPNNTVS
-992 GAGTINKRDIKLAGN
+992 GAGTINKRDITLAGN
-1007 NRTNLDKEY
+1007 NKTNLDKEY
-1016 DSQDTVAA
+1016 DSKDNVAD

-1030 PATGVI
+1030 PAAGVI
-1036 TYADGSNA
+1036 TYADGSA
-1044 LVAGDGTSVKLTG
+1044 VLVAGDGTSVKLTG
-1057 KYSDKNVAYDVDGN
+1057 KYSDKNVAYDADGN

-1091 NLMTPS
+1091 NLRTQS
-1097 ITQNKDNTAISG
+1097 ITKNKDNTAISG

-1114 NLTVTFGDVTKVYDG
+1114 DLTVTFGDVTKVYDG
-1129 TTKVTTA
+1129 TTKVTA
-1136 MLTGKESLNGKISG
+1136 DMLNGKESLNGKISG
-1150 DDLTIDLANTA
+1150 DDLTIDLINTA

-1211 SVADLEWRVN
+1211 SAADLEWRVN

-1305 VAGAGVIT
+1305 VAEAGVIT
-1313 PRKVFVSVKNGL
+1313 PRKVFVSVNNNKL

-1333 EVKNAK
+1333 DVNNAK
-1339 NNIAIKNTDRDTGFI
+1339 NYITIRNSDSSTGFV
-1354 NGDANNL
+1354 NNDADNL
-1361 SVNGQYADKNAGSD
+1361 SVSGKYADKNAGSN

-1381 LSLSGDSAGN
+1381 LSLSGDSTGN

-1398 NTAADRLQGK
+1398 NTAADSLQGK

-1416 ALTINDVR
+1416 ALTINNVR
-1424 KTYDGDAAVA
+1424 KTYDGDADVA
-1434 ADKVAGAITAQDNV
+1434 TDQVAGAITAQDNV

-1460 TDKVTGTY
+1460 TDNVIGTY

-1473 TGFTADANAGTDKT
+1473 TGFTADANAGTDKA
-1487 VKYEHLNT
+1487 VEYKNLNT
-1495 LLTGTSADNY
+1495 LLTGTSAGNY
-1505 ELTLQGTPLGD
+1505 ELTLQSTPLGD

-1677 SLIVKPK
+1677 SLIVQSK
-1684 DNDRGSGLLGTDN
+1684 DNDSGLLGTDN

-1712 VNAGKNK
+1712 VNAGENK

-1733 NYLLVDIKGNAL
+1733 NYLLVDINGNAL

-1814 QVENGMF
+1814 QVENGIF

-1851 AKAGQDSANVADYV
+1851 AKVGQDSANVADYA
-1865 DVDVDGSFIGTGK
+1865 DVAVDGSFIGTGT

-1986 NGKGDIKKRH
+1986 NGKGDIEKRH

-2110 YDGTTAIENNNLAN
+2110 YDGTTAIENNSLAN
-2124 RIEIATKNNDS
+2124 RIEIATKTNDS

-2149 SNLANAMSGRYS
+2149 SNLAKAMSGRYS

-2172 YEVALTGSDAGN
+2172 YEVALTGRDAGN

-2216 ITFKNPNKD
+2216 ITFTDPVKD

-2241 TATTGLVAGDNFAS
+2241 TATTGLVPGDTFAS
-2255 AAIKGSYGYIDTDGK
+2255 AAINGSYGYIDTDGK

-2288 AALGADAGNYVLN
+2288 AALGADADNYLLN
-2301 AGDDMQTLTPVTADT
+2301 AGDDTQTLTPVTADT
-2316 FVGGGTINKL
+2316 FVGGGAINKL

-2363 KDNVKTLSVI
+2363 KDNVKTLSVT

-2398 ANAGKDKSVTYKLE
+2398 ANAGKDKSVTYKLA
-2412 LKNLDNFTIDSNSF
+2412 LNNLDNFTIDSNSF

-2458 DGTNVVTDNIKATL
+2458 DGTNAVTDNINAVL

-2491 NSKITGV
+2491 NIKITGV

-2556 NKVYDGTTELVNNP
+2556 NKVYDGTTKLVNNP

-2637 VELISGADGSTDI
+2637 VELISKADGSTDI

-2672 EYDGTTFV
+2672 EYDGTTAV

-2717 TDKLKYHD
+2717 TDELKYHD

-2774 NGQFYGVVVDAD
+2774 NGQFYGVVDAD

-2799 EDEKDS
+2799 EDEKVS

-2824 GNYGQNYTF
+2824 GNYGHNYTF

-2906 AIEYRDINGNLIANI
+2906 AIEYRDIHGNLIANI
-2921 GTGKDEDDRQA
+2921 GTGEDEDDRQA

>member
-7 DAKSLAISI
+7 DAKSLAIRI

-43 NVAIVD
+43 NAAIVN
-49 AGKEVNITST
+49 AAKEVNITST

-144 KNACDV
+144 QNAYSANNMATVMD
-150 NDMTSVLASTDKKL
+150 STDKKM
-164 ASDVVNLGTISA
+164 ASDVVNMGHISA
-176 NKVIAE
+176 DKVVAE
-182 GKNIRFLADN
+182 GKNIRFMNTAGN
-192 INASKV
+192 MTNANTV
-198 ELRALGAKERDSA
+198 ELRSD
-211 KKDLDN
+211 D
-217 GYIHVGSSDGT
+217 GYIHVGNADGASDAKYSGKTTGPSGTAINIDWYKTVSADDVKNNKSIIGAGGSS
-228 TKNGTRY
+228 
-235 VAKATND
+235 
-242 AMEATDDN
+242 
-250 KITWY
+250 
-255 TTVDKDNFVSKVN
+255 
-268 NNLSG
+268 SG

-279 DIVLDKNNNNNFVA
+279 NVVLDGSENNITPVSNFT
-293 IHNFAG
+293 G
-299 SFDGMFHTVSGLN
+299 KFDGMFNTVSNAN
-312 IDIANQD
+312 INSSSE
-319 AGLFASV
+319 AGIFGTT
-326 NDARIENI
+326 DGARIENF
-334 GVTDSIINAQ
+334 GVVNSIVNS
-344 TDTNRAGAI
+344 NLKNMGAGAI
-353 VGYAKN
+353 VGNAKN
-359 SVINNVYND
+359 SILKNVYNEG
-368 KTKVTANDETIA
+368 TNITALTSQRA
-380 GGIAG
+380 GGIVG
-385 QLSDTKIY
+385 EMSDTTIES
-393 NSYNT
+393 SYNT
-398 GETNGGGIYG
+398 GNSNGGGILG
-408 YNDKF
+408 RSTTTTNMIQ
-413 GNSYVKNCYNV
+413 NV
-424 GTTGNDNKYGIFAST
+424 YSTGTTGNNNQYGIFAVTLHANDLLVKNAYTLSKLVSSNKSST
-439 DTPNSTLVENSYT
+439 VQESFNVDT
-452 SSLQFNSN
+452 
-460 EGKTIVNSF
+460 I
-469 RLDKNSNTITLYNS
+469 
-483 ASKNN
+483 
-488 YSDTKQTEHY
+488 DTKKQKTQY
-498 VDAGWSITD
+498 NDANWDITD

-540 GTTAASYDYTMGG
+540 GTTAASYDYTRGG

-582 ADNSQINY
+582 ADNRQINY

-646 VIVAA
+646 VTVAA

-724 TENKDISF
+724 TENTDISF

-827 GKVLYDPMGYFGKQ
+827 GKVLYDPTGYFGKQ

-900 TIADGFGTDNGI
+900 TIANGFGTDSGI
-912 LASDIDKIKFTLG
+912 IASDINKINFTLG
-925 GAKFTTD
+925 GAKFTTA
-932 DGTTVASDATASGL
+932 DGVTEAADATASGL
-946 ATAAKK
+946 TTAAKK
-952 LSYTVTITGTDNK
+952 LAYTVTITGTDNK

-978 NSTTLAQQPNTTVS
+978 NSTTLAQQPNNTVS
-992 GAGTINKRDIKLAGN
+992 GAGTINKRDITLAGN
-1007 NRTNLDKEY
+1007 NKTNLDKEY
-1016 DSQDTVAA
+1016 DSKDNVAD

-1030 PATGVI
+1030 PAAGVI
-1036 TYADGSNA
+1036 TYADGSA
-1044 LVAGDGTSVKLTG
+1044 VLVAGDGTSVKLTG
-1057 KYSDKNVAYDVDGN
+1057 KYSDKNVVYDADGN

-1091 NLMTPS
+1091 NLRTQS
-1097 ITQNKDNTAISG
+1097 ITKNKDNTAISG

-1114 NLTVTFGDVTKVYDG
+1114 DLTVTFGDVTKVYDG
-1129 TTKVTTA
+1129 TTKVTA
-1136 MLTGKESLNGKISG
+1136 DMLNGKESLNGKISG
-1150 DDLTIDLANTA
+1150 DDLTIDLINTA

-1194 QNTDYT
+1194 QNTNYT
-1200 GNGTIIKKTIN
+1200 GNGKIIKKTIN
-1211 SVADLEWRVN
+1211 SVSDLEWRVN

-1245 FVNGVSYDNGSTGLN
+1245 FVSGVSYDNGSTGLN

-1266 SHYDSANSNNSQAQA
+1266 SHYASANSNNGQVQA

-1398 NTAADRLQGK
+1398 NTAADRMQGK

-1468 GKQDS
+1468 GKQDGN
-1473 TGFTADANAGTDKT
+1473 GFVADANAGTDKA

-1495 LLTGTSADNY
+1495 LLTGTSANNY
-1505 ELTLQGTPLGD
+1505 ELTLQGTALGD

-1542 GLHKVYD
+1542 GLNKVYD
-1549 NSTDALVN
+1549 NSTNALVN

-1591 SVNAGTRNVTYNIK
+1591 SVNAGTRNVTYNIT

-1656 NSVSKIYDGTKELKP
+1656 NPVSKIYDGTKELKP
-1671 EAIANS
+1671 EDIANS

-1712 VNAGKNK
+1712 VNAGENK

-1733 NYLLVDIKGNAL
+1733 NYLLVDLNGNAL
-1745 AKENGTSYVTGLGE
+1745 AKENGTSYITGLGE

-1814 QVENGMF
+1814 QVENGIF

-1851 AKAGQDSANVADYV
+1851 AKVGQDSANVADYA
-1865 DVDVDGSFIGTGK
+1865 DVAADGSFIGTGK

-1986 NGKGDIKKRH
+1986 NGKGDIEKRH

-2096 LYVSANDVP
+2096 LYVKANDVP

-2110 YDGTTAIENNNLAN
+2110 YDGTTAIENNSLAN
-2124 RIEIATKNNDS
+2124 RIEIATKTNDS

-2216 ITFKNPNKD
+2216 ITFKNPNKN

-2236 VLEQA
+2236 VLEKA

-2276 VISNKVKYTGLA
+2276 VISNKVKYTGFA

-2301 AGDDMQTLTPVTADT
+2301 AGDDTQTLTPVTADT

-2345 GDSEVTH
+2345 GDREVTH
-2352 KTEDGSSLIAA
+2352 KTEDGSSSIAA

-2398 ANAGKDKSVTYKLE
+2398 ANAGKDKSVTYKLA
-2412 LKNLDNFTIDSNSF
+2412 LKKLDNFTIDSNSF

-2458 DGTNVVTDNIKATL
+2458 DGTNAVTDNINAVL

-2481 VINRDGLTLD
+2481 IINRDGLKLD

-2556 NKVYDGTTELVNNP
+2556 NKVYDGTTKLVNNP

-2637 VELISGADGSTDI
+2637 VELISKADGSTDI

-2717 TDKLKYHD
+2717 TDELKYHD

-2774 NGQFYGVVVDAD
+2774 NGQFYGVVDAD
-2786 KNKME
+2786 KNQME

-2900 KLTGST
+2900 KLIGST

-2921 GTGKDEDDRQA
+2921 GTGEDEDDRQA

>member
-7 DAKSLAISI
+7 DAKSLAIRI

-43 NVAIVD
+43 NAAIVN
-49 AGKEVNITST
+49 AAKEVNITST

-144 KNACDV
+144 QNAYSANNMATVMD
-150 NDMTSVLASTDKKL
+150 STDKKM
-164 ASDVVNLGTISA
+164 ASDVVNMGHISA
-176 NKVIAE
+176 DKVVAE
-182 GKNIRFLADN
+182 GKNIRFMNTAGN
-192 INASKV
+192 MTNANTV
-198 ELRALGAKERDSA
+198 ELRSD
-211 KKDLDN
+211 D
-217 GYIHVGSSDGT
+217 GYIHVGNADGASDAKYSGKTTGPSGT
-228 TKNGTRY
+228 AINIDWYKTVSADDVKN
-235 VAKATND
+235 
-242 AMEATDDN
+242 N
-250 KITWY
+250 KSIIGAGGS
-255 TTVDKDNFVSKVN
+255 N
-268 NNLSG
+268 SG

-279 DIVLDKNNNNNFVA
+279 NVVLDGSENNITPVSNFT
-293 IHNFAG
+293 G
-299 SFDGMFHTVSGLN
+299 KFDGMFNTVSNAN
-312 IDIANQD
+312 INSVGE
-319 AGLFASV
+319 AGIFGTT
-326 NDARIENI
+326 DGARIENF
-334 GVTDSIINAQ
+334 GVVNSIVNS
-344 TDTNRAGAI
+344 NLKNMGAGAI
-353 VGYAKN
+353 VGNAKN
-359 SVINNVYND
+359 SILKNVYNEG
-368 KTKVTANDETIA
+368 TNITALTSQRA
-380 GGIAG
+380 GGIVG
-385 QLSDTKIY
+385 EMSDTTIES
-393 NSYNT
+393 SYNT
-398 GETNGGGIYG
+398 GNSNGGGILG
-408 YNDKF
+408 RSTTTTNMIQ
-413 GNSYVKNCYNV
+413 NV
-424 GTTGNDNKYGIFAST
+424 YSTGTTGNNNQYGIFAVTLHANDLLVKNAYTLSKLVSSNKSST
-439 DTPNSTLVENSYT
+439 VQDSFNVDT
-452 SSLQFNSN
+452 
-460 EGKTIVNSF
+460 I
-469 RLDKNSNTITLYNS
+469 
-483 ASKNN
+483 
-488 YSDTKQTEHY
+488 DTKKQKTQY
-498 VDAGWSITD
+498 NDANWDITD

-582 ADNSQINY
+582 ADNRQINY

-646 VIVAA
+646 VTVAA

-724 TENKDISF
+724 TENTDISF

-827 GKVLYDPMGYFGKQ
+827 GKVLYDPTGYFGKQ

-900 TIADGFGTDNGI
+900 TIANGFGTDSGI
-912 LASDIDKIKFTLG
+912 IASDIDKIKFTLG

-932 DGTTVASDATASGL
+932 DGTTAAPDATASGL
-946 ATAAKK
+946 TTAAKK
-952 LSYTVTITGTDNK
+952 LAYTVTITGTDNK

-992 GAGTINKRDIKLAGN
+992 GAGTINKRYITLAGN
-1007 NRTNLDKEY
+1007 NRTDLDKTY
-1016 DSQDTVAA
+1016 DSKDTVEA
-1024 NYNTWD
+1024 NYNTWN
-1030 PATGVI
+1030 PAAGVI
-1036 TYADGSNA
+1036 TYAKGSDA
-1044 LVAGDGTSVKLTG
+1044 LVASDGTSVKLTG
-1057 KYSDKNVAYDVDGN
+1057 KYSDKNVAYDADGN

-1091 NLMTPS
+1091 NLVTQS
-1097 ITQNKDNTAISG
+1097 ITKNKDNTAIAG

-1114 NLTVTFGDVTKVYDG
+1114 NLNVAFGDVTKVYDG
-1129 TTKVTTA
+1129 TTKVTAA
-1136 MLTGKESLNGKISG
+1136 MLNGKESLNGKISG
-1150 DDLTIDLANTA
+1150 DDLTIDLINTA

-1468 GKQDS
+1468 GKQDGN
-1473 TGFTADANAGTDKT
+1473 GFVADANAGTDKA

-1495 LLTGTSADNY
+1495 LLTGTSANNY
-1505 ELTLQGTPLGD
+1505 ELTLQGTALGD

-1549 NSTDALVN
+1549 NSTNALVN

-1712 VNAGKNK
+1712 VNAGENK

-1733 NYLLVDIKGNAL
+1733 NYLLVDLNGNAL

-1814 QVENGMF
+1814 QVENGIF

-1838 AALGDKAGNYEVQ
+1838 AALGDKAKNYEVQ
-1851 AKAGQDSANVADYV
+1851 AKVGKDSANIADYV
-1865 DVDVDGSFIGTGK
+1865 DVAADGSFIGTGK

-1889 KWDVD
+1889 KWDVE

-1914 TVNEAGSNIKNL
+1914 TVNEAGANIKNL

-2011 KAVTSPISAVLNA
+2011 KAVTSPISAKLNA
-2024 GTKTGADVIARDGL
+2024 GTKVGADVIARDGL
-2038 NIDNVRIS
+2038 NIDNVRVS

-2096 LYVSANDVP
+2096 LYVKANDVP
-2105 ALSKI
+2105 TLSKI
-2110 YDGTTAIENNNLAN
+2110 YDGTTAIENNSLAN
-2124 RIEIATKNNDS
+2124 RIEIATKTNDS

-2184 YQLLNADGSELT
+2184 YQLLNVDGSELT

-2216 ITFKNPNKD
+2216 ITFTDPVKD

-2241 TATTGLVAGDNFAS
+2241 TATTGLVAGDTFAS
-2255 AAIKGSYGYIDTDGK
+2255 AAINGSYGYMDTDGK

-2288 AALGADAGNYVLN
+2288 AALGADADNYVLN
-2301 AGDDMQTLTPVTADT
+2301 AGDDTQTLTPVTADT

-2334 VLLAKASKIYN
+2334 VLLAKANKIYN
-2345 GDSEVTH
+2345 GDSKVEH

-2387 DFSVIAANYAD
+2387 DFSVKEANYAD

-2446 LKVNF
+2446 LEVNF
-2451 ADVSKTY
+2451 ADVSKIY
-2458 DGTNVVTDNIKATL
+2458 DGTNAVTDNINATL

-2491 NSKITGV
+2491 NSQITGV
-2498 YRDKN
+2498 YCDKN

-2672 EYDGTTFV
+2672 EYDGTTAV

-2717 TDKLKYHD
+2717 TNELKYHD

-2765 LGEKLPDTY
+2765 LGEKLPNTY
-2774 NGQFYGVVVDAD
+2774 NGQFYGVVDAD

-2921 GTGKDEDDRQA
+2921 GTGEDEDDRQA

>member
-29 VAYGAPSGGKVEAG
+29 VAYGAPSGGEVKAG
-43 NVAIVD
+43 NAAIVKNTT
-49 AGKEVNITST
+49 AKEVNITST

-144 KNACDV
+144 KNAYSANNMVTVMD
-150 NDMTSVLASTDKKL
+150 STDKKM
-164 ASDVVNLGTISA
+164 ASDVVNMGHISA
-176 NKVIAE
+176 DKVVAE
-182 GKNIRFLADN
+182 GKNIRFMNTAGNMTDAN
-192 INASKV
+192 TV
-198 ELRALGAKERDSA
+198 ELKSD
-211 KKDLDN
+211 D
-217 GYIHVGSSDGT
+217 GYIHVGNANGAGDAKYSGKTTGT
-228 TKNGTRY
+228 SGTAINIDWYKTVSADDVKN
-235 VAKATND
+235 
-242 AMEATDDN
+242 N
-250 KITWY
+250 KSIIGAGGS
-255 TTVDKDNFVSKVN
+255 N
-268 NNLSG
+268 SG

-279 DIVLDKNNNNNFVA
+279 NVVLDGSENNITPVSNFT
-293 IHNFAG
+293 G
-299 SFDGMFHTVSGLN
+299 KFDGMFNTVSNAN
-312 IDIANQD
+312 INS
-319 AGLFASV
+319 AGEAGIFGTT
-326 NDARIENI
+326 DGARIENF
-334 GVTDSIINAQ
+334 GVVNSIVNS
-344 TDTNRAGAI
+344 NLKNMGAGAI
-353 VGYAKN
+353 VGNAKN
-359 SVINNVYND
+359 SILKNVYNEG
-368 KTKVTANDETIA
+368 TNITALTSQRA
-380 GGIAG
+380 GGIVG
-385 QLSDTKIY
+385 EMSDTTIES
-393 NSYNT
+393 SYNT
-398 GETNGGGIYG
+398 GNSNGGGILG
-408 YNDKF
+408 RSTTTTNMIQ
-413 GNSYVKNCYNV
+413 NV
-424 GTTGNDNKYGIFAST
+424 YSTGTTGNNNQYGIFAV
-439 DTPNSTLVENSYT
+439 TLHANDLLVKNSYT
-452 SSLQFNSN
+452 LSKLVSSNKSSTVQDSFNVD
-460 EGKTIVNSF
+460 TI
-469 RLDKNSNTITLYNS
+469 
-483 ASKNN
+483 
-488 YSDTKQTEHY
+488 DTKKQKTQY
-498 VDAGWSITD
+498 NDANWDITD

-567 NGSALNISNVTFGAN
+567 NGSALNISNATFGAN
-582 ADNSQINY
+582 ADNRQINY

-646 VIVAA
+646 VTVAA

-724 TENKDISF
+724 TENTDISF

-827 GKVLYDPMGYFGKQ
+827 GKVLYDPTGYFGKQ

-900 TIADGFGTDNGI
+900 TIANGFGTDSGI
-912 LASDIDKIKFTLG
+912 IASDIDKIKFTLG

-932 DGTTVASDATASGL
+932 DGTTAAPDATASGL
-946 ATAAKK
+946 TTAAKK
-952 LSYTVTITGTDNK
+952 LAYTVTITGTDNK

-978 NSTTLAQQPNTTVS
+978 NSTTLAQQPNNTVS
-992 GAGTINKRDIKLAGN
+992 GAGTINKRDITLAGN
-1007 NRTNLDKEY
+1007 NKTNLDKEY
-1016 DSQDTVAA
+1016 DSKDNVAD

-1030 PATGVI
+1030 PAAGVI
-1036 TYADGSNA
+1036 TYADGSA
-1044 LVAGDGTSVKLTG
+1044 VLVAGDGTSVKLTG
-1057 KYSDKNVAYDVDGN
+1057 KYSDKNVAYDADGK

-1091 NLMTPS
+1091 NLRTQS
-1097 ITQNKDNTAISG
+1097 ITKNKDNTAISG

-1114 NLTVTFGDVTKVYDG
+1114 DLTVTFGDVTKVYDG
-1129 TTKVTTA
+1129 TTKVTA
-1136 MLTGKESLNGKISG
+1136 DMLNGKESLNGKISG
-1150 DDLTIDLANTA
+1150 DDLTIDLDNTA

-1171 NTANKVYYTGI
+1171 TRANKVTYTGI
-1182 TLGGADAKNYNL
+1182 ALDGADAKNYHL
-1194 QNTDYT
+1194 QNTAYT
-1200 GNGTIIKKTIN
+1200 GNGTITKKTIN
-1211 SVADLEWRVN
+1211 SAADLEWRVN

-1266 SHYDSANSNNSQAQA
+1266 SHYDSANSNNSQVQA

-1296 FGTGDFTNT
+1296 FGTGDFINT

-1313 PRKVFVSVKNGL
+1313 PRKVFVSVNNRP

-1339 NNIAIKNTDRDTGFI
+1339 NNIAIQNTDRDTGFI
-1354 NGDANNL
+1354 NSDANNL
-1361 SVNGQYADKNAGSD
+1361 SVNGQYADKNAGLN
-1375 KNVDYT
+1375 KQVNYN

-1391 YQLLQAD
+1391 YLLLQND
-1398 NTAADRLQGK
+1398 GTAGNSLQGI
-1408 GEITKHKL
+1408 GDITKHKL
-1416 ALTINDVR
+1416 ALTINNVR
-1424 KTYDGDAAVA
+1424 KTYDGDADVA
-1434 ADKVAGAITAQDNV
+1434 ADQVAGAITAQDNV

-1455 ANDFK
+1455 ANDFN
-1460 TDKVTGTY
+1460 TDNVIGTY

-1473 TGFTADANAGTDKT
+1473 TGFTADANAGTDKA
-1487 VKYEHLNT
+1487 VEYKNLNT
-1495 LLTGTSADNY
+1495 LLTGTSANNY
-1505 ELTLQGTPLGD
+1505 ELTLQGTALGD

-1591 SVNAGTRNVTYNIK
+1591 SVNAGTRNVTYKIK

-1677 SLIVKPK
+1677 SLIVQSKA
-1684 DNDRGSGLLGTDN
+1684 NDSGLLGTDS

-1719 EVRYETGLLNDANN
+1719 EVRYETGLLNDINN
-1733 NYLLVDIKGNAL
+1733 NYLLVDMNDKAL
-1745 AKENGTSYVTGLGE
+1745 ATENGTSYVTGRGE
-1759 IKKRSLYVNFDSP
+1759 IKKRNLYVNFDSP
-1772 VKDYDGETKANV
+1772 VKDYDGETKAKV

-1814 QVENGMF
+1814 QVENGIF

-1851 AKAGQDSANVADYV
+1851 AKVGQDSANIVDYV
-1865 DVDVDGSFIGTGK
+1865 NVAVDGSFIGTGK

-1889 KWDVD
+1889 KWDVAD
-1894 HANKIYNGDIKVTHL
+1894 ANKIYNGDTKVTHL
-1909 AEDGT
+1909 DENGT
-1914 TVNEAGSNIKNL
+1914 TVNEAKSNIKNL
-1926 AVKLNN
+1926 AVTLKN

-2024 GTKTGADVIARDGL
+2024 GTKVGADVIARDGL
-2038 NIDNVRIS
+2038 NIDNVRVS
-2046 GEYADKNAADGKDI
+2046 GEYADKNAADDKDI

-2110 YDGTTAIENNNLAN
+2110 YDGTTAIENNSLAN
-2124 RIEIATKNNDS
+2124 RIEIATKTNDS

-2210 KKRSLN
+2210 KKRGLN
-2216 ITFKNPNKD
+2216 IKFTDPVKD

-2236 VLEQA
+2236 VLEPA
-2241 TATTGLVAGDNFAS
+2241 TATTGLVAGDTFVS
-2255 AAIKGSYGYIDTDGK
+2255 AAINGNYGYIDTDGK

-2288 AALGADAGNYVLN
+2288 AALGADADNYVLN
-2301 AGDDMQTLTPVTADT
+2301 AGDDTQTLTPVTADT

-2326 KITDSNLK
+2326 QITDSNLK

-2363 KDNVKTLSVI
+2363 KDNVKTLSVT

-2387 DFSVIAANYAD
+2387 DFSVKEANYAD
-2398 ANAGKDKSVTYKLE
+2398 AAAGNDKTVKYKLQ
-2412 LKNLDNFTIDSNSF
+2412 LNNLANFKVDSNSL
-2426 SGWDGTSLNLNGTG
+2426 GNWDGTNLNLTGTG

-2458 DGTNVVTDNIKATL
+2458 DGTNAVTDNINAAL
-2472 NAGTKLGAE
+2472 NAGTELGAE

-2503 AGTAK
+2503 AGTVK

-2556 NKVYDGTTELVNNP
+2556 KKVYDGTTELVNNP
-2570 YATVDKL
+2570 YVTVDKL

-2624 ELVVEPIAGSNSQ
+2624 ELVVEPIAGSNSH

-2672 EYDGTTFV
+2672 EYDGTTAV

-2717 TDKLKYHD
+2717 TDELKYHD

-2786 KNKME
+2786 KNQME

-2859 DHNKTAGDVTNEV
+2859 DRNKTAGDVTNEV

-2921 GTGKDEDDRQA
+2921 GTGEDEDDRQA

>member
-7 DAKSLAISI
+7 DAKSLAIRI

-43 NVAIVD
+43 SAAIVN
-49 AGKEVNITST
+49 AAKEVNITST

-144 KNACDV
+144 QNAYSANNMATVMD
-150 NDMTSVLASTDKKL
+150 STDKKM
-164 ASDVVNLGTISA
+164 ASDVVNMGHISA
-176 NKVIAE
+176 DKVVAE
-182 GKNIRFLADN
+182 GKNIRFMNTAGN
-192 INASKV
+192 MTNANTV
-198 ELRALGAKERDSA
+198 ELRSD
-211 KKDLDN
+211 D
-217 GYIHVGSSDGT
+217 GYIHVGNADGASDAKYSGKTTGPSGT
-228 TKNGTRY
+228 AINIDWYKTVSADDVKN
-235 VAKATND
+235 
-242 AMEATDDN
+242 N
-250 KITWY
+250 KSIIGAGG
-255 TTVDKDNFVSKVN
+255 N
-268 NNLSG
+268 NSG

-279 DIVLDKNNNNNFVA
+279 NVVLDDSENNITPVSNFT
-293 IHNFAG
+293 G
-299 SFDGMFHTVSGLN
+299 KFDGMFNTVSKAN
-312 IDIANQD
+312 INSAGEAGIFGTTNGARIDNFGVINSKISTSVAKKGVGAIVGNATNSIINNVYNENTTVTGPRYLWVGGIVGEMTDTTINNAYNTGQSAGGGILGISHGTSD
-319 AGLFASV
+319 WSNKIDNSYNTGAVGSNNKAGLFASA
-326 NDARIENI
+326 D
-334 GVTDSIINAQ
+334 D
-344 TDTNRAGAI
+344 D
-353 VGYAKN
+353 
-359 SVINNVYND
+359 NV
-368 KTKVTANDETIA
+368 K
-380 GGIAG
+380 
-385 QLSDTKIY
+385 L
-393 NSYNT
+393 
-398 GETNGGGIYG
+398 
-408 YNDKF
+408 
-413 GNSYVKNCYNV
+413 VK
-424 GTTGNDNKYGIFAST
+424 
-439 DTPNSTLVENSYT
+439 NSYT
-452 SSLQFNSN
+452 TTNDISDNTSVTVDNSFIISATGAKVVNPEVNSSLTATQTYDN
-460 EGKTIVNSF
+460 
-469 RLDKNSNTITLYNS
+469 
-483 ASKNN
+483 
-488 YSDTKQTEHY
+488 KQTDVY
-498 VDAGWSITD
+498 NKANWDITD

-553 VSGNNEGK
+553 VSDNNEGK

-582 ADNSQINY
+582 ADKSQINY

-646 VIVAA
+646 VTVAA

-724 TENKDISF
+724 TENTDISF

-827 GKVLYDPMGYFGKQ
+827 GKVLYDPTGYFGKQ

-900 TIADGFGTDNGI
+900 TIANGFGTDSGI

-932 DGTTVASDATASGL
+932 DGTTAASDATASGL

-952 LSYTVTITGTDNK
+952 LAYTVTITGTDNK

-992 GAGTINKRDIKLAGN
+992 GAGTINKRDITLVGN
-1007 NRTNLDKEY
+1007 NKTNLDKEY
-1016 DSQDTVAA
+1016 DSKDNVAD

-1030 PATGVI
+1030 PAAGVI
-1036 TYADGSNA
+1036 TYADGSA
-1044 LVAGDGTSVKLTG
+1044 VLVAGDGTSVKLTG
-1057 KYSDKNVAYDVDGN
+1057 KYSDKNVAYDADGN

-1091 NLMTPS
+1091 NLRTQS
-1097 ITQNKDNTAISG
+1097 ITKNKDNTAIAG

-1114 NLTVTFGDVTKVYDG
+1114 NLNVAFGDVTKVYDG
-1129 TTKVTTA
+1129 TAKVTAA
-1136 MLTGKESLNGKISG
+1136 MLNGKESLNGKISG
-1150 DDLTIDLANTA
+1150 DDLTIDLDNTA

-1171 NTANKVYYTGI
+1171 TRANKVTYTGI
-1182 TLGGADAKNYNL
+1182 ALDGADAKNYHL
-1194 QNTDYT
+1194 QNTAYT
-1200 GNGTIIKKTIN
+1200 GNGTITKKTIN
-1211 SVADLEWRVN
+1211 SAADLEWRVN

-1266 SHYDSANSNNSQAQA
+1266 SYYDSANSNNSQAQA

-1434 ADKVAGAITAQDNV
+1434 ADKVAGAITAKDNV
-1448 TAIDADF
+1448 IAIDADF

-1468 GKQDS
+1468 GKQDGN
-1473 TGFTADANAGTDKT
+1473 GFVADANAGTDKA

-1495 LLTGTSADNY
+1495 LLTGTSAGNY
-1505 ELTLQGTPLGD
+1505 ELTLQGTALGD

-1557 GFDGKDKV
+1557 GFDGKDKI

-1591 SVNAGTRNVTYNIK
+1591 SVNAGTRNVTYKIK

-1712 VNAGKNK
+1712 VNAGENK

-1733 NYLLVDIKGNAL
+1733 NYLLVDLNGNAL
-1745 AKENGTSYVTGLGE
+1745 AKENGTSYITGLGE

-1814 QVENGMF
+1814 QVENGIF

-1838 AALGDKAGNYEVQ
+1838 AALGDKAKNYEVQ
-1851 AKAGQDSANVADYV
+1851 AKVGQDSANVADYA
-1865 DVDVDGSFIGTGK
+1865 DVAVDGSFIGTGK

-1926 AVKLNN
+1926 AVTLNN
-1932 GQEEKLQYNLADA
+1932 WQEEKLQYNLADA

-2082 SDRATGKGAITKRK
+2082 SDRATGKGVITKRK

-2110 YDGTTAIENNNLAN
+2110 YDGTTAIENNSLAN
-2124 RIEIATKNNDS
+2124 RIEIATKTNDS
-2135 GLTGNDDVTINGST
+2135 GLTGNDGVTINGST
-2149 SNLANAMSGRYS
+2149 SNLAKAMSGRYS

-2216 ITFKNPNKD
+2216 ITFTDPVKD

-2288 AALGADAGNYVLN
+2288 AALGADADNYVLN
-2301 AGDDMQTLTPVTADT
+2301 AGDATQAITPVTADT

-2352 KTEDGSSLIAA
+2352 KNEDGSSLIAA
-2363 KDNVKTLSVI
+2363 KDNVKTLSVT

-2398 ANAGKDKSVTYKLE
+2398 ANAGKDKSVTYKLA
-2412 LKNLDNFTIDSNSF
+2412 LNNLDNFTIDSNSF

-2458 DGTNVVTDNIKATL
+2458 DGTNAVTDNINAAL

-2491 NSKITGV
+2491 NSQITGV

-2556 NKVYDGTTELVNNP
+2556 KKVYDGTTELVNNP

-2624 ELVVEPIAGSNSQ
+2624 ELVIEPIAGSNSQ

-2672 EYDGTTFV
+2672 EYDGTTAV

-2717 TDKLKYHD
+2717 TDELKYHD

-2774 NGQFYGVVVDAD
+2774 NGQIYGAVDAD
-2786 KNKME
+2786 KNQME

-2906 AIEYRDINGNLIANI
+2906 AIEYRDIHGNLIANI
-2921 GTGKDEDDRQA
+2921 GTGENEDDRQA

>member
-29 VAYGAPSGGKVEAG
+29 VAYGAPSGGEVKAG
-43 NVAIVD
+43 NAAIVN
-49 AGKEVNITST
+49 AAKEVNITST

-144 KNACDV
+144 KNAYSANNMATVMD
-150 NDMTSVLASTDKKL
+150 STDKKM
-164 ASDVVNLGTISA
+164 ASDVVNMGHISA
-176 NKVIAE
+176 DKVVAE
-182 GKNIRFLADN
+182 GKNIRFMNTAGN
-192 INASKV
+192 MTNANTV
-198 ELRALGAKERDSA
+198 ELRSD
-211 KKDLDN
+211 D
-217 GYIHVGSSDGT
+217 GYIHVGNVDGAGDAKYSGKT
-228 TKNGTRY
+228 TGPSGTAINIDWYKTVSADDVKN
-235 VAKATND
+235 
-242 AMEATDDN
+242 N
-250 KITWY
+250 KSIIGAGGS
-255 TTVDKDNFVSKVN
+255 N
-268 NNLSG
+268 SG

-279 DIVLDKNNNNNFVA
+279 NVVLDGSENNITPVSNFT
-293 IHNFAG
+293 G
-299 SFDGMFHTVSGLN
+299 KFDGMFNTVSNAN
-312 IDIANQD
+312 INS
-319 AGLFASV
+319 AGEAGIFGTT
-326 NDARIENI
+326 DGARIENF
-334 GVTDSIINAQ
+334 GVVNSIVNS
-344 TDTNRAGAI
+344 NLKNMGAGAI
-353 VGYAKN
+353 VGNAKN
-359 SVINNVYND
+359 SILKNVYNEG
-368 KTKVTANDETIA
+368 TNITALTSQRA
-380 GGIAG
+380 GGIVG
-385 QLSDTKIY
+385 EMSDTTIES
-393 NSYNT
+393 SYNT
-398 GETNGGGIYG
+398 GNSNGGGILG
-408 YNDKF
+408 RSTTTTNMIQ
-413 GNSYVKNCYNV
+413 NV
-424 GTTGNDNKYGIFAST
+424 YSTGTTGNNNQYGIFAVTLHANDLLVKNAYTLSKLVSSNKSST
-439 DTPNSTLVENSYT
+439 VQDSFNVDT
-452 SSLQFNSN
+452 
-460 EGKTIVNSF
+460 I
-469 RLDKNSNTITLYNS
+469 
-483 ASKNN
+483 
-488 YSDTKQTEHY
+488 DTKKQKTQY
-498 VDAGWSITD
+498 NDANWDITD

-582 ADNSQINY
+582 ADNRQINY

-646 VIVAA
+646 VTVAA

-724 TENKDISF
+724 TENTDISF

-827 GKVLYDPMGYFGKQ
+827 GKVLYDPTGYFGKQ

-887 DFSYDANTRLGQD
+887 DFSYDTNTRLGQD
-900 TIADGFGTDNGI
+900 TIANGFGTDSGI
-912 LASDIDKIKFTLG
+912 IASDIDKIKFTLG

-932 DGTTVASDATASGL
+932 DGTTAASDATASGL

-952 LSYTVTITGTDNK
+952 LAYTVTITGTDNK

-992 GAGTINKRDIKLAGN
+992 GAGTINKRDITLVGN
-1007 NRTNLDKEY
+1007 NKTNLDKEY
-1016 DSQDTVAA
+1016 DSKDNVAD

-1030 PATGVI
+1030 PAAGVI
-1036 TYADGSNA
+1036 TYADGSA
-1044 LVAGDGTSVKLTG
+1044 VLVAGDGTSVKLTG
-1057 KYSDKNVAYDVDGN
+1057 KYSDKNVAYDADGN

-1091 NLMTPS
+1091 NLVTQS
-1097 ITQNKDNTAISG
+1097 ITKNKDNTAIAG

-1114 NLTVTFGDVTKVYDG
+1114 NLNVAFGDVTKVYDG
-1129 TTKVTTA
+1129 TAKVTAA
-1136 MLTGKESLNGKISG
+1136 MLNGKESLNGKISG
-1150 DDLTIDLANTA
+1150 DDLTIDLINTA

-1468 GKQDS
+1468 GKQDGN
-1473 TGFTADANAGTDKT
+1473 GFVADANAGTDKA
-1487 VKYEHLNT
+1487 VEYKNLNT
-1495 LLTGTSADNY
+1495 LLTGTSAGNY
-1505 ELTLQGTPLGD
+1505 ELTLQSTPLGD

-1549 NSTDALVN
+1549 NSTNALVN

-1591 SVNAGTRNVTYNIK
+1591 SVNAGTRNVTYNIT

-1612 NYDLTSLDTLGGVN
+1612 NYDLTSLNTLGGVN

-1684 DNDRGSGLLGTDN
+1684 DNDKGSGLLGTDN

-1712 VNAGKNK
+1712 VNAGENK

-1733 NYLLVDIKGNAL
+1733 NYLLVDLNGNAL
-1745 AKENGTSYVTGLGE
+1745 AKENGTSYITGLGE

-1814 QVENGMF
+1814 QVENGIF

-1838 AALGDKAGNYEVQ
+1838 AALGDKAGNYKVQ
-1851 AKAGQDSANVADYV
+1851 AKVGQDSANIADYV
-1865 DVDVDGSFIGTGK
+1865 NVDVDGSFIGTGK

-1894 HANKIYNGDIKVTHL
+1894 DANKIYNGDTKVTHL
-1909 AEDGT
+1909 DENGT
-1914 TVNEAGSNIKNL
+1914 TVNEAKSNIKNL
-1926 AVKLNN
+1926 AVTLKN

-1954 NKNVTYRL
+1954 NKNVTYQL

-1986 NGKGDIKKRH
+1986 NGKGYILKRH
-1996 LSVDFADISKTYDGT
+1996 LSADFVEVNKVYDGT
-2011 KAVTSPISAVLNA
+2011 KDVTGDIKVKLNA
-2024 GTKTGADVIARDGL
+2024 GTKLGADVIAKDGL
-2038 NIDNVRIS
+2038 TIDKSKIS
-2046 GEYADKNAADGKDI
+2046 GEYADKNAAEGKDV
-2060 NYSGIAGALTAGNA
+2060 NYSGIMGALTAGNNN
-2074 GVLNNYEI
+2074 VLNNYEI
-2082 SDRATGKGAITKRK
+2082 SDSAIGKGDITKRK
-2096 LYVSANDVP
+2096 LYVKANNNVP
-2105 ALSKI
+2105 VLSKI
-2110 YDGTTAIENNNLAN
+2110 YDGTTTIKNSDLVN
-2124 RIEIATKNNDS
+2124 RIEIAAKTNDS

-2149 SNLANAMSGRYS
+2149 SNLANATSGHYS

-2184 YQLLNADGSELT
+2184 YQLLNTDGSELT

-2210 KKRSLN
+2210 KKRGLN
-2216 ITFKNPNKD
+2216 IKFTDPVKD

-2236 VLEQA
+2236 VAEKA
-2241 TATTGLVAGDNFAS
+2241 TAAADTGLVNGDTFDNS
-2255 AAIKGSYGYIDTDGK
+2255 VISGTYGYMDAANNFI
-2270 FVASPD
+2270 ASPD

-2288 AALGADAGNYVLN
+2288 AALGADADNYVLN
-2301 AGDDMQTLTPVTADT
+2301 AGDATQALTPVTADT

-2458 DGTNVVTDNIKATL
+2458 DGTNAVTDNINAVL

-2481 VINRDGLTLD
+2481 IINRDGLKLD

-2518 LKAGDSS
+2518 FKAGDSS

-2556 NKVYDGTTELVNNP
+2556 NKVYDGTTKLVNNP

-2637 VELISGADGSTDI
+2637 VELISKADGSTDI

-2717 TDKLKYHD
+2717 TDELKYHD

-2774 NGQFYGVVVDAD
+2774 NGQFYGVVDAD

-2921 GTGKDEDDRQA
+2921 GTGEDEDDRQA

>member
-7 DAKSLAISI
+7 DAKSLAIRI

-43 NVAIVD
+43 NVDIVK
-49 AGKEVNITST
+49 AAKEVNITST

-144 KNACDV
+144 QNAYSANNMATVMD
-150 NDMTSVLASTDKKL
+150 STDKKM
-164 ASDVVNLGTISA
+164 ASDVVNMGHISA
-176 NKVIAE
+176 DKVVAE
-182 GKNIRFLADN
+182 GKNIRFMNTAGN
-192 INASKV
+192 MTNANTV
-198 ELRALGAKERDSA
+198 ELRSD
-211 KKDLDN
+211 D
-217 GYIHVGSSDGT
+217 GYIHVGNADGAGDAKYSGKT
-228 TKNGTRY
+228 TGPSGTAINIDWYKTVSADDVKN
-235 VAKATND
+235 
-242 AMEATDDN
+242 N
-250 KITWY
+250 KSIIGAGGS
-255 TTVDKDNFVSKVN
+255 N
-268 NNLSG
+268 SG

-279 DIVLDKNNNNNFVA
+279 NVVLDGSENNITPVSNFT
-293 IHNFAG
+293 G
-299 SFDGMFHTVSGLN
+299 KFDGMFNTVSNAN
-312 IDIANQD
+312 INSAGEAGIFGTTNGARIDNFGVINSKISTSVVKKGVGAIVGNATNSIINNVYNENTTVTGPRYLWVGGIVGEMTDTTINNAYNTGQSAGGGILGISHGTSD
-319 AGLFASV
+319 WSNKIDNSYNTGAVGSNNKAGLFASA
-326 NDARIENI
+326 D
-334 GVTDSIINAQ
+334 D
-344 TDTNRAGAI
+344 D
-353 VGYAKN
+353 
-359 SVINNVYND
+359 NV
-368 KTKVTANDETIA
+368 K
-380 GGIAG
+380 
-385 QLSDTKIY
+385 L
-393 NSYNT
+393 
-398 GETNGGGIYG
+398 
-408 YNDKF
+408 
-413 GNSYVKNCYNV
+413 VK
-424 GTTGNDNKYGIFAST
+424 
-439 DTPNSTLVENSYT
+439 NSYT
-452 SSLQFNSN
+452 TTNDISDNTSVTVDNSFIISATGAKVVNPEVNSSLTATQTYDN
-460 EGKTIVNSF
+460 
-469 RLDKNSNTITLYNS
+469 
-483 ASKNN
+483 
-488 YSDTKQTEHY
+488 KQTDVY
-498 VDAGWSITD
+498 NKANWDITD

-553 VSGNNEGK
+553 VSDNNEGK

-646 VIVAA
+646 VTVAA

-685 EAHTKE
+685 KAHTKE
-691 DKTVGKGKYGVI
+691 DKTVGKDKYGVI

-724 TENKDISF
+724 TENTDISF

-740 ALTLTADASKR
+740 ALTLTADVSKR

-827 GKVLYDPMGYFGKQ
+827 GKVLYDPTGYFGEQ

-846 NVTANNAGLITPRML
+846 NVTANNAGLVTPRML

-900 TIADGFGTDNGI
+900 TIADGFGTDSGI
-912 LASDIDKIKFTLG
+912 LASDINKINFTLG
-925 GAKFTTD
+925 GAKFTTA
-932 DGTTVASDATASGL
+932 DGVTEAADATASGL

-1091 NLMTPS
+1091 NLRTQS

-1129 TTKVTTA
+1129 TTKVTAA

-1171 NTANKVYYTGI
+1171 IMANKVTYTGI
-1182 TLGGADAKNYNL
+1182 TLDGTDAKNYHL
-1194 QNTDYT
+1194 QNTAYT
-1200 GNGTIIKKTIN
+1200 GNGTITKKTIN
-1211 SVADLEWRVN
+1211 IAADLEWRVN

-1227 YDGNSN
+1227 YDGNTN

-1245 FVNGVSYDNGSTGLN
+1245 FVNGVSYANNSTGLN
-1260 YTVGTG
+1260 YTLGTS
-1266 SHYDSANSNNSQAQA
+1266 SHYDSANSNNGQVQA
-1281 VTYQIKLTDNSGNYD
+1281 VTYQIKLTDDSGNYN
-1296 FGTGDFTNT
+1296 FGAGDFTNT

-1313 PRKVFVSVKNGL
+1313 PRKVFVSVNNRP

-1339 NNIAIKNTDRDTGFI
+1339 NNIAIQNTDRDTGFI
-1354 NGDANNL
+1354 NSDANNL
-1361 SVNGQYADKNAGSD
+1361 SVNGQYADKNAGLN
-1375 KNVDYT
+1375 KQVNYN

-1391 YQLLQAD
+1391 YLLLQND
-1398 NTAADRLQGK
+1398 GTAGNSLQGI
-1408 GEITKHKL
+1408 GDITKHKL
-1416 ALTINDVR
+1416 ALTINNVR
-1424 KTYDGDAAVA
+1424 KTYDGDADVA
-1434 ADKVAGAITAQDNV
+1434 ADQVAGAITAQDNV

-1460 TDKVTGTY
+1460 TDNVIGTY

-1473 TGFTADANAGTDKT
+1473 TGFTADANAGTDKA
-1487 VKYEHLNT
+1487 VEYKNLNT
-1495 LLTGTSADNY
+1495 LLTGTSANNY
-1505 ELTLQGTPLGD
+1505 ELTLQGTALGD

-1591 SVNAGTRNVTYNIK
+1591 SVNAGTRNVTYKIK

-1712 VNAGKNK
+1712 VNAGENK

-1733 NYLLVDIKGNAL
+1733 NYLLVDINGNAL

-1759 IKKRSLYVNFDSP
+1759 IKKRNLYVNFDSP
-1772 VKDYDGETKANV
+1772 VKDYDGETKAKV

-1814 QVENGMF
+1814 QVENGIF

-1838 AALGDKAGNYEVQ
+1838 AALGDKARNYEVQ
-1851 AKAGQDSANVADYV
+1851 AKVGQDSANIADYV
-1865 DVDVDGSFIGTGK
+1865 NVDVDGSFIGTGK

-1894 HANKIYNGDIKVTHL
+1894 DANKIYNGDTKVTHL
-1909 AEDGT
+1909 DENGT
-1914 TVNEAGSNIKNL
+1914 TVNEAKSNIKNL
-1926 AVKLNN
+1926 AVTLKN

-1954 NKNVTYRL
+1954 NKNVTYQL

-2011 KAVTSPISAVLNA
+2011 QAVTSPISAVLNA
-2024 GTKTGADVIARDGL
+2024 GTKVGADVIARDGL
-2038 NIDNVRIS
+2038 NIDNVRVS
-2046 GEYADKNAADGKDI
+2046 GEYADKNAADDKDI
-2060 NYSGIAGALTAGNA
+2060 NYSGITGALTAGNA

-2110 YDGTTAIENNNLAN
+2110 YDGTTTIKNSDLVN
-2124 RIEIATKNNDS
+2124 RIEIAAKTNDS

-2149 SNLANAMSGRYS
+2149 SSNLANAMSGRYS
-2161 DKNAGQAKDVY
+2161 DKKAGQAKDVY

-2184 YQLLNADGSELT
+2184 YQLLNTDGSELT

-2216 ITFKNPNKD
+2216 ITFTDPVKD

-2236 VLEQA
+2236 VLEQT
-2241 TATTGLVAGDNFAS
+2241 TATTGLVAGDTFAS
-2255 AAIKGSYGYIDTDGK
+2255 AAINGSYGYIDTDGK

-2288 AALGADAGNYVLN
+2288 AALGADADNYVLN
-2301 AGDDMQTLTPVTADT
+2301 AGDDTQAITPVTADT

-2326 KITDSNLK
+2326 QITDSNLK

-2387 DFSVIAANYAD
+2387 DFSVKEANYAD
-2398 ANAGKDKSVTYKLE
+2398 ANAGKDKSVTYKLA

-2426 SGWDGTSLNLNGTG
+2426 SGWDDNSKILKLNGTG

-2458 DGTNVVTDNIKATL
+2458 DGTNAVTDNINAAL

-2491 NSKITGV
+2491 NSQITGV

-2503 AGTAK
+2503 AGTVK

-2556 NKVYDGTTELVNNP
+2556 KKVYDGTTELVNNP

-2672 EYDGTTFV
+2672 EYDGTTAV

-2717 TDKLKYHD
+2717 TDELKYHD

-2731 INNDNYQLT
+2731 INNENYQLT

-2750 TRAAVTVKA
+2750 TRAAVIVKA

-2774 NGQFYGVVVDAD
+2774 NGQIYGAVDAD
-2786 KNKME
+2786 KNQME

-2859 DHNKTAGDVTNEV
+2859 DHNKTAGDVTDEV

-2906 AIEYRDINGNLIANI
+2906 AIEYRDIHGNLIANI
-2921 GTGKDEDDRQA
+2921 GTGENEDDRQA

>member
-7 DAKSLAISI
+7 DAKSLAIRI

-43 NVAIVD
+43 NVDIVN
-49 AGKEVNITST
+49 AAKEVNITST

-144 KNACDV
+144 QNAYSANNMATVMD
-150 NDMTSVLASTDKKL
+150 STDKKM
-164 ASDVVNLGTISA
+164 ASDVVNMGHISA
-176 NKVIAE
+176 DKVVAE
-182 GKNIRFLADN
+182 GKNIRFMNTAGN
-192 INASKV
+192 MTNANTV
-198 ELRALGAKERDSA
+198 ELRSD
-211 KKDLDN
+211 D
-217 GYIHVGSSDGT
+217 GYIHVGNADGAGDAKYSGKT
-228 TKNGTRY
+228 TGPSGTAINIDWYKTVSADDVKN
-235 VAKATND
+235 
-242 AMEATDDN
+242 N
-250 KITWY
+250 KSIIGAGGS
-255 TTVDKDNFVSKVN
+255 N
-268 NNLSG
+268 SG

-279 DIVLDKNNNNNFVA
+279 NVVLDGSENNITPVSNFT
-293 IHNFAG
+293 G
-299 SFDGMFHTVSGLN
+299 KFDGMFNTVSNAN
-312 IDIANQD
+312 INSAGEAGIFGTTNGARIDNFGVINSKISTSVVKKGVGAIVGNATNSIINNVYNENTTVTGPRYLWVGGIVGEMTDTTINNAYNTGQSAGGGILGISHGTSD
-319 AGLFASV
+319 WSNKIDNSYNTGAVGSNNKAGLFASA
-326 NDARIENI
+326 D
-334 GVTDSIINAQ
+334 D
-344 TDTNRAGAI
+344 D
-353 VGYAKN
+353 
-359 SVINNVYND
+359 NV
-368 KTKVTANDETIA
+368 K
-380 GGIAG
+380 
-385 QLSDTKIY
+385 L
-393 NSYNT
+393 
-398 GETNGGGIYG
+398 
-408 YNDKF
+408 
-413 GNSYVKNCYNV
+413 VK
-424 GTTGNDNKYGIFAST
+424 
-439 DTPNSTLVENSYT
+439 NSYT
-452 SSLQFNSN
+452 TTNDISDNTSVTVDNSFIISATGAKVVNPEVNSSLTATQTYDN
-460 EGKTIVNSF
+460 
-469 RLDKNSNTITLYNS
+469 
-483 ASKNN
+483 
-488 YSDTKQTEHY
+488 KQTDVY
-498 VDAGWSITD
+498 NKANWDITD

-582 ADNSQINY
+582 ADNRQINY
-590 SNSKDKN
+590 SNSKDKK

-646 VIVAA
+646 VTVAA

-724 TENKDISF
+724 TENTDISF

-827 GKVLYDPMGYFGKQ
+827 GKVLYDPTGYFGKQ

-887 DFSYDANTRLGQD
+887 DFSYDDKTRLGQD
-900 TIADGFGTDNGI
+900 SIADGFGTDSGI
-912 LASDIDKIKFTLG
+912 IASDIDKIKFTLG

-932 DGTTVASDATASGL
+932 DGTTAASDATASGL

-952 LSYTVTITGTDNK
+952 LAYTVTITGTDNK

-992 GAGTINKRDIKLAGN
+992 GAGTINKRDITLAGN
-1007 NRTNLDKEY
+1007 NRTDLDKTY
-1016 DSQDTVAA
+1016 DSKDTVEA
-1024 NYNTWD
+1024 NYNTWN
-1030 PATGVI
+1030 PAAGVI
-1036 TYADGSNA
+1036 TYAKGSA
-1044 LVAGDGTSVKLTG
+1044 VLVAGDGTSVKLTG
-1057 KYSDKNVAYDVDGN
+1057 KYSDKNVAYDADGN

-1091 NLMTPS
+1091 NLRTQS
-1097 ITQNKDNTAISG
+1097 ITKNKDNTAIAG

-1114 NLTVTFGDVTKVYDG
+1114 NLNVAFGDVTKVYDG
-1129 TTKVTTA
+1129 TAKVTAA
-1136 MLTGKESLNGKISG
+1136 MLNGKESLNGKISG
-1150 DDLTIDLANTA
+1150 DDLTIDLINTA
-1161 AKANYNSADV
+1161 SKANYNSADV

-1296 FGTGDFTNT
+1296 FGTGDFNNT
-1305 VAGAGVIT
+1305 VAEAGVIT
-1313 PRKVFVSVKNGL
+1313 PRKVFVSVNNNKL

-1333 EVKNAK
+1333 DVNNAK
-1339 NNIAIKNTDRDTGFI
+1339 NYITIRNSDSSTGFV
-1354 NGDANNL
+1354 NNDADNL
-1361 SVNGQYADKNAGSD
+1361 SVSGKYADKNAGSN

-1398 NTAADRLQGK
+1398 NTAADSLQGK

-1416 ALTINDVR
+1416 ALTINNVR
-1424 KTYDGDAAVA
+1424 KTYDGDADVA
-1434 ADKVAGAITAQDNV
+1434 TDQVAGAITAQDNV

-1468 GKQDS
+1468 GKQDGN
-1473 TGFTADANAGTDKT
+1473 GFVADANAGTDKA
-1487 VKYEHLNT
+1487 VEYKNLNT
-1495 LLTGTSADNY
+1495 LLTGTSANNY
-1505 ELTLQGTPLGD
+1505 ELTLQGTALGD

-1521 GTIDKLAINAA
+1521 GIIDKLAINAA

-1542 GLHKVYD
+1542 GLHKAYD

-1591 SVNAGTRNVTYNIK
+1591 SVNAGTRNVTYKIK

-1712 VNAGKNK
+1712 VNAGENK

-1733 NYLLVDIKGNAL
+1733 NYLLVDLNGNAL
-1745 AKENGTSYVTGLGE
+1745 AKENGTSYITGLGE

-1814 QVENGMF
+1814 QVENGIF

-1851 AKAGQDSANVADYV
+1851 AKVGQDSANVADYA
-1865 DVDVDGSFIGTGK
+1865 DVAVDGSFIGTGT

-1986 NGKGDIKKRH
+1986 NGKGDIEKRH

-2110 YDGTTAIENNNLAN
+2110 YDGTTAIENNSLAN
-2124 RIEIATKNNDS
+2124 RIEIATKTNDS

-2149 SNLANAMSGRYS
+2149 SNLAKAMSGRYS

-2172 YEVALTGSDAGN
+2172 YEVALTGRDAGN

-2216 ITFKNPNKD
+2216 ITFTDPVKD

-2241 TATTGLVAGDNFAS
+2241 TATTGLVPGDTFAS

-2276 VISNKVKYTGLA
+2276 VSSNKVKYTGLA
-2288 AALGADAGNYVLN
+2288 AALGADADNYLLN
-2301 AGDDMQTLTPVTADT
+2301 AGDDTQTLTPVTADT
-2316 FVGGGTINKL
+2316 FVGGGAINKL

-2398 ANAGKDKSVTYKLE
+2398 ANAGKDKSVTYKLA

-2458 DGTNVVTDNIKATL
+2458 DGTNAVTDNINATL

-2481 VINRDGLTLD
+2481 IINRDGLKLD

-2530 ELDDIGNGQGNI
+2530 ELDDIGNGKGNI

-2672 EYDGTTFV
+2672 EYDGTTAV

-2717 TDKLKYHD
+2717 TNELKYHD

-2765 LGEKLPDTY
+2765 LGEKLPNTY
-2774 NGQFYGVVVDAD
+2774 NGQFYGVVDAD
-2786 KNKME
+2786 KNQME

-2921 GTGKDEDDRQA
+2921 GTGEDEDDRQA

>member
-29 VAYGAPSGGKVEAG
+29 VAYGAPSGGEVKAG
-43 NVAIVD
+43 NAAIVN
-49 AGKEVNITST
+49 AAKEVNITST

-144 KNACDV
+144 QNAYSANNMATVMD
-150 NDMTSVLASTDKKL
+150 STDKKM
-164 ASDVVNLGTISA
+164 ASDVVNMGHISA
-176 NKVIAE
+176 DKVVAE
-182 GKNIRFLADN
+182 GKNIRFMNTAGN
-192 INASKV
+192 MTNANTV
-198 ELRALGAKERDSA
+198 ELRSD
-211 KKDLDN
+211 D
-217 GYIHVGSSDGT
+217 GYIHVGNADGASD
-228 TKNGTRY
+228 
-235 VAKATND
+235 AKYSG
-242 AMEATDDN
+242 
-250 KITWY
+250 KITGPSGTAINIDWY
-255 TTVDKDNFVSKVN
+255 KTVSADDVKN
-268 NNLSG
+268 NKSIIGAGGSNSG

-279 DIVLDKNNNNNFVA
+279 NVVLDGSENNITPVSNFT
-293 IHNFAG
+293 G
-299 SFDGMFHTVSGLN
+299 KFDGMFNTVSNAN
-312 IDIANQD
+312 INL
-319 AGLFASV
+319 AGEAGIFGTTAG
-326 NDARIENI
+326 ARIENF
-334 GVTDSIINAQ
+334 GVVNSIVNS
-344 TDTNRAGAI
+344 NLKNMGAGAI
-353 VGYAKN
+353 VGNAKN
-359 SVINNVYND
+359 SILKNVYNEG
-368 KTKVTANDETIA
+368 TNITALTSQRA
-380 GGIAG
+380 GGIVG
-385 QLSDTKIY
+385 EMSDTTIES
-393 NSYNT
+393 SYNT
-398 GETNGGGIYG
+398 GNSNGGGILG
-408 YNDKF
+408 RSTTTTNMIQ
-413 GNSYVKNCYNV
+413 NV
-424 GTTGNDNKYGIFAST
+424 YSTGTTGNNNQYGIFAVTLHANDLLVKNAYTLSKLVSSNKSST
-439 DTPNSTLVENSYT
+439 VQDSFNVDT
-452 SSLQFNSN
+452 
-460 EGKTIVNSF
+460 I
-469 RLDKNSNTITLYNS
+469 
-483 ASKNN
+483 
-488 YSDTKQTEHY
+488 DTKKQKTQY
-498 VDAGWSITD
+498 NDANWDITD

-527 GGTSNPLLTAFFK
+527 GGASNPLLTAFFK

-646 VIVAA
+646 VTVAA

-724 TENKDISF
+724 TENTDISF

-827 GKVLYDPMGYFGKQ
+827 GKVLYDPTGYFGEQ

-846 NVTANNAGLITPRML
+846 NVTANNAGLITPRIL

-900 TIADGFGTDNGI
+900 IIADGFGTDSGI

-932 DGTTVASDATASGL
+932 DGTTAAPDATASGL
-946 ATAAKK
+946 ITAAKK
-952 LSYTVTITGTDNK
+952 LAYTVTITGTDNK

-1036 TYADGSNA
+1036 TYADGSDA
-1044 LVAGDGTSVKLTG
+1044 LVASDGTSVKLTG

-1084 GAKAANY
+1084 GAVAANY
-1091 NLMTPS
+1091 NLITQS

-1129 TTKVTTA
+1129 TTKVTAT
-1136 MLTGKESLNGKISG
+1136 MITGKESLNGKISG

-1171 NTANKVYYTGI
+1171 IMANKVTYTGI
-1182 TLGGADAKNYNL
+1182 ALDGTDAKNYHL
-1194 QNTDYT
+1194 QNTAYT
-1200 GNGTIIKKTIN
+1200 GNGTITKKTIN
-1211 SVADLEWRVN
+1211 SAADLEWRVN

-1227 YDGNSN
+1227 YDGNTN

-1245 FVNGVSYDNGSTGLN
+1245 FVNGVSYANNSTGLN
-1260 YTVGTG
+1260 YTLGTS
-1266 SHYDSANSNNSQAQA
+1266 SHYDSANSNNGQVQA
-1281 VTYQIKLTDNSGNYD
+1281 VTYQIQLTDNSGNYN
-1296 FGTGDFTNT
+1296 FGAGDFINT
-1305 VAGAGVIT
+1305 VAGAGVIK
-1313 PRKVFVSVKNGL
+1313 PRKVFVSVNNRP

-1339 NNIAIKNTDRDTGFI
+1339 NNIAIQNTNRDTGFI
-1354 NGDANNL
+1354 NSDANNL
-1361 SVNGQYADKNAGSD
+1361 SVNGQYADKNAGLN
-1375 KNVDYT
+1375 KQVNYN

-1391 YQLLQAD
+1391 YLLLQND
-1398 NTAADRLQGK
+1398 GTAGNSLQGI
-1408 GEITKHKL
+1408 GDITKHKL
-1416 ALTINDVR
+1416 ALTIDNVR
-1424 KTYDGDAAVA
+1424 KTYDGDADVA
-1434 ADKVAGAITAQDNV
+1434 ADQVAGAITAQDNV
-1448 TAIDADF
+1448 TTIDADF

-1460 TDKVTGTY
+1460 TGKVVGTY

-1473 TGFTADANAGTDKT
+1473 TGFVVDANAGTDKT
-1487 VKYEHLNT
+1487 VEYKNLAS
-1495 LLTGTSADNY
+1495 LLTGTSAGNY
-1505 ELTLQGTPLGD
+1505 EFTLNGSVVGNT
-1516 IAYGK
+1516 AYGK
-1521 GTIDKLAINAA
+1521 GQIDKLTIDPAS
-1532 NGWNFNFDFS
+1532 GWNFNFNFG
-1542 GLHKVYD
+1542 GLNKVYD
-1549 NSTDALVN
+1549 NTANALVN
-1557 GFDGKDKV
+1557 GISGKDNV
-1565 SALNFSNGNKT
+1565 SSLNFTNGTKT
-1576 IDFLHNYDVNSVSYD
+1576 IDFLQNYDVNSVEYD
-1591 SVNAGTRNVTYNIK
+1591 SVNAGTRNVTYRIK

-1612 NYDLTSLDTLGGVN
+1612 NYDLSSLDTLSGVS
-1626 YDSTTQTISKTIAGA
+1626 YDSATQTISKTIAGA

-1649 YVGVQNN
+1649 YVGVKNN
-1656 NSVSKIYDGTKELKP
+1656 IPVSKIYDGNKELK
-1671 EAIANS
+1671 AAD
-1677 SLIVKPK
+1677 IVGSTLSVKDK
-1684 DNDRGSGLLGTDN
+1684 DNNNGLLGSDH

-1712 VNAGKNK
+1712 VNAGENK

-1733 NYLLVDIKGNAL
+1733 NYLLVDINGNAL

-1759 IKKRSLYVNFDSP
+1759 IKKRNLYVNFDSP
-1772 VKDYDGETKANV
+1772 VKDYDGETKAKV

-1814 QVENGMF
+1814 QVENGIF

-1851 AKAGQDSANVADYV
+1851 AKVGQNSANTADYV
-1865 DVDVDGSFIGTGK
+1865 DVAVDGSFIGTGK

-1894 HANKIYNGDIKVTHL
+1894 DANKIYNGDTKVTHL
-1909 AEDGT
+1909 DENGT
-1914 TVNEAGSNIKNL
+1914 TVNEAKSNIKNL
-1926 AVKLNN
+1926 AVTLKN

-1986 NGKGDIKKRH
+1986 NGKGDIKKRT

-2024 GTKTGADVIARDGL
+2024 GTKVGADVIARDGL
-2038 NIDNVRIS
+2038 NIDNARVS
-2046 GEYADKNAADGKDI
+2046 GEYADKNAADDKDI

-2082 SDRATGKGAITKRK
+2082 SDMATGKGAITKRK

-2110 YDGTTAIENNNLAN
+2110 YDGTTAIENNSLAN
-2124 RIEIATKNNDS
+2124 RIEIATKTNDS

-2161 DKNAGQAKDVY
+2161 DKNAGQAKDAY

-2184 YQLLNADGSELT
+2184 YQLLNTDGSELT
-2196 KENGTSYVLGKGDI
+2196 KENGTSYVLGKGNI

-2216 ITFKNPNKD
+2216 ITFTDPVKD

-2236 VLEQA
+2236 VLEQT

-2255 AAIKGSYGYIDTDGK
+2255 AAINGSYGYIDTDGK

-2288 AALGADAGNYVLN
+2288 AALGADADNYVLN
-2301 AGDDMQTLTPVTADT
+2301 AGDATQAITPVTADT

-2363 KDNVKTLSVI
+2363 KDNVKTLSVT

-2412 LKNLDNFTIDSNSF
+2412 LKKLDNFTIDSNSF

-2458 DGTNVVTDNIKATL
+2458 DGTNAVTDNINAVL

-2481 VINRDGLTLD
+2481 IINRDGLKLD

-2556 NKVYDGTTELVNNP
+2556 NKVYDGTTKLVNNP

-2637 VELISGADGSTDI
+2637 VELISKADGSTDI

-2717 TDKLKYHD
+2717 TDELKYHD

-2774 NGQFYGVVVDAD
+2774 NGQFYGVVDAD

-2921 GTGKDEDDRQA
+2921 GTGEDEDDRQA

>member
-29 VAYGAPSGGKVEAG
+29 VAYGAPSGGEVKAG
-43 NVAIVD
+43 NAAIVN
-49 AGKEVNITST
+49 AAKEVNITST

-144 KNACDV
+144 KNAYSANNMATVMD
-150 NDMTSVLASTDKKL
+150 STDKKM
-164 ASDVVNLGTISA
+164 ASDVVNMGHISA
-176 NKVIAE
+176 DKVVAE
-182 GKNIRFLADN
+182 GKNIRFMNTAGN
-192 INASKV
+192 MTNANTV
-198 ELRALGAKERDSA
+198 ELRSD
-211 KKDLDN
+211 D
-217 GYIHVGSSDGT
+217 GYIHVGNVDGAGDAKYSGKT
-228 TKNGTRY
+228 TGPSGTAINIDWYKTVSADDVKN
-235 VAKATND
+235 
-242 AMEATDDN
+242 N
-250 KITWY
+250 KSIIGAGGS
-255 TTVDKDNFVSKVN
+255 N
-268 NNLSG
+268 SG

-279 DIVLDKNNNNNFVA
+279 NVVLDGSENNITPVSNFT
-293 IHNFAG
+293 G
-299 SFDGMFHTVSGLN
+299 KFDGMFNTVSNAN
-312 IDIANQD
+312 INS
-319 AGLFASV
+319 AGEAGIFGTT
-326 NDARIENI
+326 DGARIENF
-334 GVTDSIINAQ
+334 GVVNSIVNS
-344 TDTNRAGAI
+344 NLKNMGAGAI
-353 VGYAKN
+353 VGNAKN
-359 SVINNVYND
+359 SILKNVYNEG
-368 KTKVTANDETIA
+368 TNITALTSQRA
-380 GGIAG
+380 GGIVG
-385 QLSDTKIY
+385 EMSDTTIES
-393 NSYNT
+393 SYNT
-398 GETNGGGIYG
+398 GNSNGGGILG
-408 YNDKF
+408 RSTTTTNMIQ
-413 GNSYVKNCYNV
+413 NV
-424 GTTGNDNKYGIFAST
+424 YSTGTTGNNNQYGIFAVTLHANDLLVKNAYTLSKLVSSNKSST
-439 DTPNSTLVENSYT
+439 VQDSFNVDT
-452 SSLQFNSN
+452 
-460 EGKTIVNSF
+460 I
-469 RLDKNSNTITLYNS
+469 
-483 ASKNN
+483 
-488 YSDTKQTEHY
+488 DTKKQKTQY
-498 VDAGWSITD
+498 NDANWDITD

-582 ADNSQINY
+582 ADNRQINY

-646 VIVAA
+646 VTVAA

-724 TENKDISF
+724 TENTDISF

-827 GKVLYDPMGYFGKQ
+827 GKVLYDPTGYFGKQ

-887 DFSYDANTRLGQD
+887 DFSYDTNTRLGQD
-900 TIADGFGTDNGI
+900 TIANGFGTDSGI
-912 LASDIDKIKFTLG
+912 IASDIDKIKFTLG

-932 DGTTVASDATASGL
+932 DGTTAAPDATASGL
-946 ATAAKK
+946 TTAAKK
-952 LSYTVTITGTDNK
+952 LAYTVTITGTDNK

-978 NSTTLAQQPNTTVS
+978 NSTTLAQQPNNTVS
-992 GAGTINKRDIKLAGN
+992 GAGTINKRDITLVGN
-1007 NRTNLDKEY
+1007 NKTNLGKEY
-1016 DSQDTVAA
+1016 DSKDNVAD

-1030 PATGVI
+1030 PAAGVI
-1036 TYADGSNA
+1036 TYADGSA
-1044 LVAGDGTSVKLTG
+1044 VLVAGDGTSVKLTG
-1057 KYSDKNVAYDVDGN
+1057 KYSDKNVAYDADGN

-1091 NLMTPS
+1091 NLRTQS
-1097 ITQNKDNTAISG
+1097 ITKNKDNTAIAG

-1114 NLTVTFGDVTKVYDG
+1114 NLNVAFGDVTKVYDG
-1129 TTKVTTA
+1129 TAKVTAA
-1136 MLTGKESLNGKISG
+1136 MLNGKESLNGKISG
-1150 DDLTIDLANTA
+1150 DDLTIDLINTA
-1161 AKANYNSADV
+1161 SKANYNSADV

-1245 FVNGVSYDNGSTGLN
+1245 FVNGVSYDNGSNGLN

-1296 FGTGDFTNT
+1296 FGTGDFINT
-1305 VAGAGVIT
+1305 VAEAGVIT
-1313 PRKVFVSVKNGL
+1313 PRTVFVSVNNNKL

-1333 EVKNAK
+1333 DVNNAK
-1339 NNIAIKNTDRDTGFI
+1339 NYITIRNSDSSTGFV
-1354 NGDANNL
+1354 NNDADNL
-1361 SVNGQYADKNAGSD
+1361 SVSGKYADKNAGSN

-1398 NTAADRLQGK
+1398 NTAADSLQGK

-1416 ALTINDVR
+1416 ALTINNVR
-1424 KTYDGDAAVA
+1424 KTYDGDADVA
-1434 ADKVAGAITAQDNV
+1434 TDQVAGAITAQDNV

-1460 TDKVTGTY
+1460 TDNVIGTY

-1473 TGFTADANAGTDKT
+1473 TGFTADANAGTDKA
-1487 VKYEHLNT
+1487 VEYKNLNT
-1495 LLTGTSADNY
+1495 LLTGTSANNY
-1505 ELTLQGTPLGD
+1505 ELTLQGTALGD

-1521 GTIDKLAINAA
+1521 GIIDKLAINAA

-1591 SVNAGTRNVTYNIK
+1591 SVNAGTRNVTYKIK

-1712 VNAGKNK
+1712 VNAGENK

-1733 NYLLVDIKGNAL
+1733 NYLLVDINGNAL

-1784 NAVTNLVNSADTG
+1784 HAVTNLVNSADTG

-1814 QVENGMF
+1814 QVENGIF

-1914 TVNEAGSNIKNL
+1914 TVNEAGANIKNL

-2011 KAVTSPISAVLNA
+2011 KAVTSPISAKLNA
-2024 GTKTGADVIARDGL
+2024 GTKVGADVIARDGL
-2038 NIDNVRIS
+2038 NIDNVRVS

-2082 SDRATGKGAITKRK
+2082 SDRATGKGVITKRK

-2110 YDGTTAIENNNLAN
+2110 YDGTTAIENNSLAN
-2124 RIEIATKNNDS
+2124 RIEIATKTNDS

-2149 SNLANAMSGRYS
+2149 SNLAKAMSGRYS

-2216 ITFKNPNKD
+2216 ITFTDPVKD

-2236 VLEQA
+2236 VLEQT
-2241 TATTGLVAGDNFAS
+2241 TATTGLVAGDTFAS
-2255 AAIKGSYGYIDTDGK
+2255 AAINGSYGYIDTDGK

-2288 AALGADAGNYVLN
+2288 AALGADADNYVLN
-2301 AGDDMQTLTPVTADT
+2301 AGDDTQTLTPVTADT

-2363 KDNVKTLSVI
+2363 KDNVKTLSVT

-2398 ANAGKDKSVTYKLE
+2398 ANAGKDKSVTYKLA
-2412 LKNLDNFTIDSNSF
+2412 LNNLDNFTIDSNSF

-2458 DGTNVVTDNIKATL
+2458 DGTNAVTDNINAAL

-2491 NSKITGV
+2491 NSQITGV

-2503 AGTAK
+2503 AGTVK

-2556 NKVYDGTTELVNNP
+2556 KKVYDGTTELVNNP

-2596 NPQDAAYSDKNAGTH
+2596 NPQDAAYSDKNAGIH

-2624 ELVVEPIAGSNSQ
+2624 ELVVEPIAGSNSH

-2672 EYDGTTFV
+2672 EYDGTTAV

-2717 TDKLKYHD
+2717 TDELKYHD

-2774 NGQFYGVVVDAD
+2774 NGQIYGAVDAD
-2786 KNKME
+2786 KNQME

-2799 EDEKDS
+2799 KDEKDS

-2906 AIEYRDINGNLIANI
+2906 AIEYRDIHGNLIANI
-2921 GTGKDEDDRQA
+2921 GTGENEDDRQA

>member
-7 DAKSLAISI
+7 DAKRLAISI

-43 NVAIVD
+43 SAAIVN
-49 AGKEVNITST
+49 AAKEVNITST

-130 NLYVSTRYVSDDVA
+130 NLYVSTRYVSDDIA
-144 KNACDV
+144 QNAYSANNMATVMD
-150 NDMTSVLASTDKKL
+150 STDKKM
-164 ASDVVNLGTISA
+164 ASDVVNMGHISA
-176 NKVIAE
+176 DKVVAE
-182 GKNIRFLADN
+182 GKNIRFMNTAGN
-192 INASKV
+192 MTNANTV
-198 ELRALGAKERDSA
+198 ELRSD
-211 KKDLDN
+211 D
-217 GYIHVGSSDGT
+217 GYIHVGNADGASDAKYSGKTTGPSGT
-228 TKNGTRY
+228 AINIDWYKTVSADDVKN
-235 VAKATND
+235 
-242 AMEATDDN
+242 N
-250 KITWY
+250 KSIIGAGGS
-255 TTVDKDNFVSKVN
+255 N
-268 NNLSG
+268 SG

-279 DIVLDKNNNNNFVA
+279 NVVLDGSENNITPVSNFT
-293 IHNFAG
+293 G
-299 SFDGMFHTVSGLN
+299 KFDGMFNTVSNAN
-312 IDIANQD
+312 INS
-319 AGLFASV
+319 AGEAGIFGTT
-326 NDARIENI
+326 DGARIENF
-334 GVTDSIINAQ
+334 GVVNSIVNS
-344 TDTNRAGAI
+344 NLKNMGAGAI
-353 VGYAKN
+353 VGNAKN
-359 SVINNVYND
+359 SILKNVYNEG
-368 KTKVTANDETIA
+368 TNITALTSQRA
-380 GGIAG
+380 GGIVG
-385 QLSDTKIY
+385 EMSDTTIES
-393 NSYNT
+393 SYNT
-398 GETNGGGIYG
+398 GNSNGGGILG
-408 YNDKF
+408 RSTTTTNMIQ
-413 GNSYVKNCYNV
+413 NV
-424 GTTGNDNKYGIFAST
+424 YSTGTTGNNNQYGIFAVTLHANDLLVKNAYTLSKLVSSNKSST
-439 DTPNSTLVENSYT
+439 VQDSFNVDT
-452 SSLQFNSN
+452 
-460 EGKTIVNSF
+460 I
-469 RLDKNSNTITLYNS
+469 
-483 ASKNN
+483 
-488 YSDTKQTEHY
+488 DTKKQKTQY
-498 VDAGWSITD
+498 NDANWDITD

-582 ADNSQINY
+582 ADNRQINY

-646 VIVAA
+646 VTVAA

-724 TENKDISF
+724 TENTDISF

-827 GKVLYDPMGYFGKQ
+827 GKVLYDPTGYFGKQ

-900 TIADGFGTDNGI
+900 TIANGFGTDSGI
-912 LASDIDKIKFTLG
+912 IASDIDKIKFTLG

-932 DGTTVASDATASGL
+932 DGTTAAPDATASGL
-946 ATAAKK
+946 TTAAKK
-952 LSYTVTITGTDNK
+952 LAYTVTITGTDNK

-978 NSTTLAQQPNTTVS
+978 NSTTLAQQPNNTVS
-992 GAGTINKRDIKLAGN
+992 GAGTINKRDITLAGN
-1007 NRTNLDKEY
+1007 NKTNLDKEY
-1016 DSQDTVAA
+1016 DSKDNVAD

-1030 PATGVI
+1030 PAAGVI
-1036 TYADGSNA
+1036 TYADGSA
-1044 LVAGDGTSVKLTG
+1044 VLVAGDGTSVKLTG
-1057 KYSDKNVAYDVDGN
+1057 KYSDKNVAYDADGN

-1091 NLMTPS
+1091 NLVTQS
-1097 ITQNKDNTAISG
+1097 ITKNKDNTAIAG

-1114 NLTVTFGDVTKVYDG
+1114 NLNVAFGDVTKVYDG
-1129 TTKVTTA
+1129 TTKVTA
-1136 MLTGKESLNGKISG
+1136 DMLNGKESLNGKISG
-1150 DDLTIDLANTA
+1150 DDLTIDLDNTA

-1171 NTANKVYYTGI
+1171 TRANKVTYTGI
-1182 TLGGADAKNYNL
+1182 ALDGADAKNYHL
-1194 QNTDYT
+1194 QNTAYT
-1200 GNGTIIKKTIN
+1200 GNGTITKKTIN
-1211 SVADLEWRVN
+1211 SAADLEWRVN

-1260 YTVGTG
+1260 YTAGTG

-1468 GKQDS
+1468 GKQDGN
-1473 TGFTADANAGTDKT
+1473 GFVADANAGTDKA

-1495 LLTGTSADNY
+1495 LLTGTSANNY
-1505 ELTLQGTPLGD
+1505 ELTLQGTALGD

-1549 NSTDALVN
+1549 NSTNALVN

-1612 NYDLTSLDTLGGVN
+1612 NYDLTSLNTLGGVN
-1626 YDSTTQTISKTIAGA
+1626 YDSTTQTISKTIGGA

-1814 QVENGMF
+1814 QVENGIF

-1838 AALGDKAGNYEVQ
+1838 AALGDKAKNYEVQ
-1851 AKAGQDSANVADYV
+1851 AKVGQDSANIADYV
-1865 DVDVDGSFIGTGK
+1865 DVAADGSFIGTGK

-1914 TVNEAGSNIKNL
+1914 TVNEAGANIKNL

-1954 NKNVTYRL
+1954 NKNVTYQL

-2011 KAVTSPISAVLNA
+2011 KAVTSPISAKLNA
-2024 GTKTGADVIARDGL
+2024 GTKVGADVIARDGL
-2038 NIDNVRIS
+2038 NIDNVRVS

-2060 NYSGIAGALTAGNA
+2060 NYSSIAGALTAGNA

-2276 VISNKVKYTGLA
+2276 VISNKVKYTGFA

-2301 AGDDMQTLTPVTADT
+2301 AGDDTQTLTPVTADT

-2334 VLLAKASKIYN
+2334 VLLAKANKIYN
-2345 GDSEVTH
+2345 GDSKVEH

-2387 DFSVIAANYAD
+2387 DFSVKEANYAD

-2412 LKNLDNFTIDSNSF
+2412 LKNLDNFIIDSNSL
-2426 SGWDGTSLNLNGTG
+2426 SDWDGKSKILKLNGTG

-2458 DGTNVVTDNIKATL
+2458 DGTNAVTDNINAVL

-2491 NSKITGV
+2491 NIKITGV

-2508 DVSYKGILAA
+2508 DVSYQGILAA

-2556 NKVYDGTTELVNNP
+2556 NKVYDGTTKLVNNP

-2672 EYDGTTFV
+2672 EYDGTTAV

-2717 TDKLKYHD
+2717 TNELKYHD

-2774 NGQFYGVVVDAD
+2774 NGQFYGVVDAD

-2921 GTGKDEDDRQA
+2921 GTGEDEDDRQA

>member
-7 DAKSLAISI
+7 DAKSLAIRI

-43 NVAIVD
+43 NAAIVN
-49 AGKEVNITST
+49 AAKEVNITST

-144 KNACDV
+144 QNAYSANNMATVMD
-150 NDMTSVLASTDKKL
+150 STDKKM
-164 ASDVVNLGTISA
+164 ASDVVNMGHISA
-176 NKVIAE
+176 DKVVAE
-182 GKNIRFLADN
+182 GKNIRFMNTAGN
-192 INASKV
+192 MTNANTV
-198 ELRALGAKERDSA
+198 ELRSD
-211 KKDLDN
+211 D
-217 GYIHVGSSDGT
+217 GYIHVGNADGASDAKYSGKTTGPSGT
-228 TKNGTRY
+228 AINIDWYKTVSADDVKN
-235 VAKATND
+235 
-242 AMEATDDN
+242 N
-250 KITWY
+250 KSIIGAAGS
-255 TTVDKDNFVSKVN
+255 N
-268 NNLSG
+268 SG

-279 DIVLDKNNNNNFVA
+279 NVVLDDSENNITPVSNFT
-293 IHNFAG
+293 G
-299 SFDGMFHTVSGLN
+299 KFDGMFNTVSNAN
-312 IDIANQD
+312 INSAGEAGIFGTTNGARIDNFGVINSKISTSVVKKGVGAIVGNATNSIINNVYNENTTVTGPRYLWVGGIVGEMTDTTINNAYNTGQFAGGGILGISHGTSD
-319 AGLFASV
+319 WSNKIDNSYNTGAVGSNNKAGLFASA
-326 NDARIENI
+326 D
-334 GVTDSIINAQ
+334 D
-344 TDTNRAGAI
+344 D
-353 VGYAKN
+353 
-359 SVINNVYND
+359 NV
-368 KTKVTANDETIA
+368 K
-380 GGIAG
+380 
-385 QLSDTKIY
+385 L
-393 NSYNT
+393 
-398 GETNGGGIYG
+398 
-408 YNDKF
+408 
-413 GNSYVKNCYNV
+413 VK
-424 GTTGNDNKYGIFAST
+424 
-439 DTPNSTLVENSYT
+439 NSYT
-452 SSLQFNSN
+452 TTNDISDNTSVTVDNSFIISATGAKVVNPEVNSSLTATQTYDN
-460 EGKTIVNSF
+460 
-469 RLDKNSNTITLYNS
+469 
-483 ASKNN
+483 
-488 YSDTKQTEHY
+488 KQTDVY
-498 VDAGWSITD
+498 NKANWDITD

-582 ADNSQINY
+582 ADNRQINY

-646 VIVAA
+646 VTVAA

-724 TENKDISF
+724 TENTDISF

-827 GKVLYDPMGYFGKQ
+827 GKVLYDPTGYFGKQ

-887 DFSYDANTRLGQD
+887 DFSYDTNTRLGQD
-900 TIADGFGTDNGI
+900 TIANGFGTDSGI
-912 LASDIDKIKFTLG
+912 IASDIDKIKFTLG

-932 DGTTVASDATASGL
+932 DGTTAAPDATASGL
-946 ATAAKK
+946 TTAAKK
-952 LSYTVTITGTDNK
+952 LAYTVTITGTDNK

-978 NSTTLAQQPNTTVS
+978 NSTTLAQQPNNTVS
-992 GAGTINKRDIKLAGN
+992 GAGTINKRDITLVGN
-1007 NRTNLDKEY
+1007 NKTNLDKEY
-1016 DSQDTVAA
+1016 DSKDNVAD

-1030 PATGVI
+1030 PAAGVI
-1036 TYADGSNA
+1036 TYADGSA
-1044 LVAGDGTSVKLTG
+1044 VLVAGDGTSVKLTG
-1057 KYSDKNVAYDVDGN
+1057 KYSDKNVAYDADVN

-1091 NLMTPS
+1091 NLVTQS
-1097 ITQNKDNTAISG
+1097 ITKNKDNTAIAG

-1114 NLTVTFGDVTKVYDG
+1114 NLNVAFGDVTKVYDG
-1129 TTKVTTA
+1129 TAKVTAA
-1136 MLTGKESLNGKISG
+1136 MLNGKESLNGKISG

-1171 NTANKVYYTGI
+1171 TRANKVTYTGI
-1182 TLGGADAKNYNL
+1182 ALDGADAKNYHL
-1194 QNTDYT
+1194 QNTAYT
-1200 GNGTIIKKTIN
+1200 GNGTITKKTIN
-1211 SVADLEWRVN
+1211 SAADLEWRVN

-1361 SVNGQYADKNAGSD
+1361 SVNGQYADKNAGSN

-1487 VKYEHLNT
+1487 VEYNEINS
-1495 LLTGTSADNY
+1495 LLTGTSAGNY
-1505 ELTLQGTPLGD
+1505 EFTLNGSVVGNT
-1516 IAYGK
+1516 AYGK
-1521 GTIDKLAINAA
+1521 GKIDKLTIDPAS
-1532 NGWNFNFDFS
+1532 GWNFNFDFS

-1612 NYDLTSLDTLGGVN
+1612 NYDLTSLDTLGGVH

-1712 VNAGKNK
+1712 VNAGENK

-1733 NYLLVDIKGNAL
+1733 NYLLVDLNGNAL
-1745 AKENGTSYVTGLGE
+1745 AKENGTSYITGLGE

-1814 QVENGMF
+1814 QVENGIF

-1851 AKAGQDSANVADYV
+1851 AKVGQDSANVADYA
-1865 DVDVDGSFIGTGK
+1865 DVAVDGSFIGTGK

-1986 NGKGDIKKRH
+1986 NGKGDIEKRH

-2082 SDRATGKGAITKRK
+2082 SNRATGKGAITKRK

-2149 SNLANAMSGRYS
+2149 SKWANAMSGRYS
-2161 DKNAGQAKDVY
+2161 DKKAGQDKKVY

-2216 ITFKNPNKD
+2216 ITFTDPVKD

-2241 TATTGLVAGDNFAS
+2241 TATTGLVAGDTFAS
-2255 AAIKGSYGYIDTDGK
+2255 AAINGSYGYIDTDGK

-2288 AALGADAGNYVLN
+2288 AALGADADNYVLN
-2301 AGDDMQTLTPVTADT
+2301 AGDDTQTLTPVTADT
-2316 FVGGGTINKL
+2316 FVGGGAINKL

-2398 ANAGKDKSVTYKLE
+2398 ANAGKDKSVTYKLA
-2412 LKNLDNFTIDSNSF
+2412 LNNLDNFTIDSNSF

-2458 DGTNVVTDNIKATL
+2458 DGTNAVTDNINAVL

-2491 NSKITGV
+2491 NIKITGV

-2556 NKVYDGTTELVNNP
+2556 KKVYDGTTELVNNP

-2672 EYDGTTFV
+2672 EYDGTTAV

-2717 TDKLKYHD
+2717 TNELKYHD

-2774 NGQFYGVVVDAD
+2774 NGQFYGVVDAD

-2833 TQDSTNKTAVKV
+2833 MQDSTNKTAVKV

-2906 AIEYRDINGNLIANI
+2906 AIEYRDIHGNLIANI
-2921 GTGKDEDDRQA
+2921 GTGEDEDDRQA

>member
-7 DAKSLAISI
+7 DAKSLAIRI

-43 NVAIVD
+43 SAAIVN
-49 AGKEVNITST
+49 AAKEVNITST

-144 KNACDV
+144 QNAYSANNMATVMD
-150 NDMTSVLASTDKKL
+150 STDKKM
-164 ASDVVNLGTISA
+164 ASDVVNMGHISA
-176 NKVIAE
+176 DKVVAE
-182 GKNIRFLADN
+182 GKNIRFMNTAGN
-192 INASKV
+192 MTNANTV
-198 ELRALGAKERDSA
+198 ELRSD
-211 KKDLDN
+211 D
-217 GYIHVGSSDGT
+217 GYIHVGNADGASDAKYSGKTTGPSGT
-228 TKNGTRY
+228 AINIDWYKTVSADDVKN
-235 VAKATND
+235 
-242 AMEATDDN
+242 N
-250 KITWY
+250 KSIIGAGG
-255 TTVDKDNFVSKVN
+255 N
-268 NNLSG
+268 NSG

-279 DIVLDKNNNNNFVA
+279 NVVLDDSENNITPVSNFT
-293 IHNFAG
+293 G
-299 SFDGMFHTVSGLN
+299 KFDGMFNTVSKAN
-312 IDIANQD
+312 INSAGEAGIFGTTNGARIDNFGVINSKISTSVAKKGVGAIVGNATNSIINNVYNENTTVTGPRYLWVGGIVGEMTDTTINNAYNTGQSAGGGILGISHGTSD
-319 AGLFASV
+319 WSNKIDNSYNTGAVGSNNKAGLFASA
-326 NDARIENI
+326 D
-334 GVTDSIINAQ
+334 D
-344 TDTNRAGAI
+344 D
-353 VGYAKN
+353 
-359 SVINNVYND
+359 NV
-368 KTKVTANDETIA
+368 K
-380 GGIAG
+380 
-385 QLSDTKIY
+385 L
-393 NSYNT
+393 
-398 GETNGGGIYG
+398 
-408 YNDKF
+408 
-413 GNSYVKNCYNV
+413 VK
-424 GTTGNDNKYGIFAST
+424 
-439 DTPNSTLVENSYT
+439 NSYT
-452 SSLQFNSN
+452 TTNDISDNTSVTVDNSFIISATGAKVVNPEVNSSLTATQTYDN
-460 EGKTIVNSF
+460 
-469 RLDKNSNTITLYNS
+469 
-483 ASKNN
+483 
-488 YSDTKQTEHY
+488 KQTDVY
-498 VDAGWSITD
+498 NKANWDITD

-582 ADNSQINY
+582 ADKSQINY

-646 VIVAA
+646 VTVAA

-691 DKTVGKGKYGVI
+691 DKTVNKGKYGVI

-724 TENKDISF
+724 TENTDISF
-732 KAGEITPK
+732 KDGEITPK
-740 ALTLTADASKR
+740 ALTLTADVSKR

-765 AADAIANLQVTGTV
+765 VADAIANLQVTGTV

-827 GKVLYDPMGYFGKQ
+827 GKVLYDPMGYFGKP

-900 TIADGFGTDNGI
+900 TIADGFGTDSGI
-912 LASDIDKIKFTLG
+912 LASDINKINFTLG
-925 GAKFTTD
+925 GAKFTTA
-932 DGTTVASDATASGL
+932 DGVTEAADATASGL
-946 ATAAKK
+946 TTAAKK
-952 LSYTVTITGTDNK
+952 LAYTVTITGTDNK

-1030 PATGVI
+1030 PAAGVI
-1036 TYADGSNA
+1036 TYADGSDA
-1044 LVAGDGTSVKLTG
+1044 LVASDGTSVKLTG

-1091 NLMTPS
+1091 DLITPS

-1129 TTKVTTA
+1129 TTKVTAA

-1171 NTANKVYYTGI
+1171 IMADKVTYTGI
-1182 TLGGADAKNYNL
+1182 ALDGADAKNYHL
-1194 QNTDYT
+1194 QNTAYT
-1200 GNGTIIKKTIN
+1200 GNGTITKKTIN
-1211 SVADLEWRVN
+1211 SADDLEWRVN

-1266 SHYDSANSNNSQAQA
+1266 SHYDSANSNNGQAQA
-1281 VTYQIKLTDNSGNYD
+1281 VTYQIKLMDNSGNYD

-1305 VAGAGVIT
+1305 VAEAGVIT
-1313 PRKVFVSVKNGL
+1313 PRKVFVSVKNVL

-1339 NNIAIKNTDRDTGFI
+1339 NYIKYDITINTDTDTGFI
-1354 NGDANNL
+1354 NSDANNL
-1361 SVNGQYADKNAGSD
+1361 SVNGQYADKNAGSN

-1408 GEITKHKL
+1408 GEIRKHKL

-1460 TDKVTGTY
+1460 TDNVIGTY

-1473 TGFTADANAGTDKT
+1473 TGFTADANAGTDKA
-1487 VKYEHLNT
+1487 VEYKNLNT
-1495 LLTGTSADNY
+1495 LLTGTSAGNY
-1505 ELTLQGTPLGD
+1505 ELTLQSTPLGD

-1671 EAIANS
+1671 EDIANS
-1677 SLIVKPK
+1677 SLIVQPK
-1684 DNDRGSGLLGTDN
+1684 ANDSGLLGTDS

-1712 VNAGKNK
+1712 VNAGENK

-1733 NYLLVDIKGNAL
+1733 NYLLVDINGGNAL

-1759 IKKRSLYVNFDSP
+1759 IKKRNLYVNFDSP
-1772 VKDYDGETKANV
+1772 VKDYDGETKAKV
-1784 NAVTNLVNSADTG
+1784 NAVTNLVSSADTG

-1814 QVENGMF
+1814 QVENGIF

-1851 AKAGQDSANVADYV
+1851 AKVGQDSANIADYV
-1865 DVDVDGSFIGTGK
+1865 NVDVDGSFIGTGK

-1894 HANKIYNGDIKVTHL
+1894 DANKIYNGDTKVTHL
-1909 AEDGT
+1909 DENGT
-1914 TVNEAGSNIKNL
+1914 TVNEAKSNIKNL
-1926 AVKLNN
+1926 AVTLKN

-1954 NKNVTYRL
+1954 NKNVTYQL

-2011 KAVTSPISAVLNA
+2011 QAVTSPISAVLNA
-2024 GTKTGADVIARDGL
+2024 GTKVGADVIARDGL
-2038 NIDNVRIS
+2038 NIDNVRVS
-2046 GEYADKNAADGKDI
+2046 GEYADKNAADDKDI
-2060 NYSGIAGALTAGNA
+2060 NYSGITGALTAGNA

-2110 YDGTTAIENNNLAN
+2110 YDGTTTIKNSDLVN
-2124 RIEIATKNNDS
+2124 RIEIAAKTNDS

-2149 SNLANAMSGRYS
+2149 SSNLANAMSGRYS

-2210 KKRSLN
+2210 KKRGLN
-2216 ITFKNPNKD
+2216 IKFTDPVKD

-2241 TATTGLVAGDNFAS
+2241 TATTGLVAGDTFAS
-2255 AAIKGSYGYIDTDGK
+2255 AAINGSYGYIDTDGK

-2288 AALGADAGNYVLN
+2288 AALGADADNYVLN
-2301 AGDDMQTLTPVTADT
+2301 AGDDTQTLTPVTADT

-2326 KITDSNLK
+2326 QITDSNLK

-2363 KDNVKTLSVI
+2363 KDNVKTLSVS

-2398 ANAGKDKSVTYKLE
+2398 ANAGKDKSVNYKLA
-2412 LKNLDNFTIDSNSF
+2412 LNNLDNFTIDSNSF

-2458 DGTNVVTDNIKATL
+2458 DGTNAVTDNINAAL

-2481 VINRDGLTLD
+2481 VINRDGLKLD

-2556 NKVYDGTTELVNNP
+2556 KKVYDGTTELVNNP

-2624 ELVVEPIAGSNSQ
+2624 ELVVEPIAGSNSH

-2650 KLKGMGVIDKRT
+2650 KLKGMGVIDKRK

-2672 EYDGTTFV
+2672 EYDGTTAV

-2717 TDKLKYHD
+2717 TDELKYHD

-2750 TRAAVTVKA
+2750 TRAAVIVKA

-2774 NGQFYGVVVDAD
+2774 NGQVYGGVVDAD
-2786 KNKME
+2786 KNQME

-2906 AIEYRDINGNLIANI
+2906 AIEYRDIHGNLIANI
-2921 GTGKDEDDRQA
+2921 GTGENEDDRQA

>member
-7 DAKSLAISI
+7 DAKSLAIRI

-43 NVAIVD
+43 SAAIVKN
-49 AGKEVNITST
+49 AAKEVNITST

-144 KNACDV
+144 QNAYSANNMATVMD
-150 NDMTSVLASTDKKL
+150 STDKKM
-164 ASDVVNLGTISA
+164 ASDVVNMGHISA
-176 NKVIAE
+176 DKVVAE
-182 GKNIRFLADN
+182 GKNIRFMNTAGNMTDAN
-192 INASKV
+192 TV
-198 ELRALGAKERDSA
+198 ELKSD
-211 KKDLDN
+211 D
-217 GYIHVGSSDGT
+217 GYIHVGNADGASDAKYSGKTTGPSGT
-228 TKNGTRY
+228 AINIDWYKTVSADDVKN
-235 VAKATND
+235 
-242 AMEATDDN
+242 N
-250 KITWY
+250 KSIIGAGGS
-255 TTVDKDNFVSKVN
+255 N
-268 NNLSG
+268 SG

-279 DIVLDKNNNNNFVA
+279 NVVLDGSKNNITPVSHFT
-293 IHNFAG
+293 G
-299 SFDGMFHTVSGLN
+299 KFDGMFNTVSKAN
-312 IDIANQD
+312 INS
-319 AGLFASV
+319 AGEAGIFGTA
-326 NDARIENI
+326 DGARIENF
-334 GVTDSIINAQ
+334 GVVNSIVNS
-344 TDTNRAGAI
+344 NLKNMGAGAI
-353 VGYAKN
+353 VGNAKN
-359 SVINNVYND
+359 SILKNVYNEG
-368 KTKVTANDETIA
+368 TNITALTSQRA
-380 GGIAG
+380 GGIVG
-385 QLSDTKIY
+385 EMSDTTIES
-393 NSYNT
+393 SYNT
-398 GETNGGGIYG
+398 GNSNGGGILG
-408 YNDKF
+408 RSTTTTNMIQ
-413 GNSYVKNCYNV
+413 NV
-424 GTTGNDNKYGIFAST
+424 YSTGTTGNNNQYGIFAVTLHANDLLVKNAYTLSKLVSSNKSST
-439 DTPNSTLVENSYT
+439 VQDSFNVDT
-452 SSLQFNSN
+452 
-460 EGKTIVNSF
+460 I
-469 RLDKNSNTITLYNS
+469 
-483 ASKNN
+483 
-488 YSDTKQTEHY
+488 DTKKQKTQY
-498 VDAGWSITD
+498 NDANWDITD

-582 ADNSQINY
+582 ADNRQINC

-646 VIVAA
+646 VTVAA

-724 TENKDISF
+724 TENTDISF

-779 ASDTVNVKGTADAEV
+779 AGDTVNVKGTADAEV

-812 LDGDAAKNYYLKDSN
+812 LDGDSAKNYYLKDSN
-827 GKVLYDPMGYFGKQ
+827 GKVLYDPTGYFGKQ

-900 TIADGFGTDNGI
+900 TIANGFGTDSGI
-912 LASDIDKIKFTLG
+912 IASDIDKIKFTLG

-932 DGTTVASDATASGL
+932 DGTTAAPDATASGL
-946 ATAAKK
+946 TTAAKK
-952 LSYTVTITGTDNK
+952 LAYTVTITGTDNK

-992 GAGTINKRDIKLAGN
+992 GAGTINKRDITLAGN
-1007 NRTNLDKEY
+1007 NKTNLDKEY
-1016 DSQDTVAA
+1016 DSKDNVAD

-1030 PATGVI
+1030 PAAGVI
-1036 TYADGSNA
+1036 TYADGSA
-1044 LVAGDGTSVKLTG
+1044 VLVAGDGTSVKLTG
-1057 KYSDKNVAYDVDGN
+1057 KYSDKNVAYDADGN

-1091 NLMTPS
+1091 NLVTQS
-1097 ITQNKDNTAISG
+1097 ITQNKDNTAIAG

-1114 NLTVTFGDVTKVYDG
+1114 NLNVAFGDVTKVYDG
-1129 TTKVTTA
+1129 TAKVTAA
-1136 MLTGKESLNGKISG
+1136 MLNGKESLNGKISG
-1150 DDLTIDLANTA
+1150 DDLTIDLINTA

-1200 GNGTIIKKTIN
+1200 GNGTITKKTIN
-1211 SVADLEWRVN
+1211 SAADLEWRVN

-1281 VTYQIKLTDNSGNYD
+1281 VIYQIKLTDNSGNYD

-1305 VAGAGVIT
+1305 VAKAGVIT
-1313 PRKVFVSVKNGL
+1313 PRKVFVSVNNRP

-1333 EVKNAK
+1333 DVNNAK
-1339 NNIAIKNTDRDTGFI
+1339 NYITIRNSDSSTGFV
-1354 NGDANNL
+1354 NNDADNL
-1361 SVNGQYADKNAGSD
+1361 SVSGKYADKNAGSN

-1398 NTAADRLQGK
+1398 NTAADSLQGK

-1416 ALTINDVR
+1416 ALTINNVR
-1424 KTYDGDAAVA
+1424 KTYDGDADVA
-1434 ADKVAGAITAQDNV
+1434 TDQVAGAITAQDNV

-1473 TGFTADANAGTDKT
+1473 TGFTADANAGTDKA
-1487 VKYEHLNT
+1487 VKYENLNT
-1495 LLTGTSADNY
+1495 LLTGTSANNY
-1505 ELTLQGTPLGD
+1505 ELTLQGTALGD

-1521 GTIDKLAINAA
+1521 GIIDKLAINAA
-1532 NGWNFNFDFS
+1532 DGWNFNFDFS

-1591 SVNAGTRNVTYNIK
+1591 NVNAGTRNVTYKIK

-1712 VNAGKNK
+1712 VNAGENK

-1733 NYLLVDIKGNAL
+1733 NYLLVDINGNAL

-1814 QVENGMF
+1814 QVENGIF

-1838 AALGDKAGNYEVQ
+1838 AALGDKAKNYEVQ
-1851 AKAGQDSANVADYV
+1851 AKVGQDSANIADYV
-1865 DVDVDGSFIGTGK
+1865 DVAADGSFIGTGK

-1986 NGKGDIKKRH
+1986 NGKGDIEKRH

-2024 GTKTGADVIARDGL
+2024 GTKVGADVIARDRL
-2038 NIDNVRIS
+2038 NIDNARVS

-2060 NYSGIAGALTAGNA
+2060 NYSGINGALTAGKA
-2074 GVLNNYEI
+2074 GVRNNYEI

-2110 YDGTTAIENNNLAN
+2110 YDGTTAIENNSLAN
-2124 RIEIATKNNDS
+2124 RIEIATKTNDS
-2135 GLTGNDDVTINGST
+2135 GLTGNDGVTINGST
-2149 SNLANAMSGRYS
+2149 SNLAKAMSGRYS

-2216 ITFKNPNKD
+2216 ITFKNPDKD

-2241 TATTGLVAGDNFAS
+2241 TATTGLVPGDTFAS
-2255 AAIKGSYGYIDTDGK
+2255 AAINGSYGYIDTDGK

-2288 AALGADAGNYVLN
+2288 AALGADADNYVLN
-2301 AGDDMQTLTPVTADT
+2301 AGDDTQTLTPVTADT
-2316 FVGGGTINKL
+2316 FVGGGAINKL

-2363 KDNVKTLSVI
+2363 KYNVKTLSVI

-2412 LKNLDNFTIDSNSF
+2412 LKKLDNFTIDSNSF
-2426 SGWDGTSLNLNGTG
+2426 SGWDGTSLNFNGTG

-2458 DGTNVVTDNIKATL
+2458 DGTNAVTDNINAAL

-2481 VINRDGLTLD
+2481 IINRDGLKLD

-2556 NKVYDGTTELVNNP
+2556 NKVYDGTTKLVNNP

-2637 VELISGADGSTDI
+2637 VELISKADGSTDI

-2672 EYDGTTFV
+2672 EYDGTTAV

-2717 TDKLKYHD
+2717 TNELKYHD

-2765 LGEKLPDTY
+2765 LGKKLPNTY
-2774 NGQFYGVVVDAD
+2774 NGQFYGVVDAD
-2786 KNKME
+2786 KNQME
-2791 QDFSFKLA
+2791 QNFSFKLA

-2921 GTGKDEDDRQA
+2921 GTGEDEDDRQA